1 MNNKIKKGLGYFSF
15 FILALG
21 MLPLGN
27 ILANEK
33 VEPTKFVIEQNNL
46 EANGFKIA
54 NDQVLTSED
63 VVKLS
68 NVKSVDNLVDVNTL
82 SVSNDQLANVNQANP
97 DGGLYNLTLTNGQ
110 KANITVP
117 VVKEG
122 SLTTTNSKGA
132 LIFKNLALS
141 QEANNKEKVLEET
154 GVYSVAFNNGYKNE
168 DLTVNVKENKVE
180 IKDTKLGL
188 SKELSLVDS
197 TDPSTSED
205 KARAAELVGTAPQ
218 GLHTQDEM
226 QNAAYNGNVQ
236 QATTLGEENYTKT
249 VESAQRIEVTTEQE
263 LTDALNKQA
272 GSNVRV
278 VIMNDITL
286 TGGTKYIKGANTFY
300 TIEGNTPSV
309 TLTLPNSGGYLFTVY
324 ANNVTVSFK
333 NLNIVGSMAD
343 GAALNNGWRN
353 ASRNQSIITSSNQ
366 GTTFNFYD
374 GFNVKNIRS
383 DSNAIVGV
391 ISSGTKANKSYL
403 NVFGGN
409 YSNLANNSYGEFG
422 LTSSNNSRMN
432 MFGGRIEAN
441 YCNSIMLFN
450 YVQNQNEQAIYG
462 TVITNNKFGLG
473 LDVGYRGVS
482 EPAAFTQDALTN
494 PKFFVTGQAQVY
506 DNWAV
511 DNQGNKIC
519 PANLGSLE
527 LNDVVNS
534 NLDKALQYAQ
544 RSPIIN
550 PMPGGKV
557 SAGVMKWTLTGANFD
572 TYFDRNMTN
581 ASYGWSKLGGM
592 PLAEIK
598 YTNPALIEKYQN
610 NGVVEGF
617 DTDFTFTP
625 AKDQSYVLTQRGKYR
640 LVEREYQGRYYA
652 VIVKDYTNLTVK
664 SYLDTDL
671 NNPFDTTSNV
681 VQNNAESTI
690 PTAVKEG
697 FKAIEAEV
705 VSNSDPNGIQ
715 AGTKL
720 NPIYGTEGDQA
731 GKIIGFQ
738 LNPNNSIAGI
748 YDIEIKVI
756 YHQDVPA
763 YTVTFDKNKGSG
775 SSEVTEDMTSQ
786 EIPVDETVALTPNKF
801 RREGY
806 TFSGWNTKPD
816 GSGTSYTDGQE
827 VNNIT
832 SKGENIVLYAQWTPI
847 TYKVIFKSTPATVT
861 NTMEPQTLTYDKAEK
876 LSKNT
881 LINPGYHFTGW
892 STVSSDEIDTDYA
905 DEASVINLASTQ
917 GAEVELYPLW
927 EANTYIVVF
936 EPNPGEGSTNVTGS
950 TASKGMTYS
959 VTTKLTKNGF
969 NREGYTFKNW
979 NTSPDGTG
987 TSHNDEARVRNLTT
1001 ENDVDIHLYA
1011 QWEPITYQIK
1021 FNANTGSGSMENQ
1034 VLTFDKA
1041 ANLASNGFTK
1051 ENYTFKGW
1059 STTQDGTVE
1068 YQNEQEVKNLTAQN
1082 GKIINLYA
1090 VWEEDPNYN
1099 VVYNDN
1105 YGDKEDSDPEKAYVN
1120 KPYQIKQEE
1129 PTRDGYTLL
1138 GYNTD
1143 KSANEALYKAGQTI
1157 PAGIGQEGQTIK
1169 LYAIWQANK
1178 YEVIFDKN
1186 AANATGSM
1194 ENQEF
1199 TYDQS
1204 QALTTNS
1211 YTNAGYTFKGWATS
1225 QNGEVVY
1232 TDGQEV
1238 SNLTTQANGQVTL
1251 YAVWEANKYQVVFDS
1266 NTGSGN
1272 MDNQEF
1278 TYGQEQQINENQ
1290 FTKEGY
1296 TFKGWNTQA
1305 NGEGQAYANQ
1315 ASVSNLAT
1323 EGQVTLYAQWQ
1334 ANNYTVKFDANGGQG
1349 NMQDQQFEYD
1359 QAKKLSANVFTKEN
1373 YTFAGWATSQNGS
1386 VVYTDAQEVKN
1397 LTTVNGGEVTLYAV
1411 WTENDSYNVVYD
1423 NNYDSQVPSEP
1434 QKVYLGVNYTIKSE
1448 TPSREGYTFV
1458 GWNTNKSATEAQYS
1472 PNQEVEGGIGQSKD
1486 QTVTLYAIW
1495 QANKYEVIFDKN
1507 ATSATGSM
1515 KNQEFAYD
1523 QQQALTT
1530 NSYTNAGH
1538 TFKGWA
1544 TSQTGP
1550 VVYTDGQDVSNLT
1563 TQANGQV
1570 TLYAVWEANK
1580 YQVVFDSNTGSGNME
1595 NQEFTYGQE
1604 QQLKENQFTKEG
1616 YTFKG
1621 WNTQANGEGQAYAD
1635 QASVSNLAT
1644 QGQVTLYAQWQANK
1658 YVVIFDKN
1666 AASAT
1671 GNMPNQEWTYDS
1683 EFALNKNTYTNA
1695 GYTFKGWAKEPEGE
1709 VVYQDGATI
1718 SNNFENRARIAGNIT
1733 LYAVWETNKY
1743 QVVFDSNTGSGN
1755 MENQEFTYGQE
1766 QQLKEN
1772 QFTKEGYTFK
1782 GWNTQANGEG
1792 QAYAD
1797 QASVSNL
1804 ATQGQVTLYAQWQAN
1819 NYTVKFDANGG
1830 QGNMQDQQ
1838 FEYDQAKKLS
1848 ANVFTKENY
1857 TFAGWATSQNG
1868 SVVYTDAQEVKNL
1881 TTVNGGEVTLYAV
1894 WTENDS
1900 YNVVYD
1906 NNYDSQVPSEPQ
1918 KVYLGVNYTIKSETP
1933 SREGYTFVGWNTNKS
1948 ATEAQYSPN
1957 QEVEGGIGQTKD
1969 QTVTLYAIWQANNYG
1984 VIFDKNAASATGSM
1998 ENQEFTY
2005 DQQQALTTNS
2015 YINAGYTFKG
2025 WATSPDGEVVY
2036 TDGQEV
2042 SNLTTQ
2048 ANGQVTLYAKWEKQT
2063 SVVLPGPDG
2072 NLGTKDDVTVK
2083 GDPVISNPDNGSVT
2097 LPNGGTVTPGEDGKP
2112 IPVPPGTVIA
2122 PDGTITLPDKNPEA
2136 GFENDNTVQ
2145 IKPNPDGSI
2154 VIPGKDHQLG
2164 TDKDVTVKPGEGS
2177 SIDSNGN
2184 INLPNG
2190 GVVTTPEGEIQ
2201 APPGSTVLP
2210 DGTVID
2216 KDGNI
2221 LNPDGSITLPGAD
2234 GEVKPPHE
2242 DDNIVVKPGE
2252 GGNLTTNGNGSVVIP
2267 GQGGTV
2273 IPDNG
2278 TGKPIKLPGG
2288 STVDKDGTITLPNK
2302 NPEAG
2307 FENDNSVQI
2316 KPGPN
2321 GSIIIPGKDHQLGT
2335 DKDVT
2340 VKPGEGSSIDS
2351 NGNINLPNGGVVTTP
2366 EGEIQAPPGSTVL
2379 PDGTVID
2386 KDGNILNPDGS
2397 ITLPGADG
2405 EVKPPHEDDNI
2416 VVKPGEGGN
2425 LTTNGN
2431 GSVVIPGQGGTVIPD
2446 NGTGKPIKLPGG
2458 STVDKDGTITLPD
2471 KNPEAGFDKDNT
2483 VQIKP
2488 GPNGSIIIP
2497 GKDHQLGTDKDVTV
2511 KPGEGSSIDS
2521 NGNINLPN
2529 GGVVTTPEGEIQA
2542 PPGSTVLPDGTVIDK
2557 NGNIL
2562 NPDGSITV
2570 PGKDDKPGTSDD
2582 VTIKPG
2588 ADGSKPT
2595 TNPDGS
2601 VNIPNNG
2608 GTVDKDG
2615 TITLPGE
2622 DKKPGTKDDIIVKP
2636 ENGATVNPDG
2646 SVTLPNGGTLIPD
2659 NGTGKP
2665 IKLPGG
2671 TVVGPDG
2678 TITLPDKNPEAGF
2691 DKDNTVQ
2698 IKPGP
2703 NGSIIIPGKDHQLGT
2718 DKDVTVKPGEGSSID
2733 SNGNINLPNGGVV
2746 TTPEGEI
2753 QAPPGSTVLPDG
2765 TVIDKDG
2772 NILNPDGSIIH
2783 PGADGKPGTG
2793 DDIIIKPGADG
2804 SKPTTNP
2811 DGSVNIPNGGIVNG
2825 DGTITLPGK
2834 DGETGTDDDVNIV
2847 PNGPAIVN
2855 PDGSVTLPNGGTV
2868 NIGKD
2873 CQIKVEANGV
2883 VTPEGIVIN
2892 PGKNGVVDTKPYNA
2906 YTRTISAENDDI
2918 VLDPAIVCSTSVPSV
2933 REDNVSNVKPGNG
2946 TNTGTKSIISVLL
2959 LVIITSFATLIIRK
2973 RQ

>member
-82 SVSNDQLANVNQANP
+82 TVSDDQLANVNQANP

-110 KANITVP
+110 QANITVP

-154 GVYSVAFNNGYKNE
+154 GVYSVAFNNGYVNS
-168 DLTVNVKENKVE
+168 DLTVDINKNSTVV
-180 IKDTKLGL
+180 KDTNLGL
-188 SKELSLVDS
+188 SKELRLVDS

-205 KARAAELVGTAPQ
+205 KTRAAESVGTTPQ

-226 QNAAYNGNVQ
+226 ENAAYNGNVQ

-249 VESAQRIEVTTEQE
+249 VGSAQRIEVTNEKE

-272 GSNVRV
+272 GSNVRI

-309 TLTLPNSGGYLFTVY
+309 TLTLSNSGYLFTVY

-333 NLNIVGSMAD
+333 NINIVGSMAD

-353 ASRNQSIITSSNQ
+353 ASKQQGIITSSNQ

-374 GFNVKNIRS
+374 GFNVKNIRL
-383 DSNAIVGV
+383 DGKGVVAAIT
-391 ISSGTKANKSYL
+391 SGTNANKSYL

-409 YSNLANNSYGEFG
+409 YSNLANDTHGVFG
-422 LTSSNNSRMN
+422 LSSIGYCRMN
-432 MFGGRIEAN
+432 MFGGRIEAT
-441 YCNSIMLFN
+441 YSNSVLLLN
-450 YVQNQNEQAIYG
+450 DYQNQNEQAIYG
-462 TVITNNKFGLG
+462 TVITNNRTGLG
-473 LDVGYRGVS
+473 FDSGYRGIS

-511 DNQGNKIC
+511 DRQGNKIC
-519 PANLGSLE
+519 PANLGSLN
-527 LNDVVNS
+527 LNTVVNS
-534 NLDKALQYAQ
+534 NLDDSLKYAQ

-557 SAGVMKWTLTGANFD
+557 SAGAMQWGRNGKTFD
-572 TYFDRNMTN
+572 DCFDRNMTN

-652 VIVKDYTNLTVK
+652 VVVKDYTNLTVK

-705 VSNSDPNGIQ
+705 VSNSDPNEIKAGI
-715 AGTKL
+715 KL

-756 YHQDVPA
+756 YHQDVPE
-763 YTVTFDKNKGSG
+763 YTVTFDKNKGTG
-775 SSEVTEDMTSQ
+775 STEVTGEMDPQ
-786 EIPVDETVALTPNKF
+786 QIPVDETVALTPKKF
-801 RREGY
+801 DREGY
-806 TFSGWNTKPD
+806 TFSGWNTQAD

-827 VNNIT
+827 VTNIA
-832 SKGENIVLYAQWTPI
+832 SKGENVVLYAQWTPI
-847 TYKVIFKSTPATVT
+847 TYKVIFKSTPQTVT
-861 NTMEPQTLTYDKAEK
+861 NTMEPQTLTYDKAET

-881 LINPGYHFTGW
+881 LTNPGYHFTGW
-892 STVSSDEIDTDYA
+892 STVSSNEIDTDYA
-905 DEASVINLASTQ
+905 DEQSVINLASTQ
-917 GAEVELYPLW
+917 GAEVALYPLW
-927 EANTYIVVF
+927 EANTYTVVF
-936 EPNPGEGSTNVTGS
+936 EPNPGEGSTAVTGS
-950 TASKGMTYS
+950 TASKNMTYS
-959 VTTKLTKNGF
+959 VITTLTPIGF
-969 NREGYTFKNW
+969 KREGYTFKNW

-987 TSHNDEARVRNLTT
+987 TSYGNGVRVRNLTT
-1001 ENDVDIHLYA
+1001 ENEVDVHLYA
-1011 QWEPITYQIK
+1011 QWEPITYQVK

-1034 VLTFDKA
+1034 DLTFDKA
-1041 ANLASNGFTK
+1041 ANLKSNGFTK

-1068 YQNEQEVKNLTAQN
+1068 YQNDQEVKNLTSQD

-1105 YGDKEDSDPEKAYVN
+1105 YGDKEDSVPEKAYVN
-1120 KPYQIKQEE
+1120 KPYQIKQQE

-1169 LYAIWQANK
+1169 LYAIWQANN

-1186 AANATGSM
+1186 ATSATGSM
-1194 ENQEF
+1194 KNQEF
-1199 TYDQS
+1199 AYDQS

-1225 QNGEVVY
+1225 QDGEVVY

-1251 YAVWEANKYQVVFDS
+1251 YAVWEANKYQV
-1266 NTGSGN
+1266 
-1272 MDNQEF
+1272 
-1278 TYGQEQQINENQ
+1278 
-1290 FTKEGY
+1290 
-1296 TFKGWNTQA
+1296 A
-1305 NGEGQAYANQ
+1305 
-1315 ASVSNLAT
+1315 
-1323 EGQVTLYAQWQ
+1323 
-1334 ANNYTVKFDANGGQG
+1334 FDA
-1349 NMQDQQFEYD
+1349 
-1359 QAKKLSANVFTKEN
+1359 
-1373 YTFAGWATSQNGS
+1373 
-1386 VVYTDAQEVKN
+1386 
-1397 LTTVNGGEVTLYAV
+1397 
-1411 WTENDSYNVVYD
+1411 
-1423 NNYDSQVPSEP
+1423 
-1434 QKVYLGVNYTIKSE
+1434 
-1448 TPSREGYTFV
+1448 
-1458 GWNTNKSATEAQYS
+1458 
-1472 PNQEVEGGIGQSKD
+1472 
-1486 QTVTLYAIW
+1486 
-1495 QANKYEVIFDKN
+1495 
-1507 ATSATGSM
+1507 
-1515 KNQEFAYD
+1515 
-1523 QQQALTT
+1523 
-1530 NSYTNAGH
+1530 
-1538 TFKGWA
+1538 
-1544 TSQTGP
+1544 
-1550 VVYTDGQDVSNLT
+1550 
-1563 TQANGQV
+1563 
-1570 TLYAVWEANK
+1570 
-1580 YQVVFDSNTGSGNME
+1580 NTGSGNME

-1644 QGQVTLYAQWQANK
+1644 EGQVTLYAQWQANN
-1658 YVVIFDKN
+1658 YEVIFDKN
-1666 AASAT
+1666 ATSAT
-1671 GNMPNQEWTYDS
+1671 GSMKNQEFAYDQS
-1683 EFALNKNTYTNA
+1683 QALTTNSYTNA
-1695 GYTFKGWAKEPEGE
+1695 GYTFKGWATSQDGE
-1709 VVYQDGATI
+1709 VVYTDGQEV
-1718 SNNFENRARIAGNIT
+1718 SNLTTQANGQVT
-1733 LYAVWETNKY
+1733 LYAVWEANKY
-1743 QVVFDSNTGSGN
+1743 QVAFDANTGSGN

-1804 ATQGQVTLYAQWQAN
+1804 ATEGQVTLYAQWQAN

-1830 QGNMQDQQ
+1830 QGKMQDQQ
-1838 FEYDQAKKLS
+1838 FEYDKAQKLS
-1848 ANVFTKENY
+1848 ANAFTKENY

-1868 SVVYTDAQEVKNL
+1868 EVVYTDAKEVKNL
-1881 TTVNGGEVTLYAV
+1881 TTVNNGEVTLYAI

-1906 NNYDSQVPSEPQ
+1906 NNYDSQAPSDPQ

-1933 SREGYTFVGWNTNKS
+1933 TREGYTFVGWNTNKS

-1984 VIFDKNAASATGSM
+1984 VVFDKNATSATGSM
-1998 ENQEFTY
+1998 QNQEFTY
-2005 DQQQALTTNS
+2005 DQQQALTTNG
-2015 YINAGYTFKG
+2015 YTNAGYIFKG

-2083 GDPVISNPDNGSVT
+2083 GDPVISNPDNGSVQ

-2112 IPVPPGTVIA
+2112 ILVPSGTVIA
-2122 PDGTITLPDKNPEA
+2122 PDGTITLPDKNPDA
-2136 GFENDNTVQ
+2136 GFDKDNTVQ

-2184 INLPNG
+2184 IHLPNG

-2242 DDNIVVKPGE
+2242 DDNIVVKPE
-2252 GGNLTTNGNGSVVIP
+2252 AGGNLTTNGNGSVVIP

-2288 STVDKDGTITLPNK
+2288 STVDKDGTITLPDK

-2307 FENDNSVQI
+2307 FENDNTVQI

-2351 NGNINLPNGGVVTTP
+2351 NGNIHLPNGGVVTTP

-2416 VVKPGEGGN
+2416 VVKPEAGGN

-2471 KNPEAGFDKDNT
+2471 KNPEAGFENDNT

-2521 NGNINLPN
+2521 NGNIHLPN

-2588 ADGSKPT
+2588 TDGSKPT

-2608 GTVDKDG
+2608 GTVDKNG

-2622 DKKPGTKDDIIVKP
+2622 DKKPGTNDDIIVKP

-2646 SVTLPNGGTLIPD
+2646 SVTLPEGGTVIPD

-2665 IKLPGG
+2665 IKLPGV

-2703 NGSIIIPGKDHQLGT
+2703 NGSIVIPGKDHQLGT
-2718 DKDVTVKPGEGSSID
+2718 DDDVTVKPGEGSSID
-2733 SNGNINLPNGGVV
+2733 SNGNIHLPNGGVV

-2765 TVIDKDG
+2765 TVIDKNG
-2772 NILNPDGSIIH
+2772 NILNPDGSITH

-2793 DDIIIKPGADG
+2793 DDIIIKPGTDG

-2825 DGTITLPGK
+2825 NGTITLPGK
-2834 DGETGTDDDVNIV
+2834 DGETGTEDDVNIV

-2906 YTRTISAENDDI
+2906 NTRTISAENDDQ
-2918 VLDPAIVCSTSVPSV
+2918 VLDPAVVCSTSVPSV
-2933 REDNVSNVKPGNG
+2933 REDKVSNVKPGNG

-2959 LVIITSFATLIIRK
+2959 LVIIASFTTLIIRK
-2973 RQ
+2973 RK

>member
-21 MLPLGN
+21 VLPLGN

-33 VEPTKFVIEQNNL
+33 VEPTKFVIEQNSL

-68 NVKSVDNLVDVNTL
+68 NVKSVDKLVDVNTL
-82 SVSNDQLANVNQANP
+82 TVSDDQLANVNQANP

-110 KANITVP
+110 QATITIP

-122 SLTTTNSKGA
+122 NLVTANSKGA

-154 GVYSVAFNNGYKNE
+154 GVYSVAFNNGYENK
-168 DLTVNVKENKVE
+168 DLTVNVKDNKVE
-180 IKDTKLGL
+180 IKDTTLGL
-188 SKELSLVDS
+188 SKELNLVDS

-249 VESAQRIEVTTEQE
+249 VGSAQRIEVTTEQE
-263 LTDALNKQA
+263 LTDALNKQT

-309 TLTLPNSGGYLFTVY
+309 TLTLSKNSGYLFTVW
-324 ANNVTVSFK
+324 ANNITVSFK

-353 ASRNQSIITSSNQ
+353 ASGNQSIITSGYQ

-383 DSNAIVGV
+383 DGSGIVGRV
-391 ISSGTKANKSYL
+391 TTSNSYL

-409 YSNLANNSYGEFG
+409 YSNLANNTHGVFG
-422 LTSSNNSRMN
+422 MTGNNSRMN
-432 MFGGRIEAN
+432 MFGGKIEAT
-441 YCNSIMLFN
+441 YSNSVVLLN
-450 YVQNQNEQAIYG
+450 DYQHQNEQAIYG
-462 TVITNNKFGLG
+462 TVITNNRTGLG
-473 LDVGYRGVS
+473 FDSGYRGVS

-511 DNQGNKIC
+511 DDKGIKIL

-527 LNDVVNS
+527 LNDVVDS

-557 SAGVMKWTLTGANFD
+557 SAGAMKWTSNGTTFD
-572 TYFDRNMTN
+572 TKFDKNMAD
-581 ASYGWSKLGGM
+581 ASKGWSKLGGM

-625 AKDQSYVLTQRGKYR
+625 DQDKTYVLTKRGKYR

-652 VIVKDYTNLTVK
+652 VVVKDYTNLTVK

-681 VQNNAESTI
+681 VQNNAGSTI

-697 FKAIEAEV
+697 YKAIEAEV
-705 VSNSDPNGIQ
+705 VSNSDTNGIQ

-738 LNPNNSIAGI
+738 LNPNNSTAGI

-756 YHQDVPA
+756 YHQDVPE
-763 YTVTFDKNKGSG
+763 YTVTFDKNKGNG
-775 SSEVTEDMTSQ
+775 STEVTEEMDPQ
-786 EIPVDETVALTPNKF
+786 KIPVGETTGLTPNKF
-801 RREGY
+801 AREGY
-806 TFSGWNTKPD
+806 TFSGWNTQAD

-827 VNNIT
+827 VTNIAA
-832 SKGENIVLYAQWTPI
+832 KGENVVLYAQWTPI
-847 TYKVIFKSTPATVT
+847 TYKVIFKSTTATGAGTVT
-861 NTMEPQTLTYDKAEK
+861 NTMEPQTLTYDKAEN
-876 LSKNT
+876 LSQNT

-892 STVSSDEIDTDYA
+892 STKSSEEVDTDYA

-917 GAEVELYPLW
+917 GAEVVLYPLW
-927 EANTYIVVF
+927 EANTYRVVF
-936 EPNPGEGSTNVTGS
+936 EPNPGEGSTAVTGS
-950 TASKGMTYS
+950 TASKNMVYS
-959 VTTKLTKNGF
+959 VVTTLTPKGF
-969 NREGYTFKNW
+969 QREGYTFKNW

-987 TSHNDEARVRNLTT
+987 TNYGDGQRVRNLTT
-1001 ENDVDIHLYA
+1001 ENNVDVHLYA

-1021 FNANTGSGSMENQ
+1021 FNANTGSGSMDNQ
-1034 VLTFDKA
+1034 VLTFDKK
-1041 ANLASNGFTK
+1041 ANLKTNGFTK

-1068 YQNEQEVKNLTAQN
+1068 YQNEQEVKNLTSQN
-1082 GKIINLYA
+1082 DQIINLYA

-1120 KPYQIKQEE
+1120 KPYQIKQEQ

-1143 KSANEALYKAGQTI
+1143 KSANEALYTVGQTI
-1157 PAGIGQEGQTIK
+1157 PAGIGQKGQTIK

-1178 YEVIFDKN
+1178 YEVVFDKN
-1186 AANATGSM
+1186 AASATGSM

-1199 TYDQS
+1199 TYDQQ
-1204 QALTTNS
+1204 QALTTNG

-1232 TDGQEV
+1232 TNGQEV

-1251 YAVWEANKYQVVFDS
+1251 YAKWEANKYQVVFDP

-1272 MDNQEF
+1272 MENQEF
-1278 TYGQEQQINENQ
+1278 TYGQEQQLKANQ

-1296 TFKGWNTQA
+1296 TFNGWNTQA
-1305 NGEGQAYANQ
+1305 NGAGQAYADLASVSNLATEGQVTLYAQWQANNYAVIFDKNAASATGSMENQ
-1315 ASVSNLAT
+1315 EFTYDQQQALTTNGYTNAGYTFKGWATSQNGEVVYTNGQEVSNLTTQANGQVTLYAKWEANKYQVVFDPNTGSGNMENQEFTYGQEQQLKANQFTKEGYTFNGWNTQANGAGQAYADLASVSNLAT

-1349 NMQDQQFEYD
+1349 KMQDQQFEYD
-1359 QAKKLSANVFTKEN
+1359 KAQKLSENAFTKEN
-1373 YTFAGWATSQNGS
+1373 YTFAGWATSQNGD
-1386 VVYTDAQEVKN
+1386 VVYTDAKEVKN
-1397 LTTVNGGEVTLYAV
+1397 LTTANNGEVTLYAV

-1423 NNYDSQVPSEP
+1423 NNYDSQVPSDP

-1458 GWNTNKSATEAQYS
+1458 GWNT
-1472 PNQEVEGGIGQSKD
+1472 
-1486 QTVTLYAIW
+1486 
-1495 QANKYEVIFDKN
+1495 DK
-1507 ATSATGSM
+1507 A
-1515 KNQEFAYD
+1515 
-1523 QQQALTT
+1523 
-1530 NSYTNAGH
+1530 
-1538 TFKGWA
+1538 
-1544 TSQTGP
+1544 
-1550 VVYTDGQDVSNLT
+1550 
-1563 TQANGQV
+1563 
-1570 TLYAVWEANK
+1570 
-1580 YQVVFDSNTGSGNME
+1580 
-1595 NQEFTYGQE
+1595 
-1604 QQLKENQFTKEG
+1604 
-1616 YTFKG
+1616 
-1621 WNTQANGEGQAYAD
+1621 
-1635 QASVSNLAT
+1635 
-1644 QGQVTLYAQWQANK
+1644 
-1658 YVVIFDKN
+1658 
-1666 AASAT
+1666 
-1671 GNMPNQEWTYDS
+1671 
-1683 EFALNKNTYTNA
+1683 
-1695 GYTFKGWAKEPEGE
+1695 
-1709 VVYQDGATI
+1709 
-1718 SNNFENRARIAGNIT
+1718 
-1733 LYAVWETNKY
+1733 
-1743 QVVFDSNTGSGN
+1743 
-1755 MENQEFTYGQE
+1755 
-1766 QQLKEN
+1766 
-1772 QFTKEGYTFK
+1772 
-1782 GWNTQANGEG
+1782 
-1792 QAYAD
+1792 
-1797 QASVSNL
+1797 
-1804 ATQGQVTLYAQWQAN
+1804 
-1819 NYTVKFDANGG
+1819 
-1830 QGNMQDQQ
+1830 
-1838 FEYDQAKKLS
+1838 
-1848 ANVFTKENY
+1848 
-1857 TFAGWATSQNG
+1857 
-1868 SVVYTDAQEVKNL
+1868 
-1881 TTVNGGEVTLYAV
+1881 
-1894 WTENDS
+1894 
-1900 YNVVYD
+1900 
-1906 NNYDSQVPSEPQ
+1906 
-1918 KVYLGVNYTIKSETP
+1918 
-1933 SREGYTFVGWNTNKS
+1933 

-1969 QTVTLYAIWQANNYG
+1969 QTVTLYAIWQANKYV
-1984 VIFDKNAASATGSM
+1984 VIFDKNAANATGSM
-1998 ENQEFTY
+1998 PNQEWTY
-2005 DQQQALTTNS
+2005 DSEFALNKNTYT
-2015 YINAGYTFKG
+2015 NAGYTFKG

-2042 SNLTTQ
+2042 TNLTTQ

-2083 GDPVISNPDNGSVT
+2083 GDPVISNPDNGSVQ
-2097 LPNGGTVTPGEDGKP
+2097 LPNGGTVTPGENGKP
-2112 IPVPPGTVIA
+2112 IPVPPGTVVD
-2122 PDGTITLPDKNPEA
+2122 PDGTITLPDKNPDA

-2154 VIPGKDHQLG
+2154 TIPGKDHQLG

-2184 INLPNG
+2184 IHLPNG

-2201 APPGSTVLP
+2201 APPGSTVLPDGTVIDKDGNILNPDGSITSPGADGEVKPPHEDDNIVVKPEAGGNLTTNGNGSVVIPDQGGTVIPDNGTGTPIKLPGGSTVDKDGTITLPDKNPEAGFENDNTVQIKPGPNGSIIIPGKDHQLGTDKDVTVKPGEGSSIDSNGNIHLPNGGVVTTPEGEIQAPAGSTVLP

-2242 DDNIVVKPGE
+2242 DDNIVVKPE
-2252 GGNLTTNGNGSVVIP
+2252 AGGNLTTNGNGSVVIP
-2267 GQGGTV
+2267 DQGGTV

-2278 TGKPIKLPGG
+2278 TG
-2288 STVDKDGTITLPNK
+2288 T
-2302 NPEAG
+2302 
-2307 FENDNSVQI
+2307 
-2316 KPGPN
+2316 
-2321 GSIIIPGKDHQLGT
+2321 
-2335 DKDVT
+2335 
-2340 VKPGEGSSIDS
+2340 
-2351 NGNINLPNGGVVTTP
+2351 
-2366 EGEIQAPPGSTVL
+2366 
-2379 PDGTVID
+2379 
-2386 KDGNILNPDGS
+2386 
-2397 ITLPGADG
+2397 
-2405 EVKPPHEDDNI
+2405 
-2416 VVKPGEGGN
+2416 
-2425 LTTNGN
+2425 
-2431 GSVVIPGQGGTVIPD
+2431 
-2446 NGTGKPIKLPGG
+2446 PIKLPGG

-2471 KNPEAGFDKDNT
+2471 KNLEAGFENDNT

-2521 NGNINLPN
+2521 NGNIHLPN

-2646 SVTLPNGGTLIPD
+2646 SVTLPNGGTVIPD

-2665 IKLPGG
+2665 IKLPGVS
-2671 TVVGPDG
+2671 VVDPDG

-2703 NGSIIIPGKDHQLGT
+2703 NGSIIIPGKDYQLGT
-2718 DKDVTVKPGEGSSID
+2718 GDDVTVKPGEGSSID
-2733 SNGNINLPNGGVV
+2733 SNGNIHLPNGGVV

-2753 QAPPGSTVLPDG
+2753 QAPAGSTVLPDG

-2772 NILNPDGSIIH
+2772 NILNPDGSITH

-2793 DDIIIKPGADG
+2793 DDIIIKPGTDG
-2804 SKPTTNP
+2804 TKPTTNP

-2906 YTRTISAENDDI
+2906 NTRTISAENDDQ
-2918 VLDPAIVCSTSVPSV
+2918 VLDPAVVCSTSAPSV
-2933 REDNVSNVKPGNG
+2933 REDKVSNVKPGKG
-2946 TNTGTKSIISVLL
+2946 TNTGTKSIISVLF
-2959 LVIITSFATLIIRK
+2959 LVIIASFATLIIRK
-2973 RQ
+2973 RK

>member
-21 MLPLGN
+21 VLPLGN

-33 VEPTKFVIEQNNL
+33 VEPTKFVIEQNSL

-68 NVKSVDNLVDVNTL
+68 NVKSVDKLVDVNTL
-82 SVSNDQLANVNQANP
+82 TVSDDQLANVNQANP

-110 KANITVP
+110 QATITIP

-122 SLTTTNSKGA
+122 NLVTANSKGA

-154 GVYSVAFNNGYKNE
+154 GVYSVAFNNGYENK
-168 DLTVNVKENKVE
+168 DLTVNVKDNKVE
-180 IKDTKLGL
+180 IKDTTLGL
-188 SKELSLVDS
+188 SKELNLVDS

-249 VESAQRIEVTTEQE
+249 VGSAQRIEVTTEQE
-263 LTDALNKQA
+263 LTDALNKQT

-309 TLTLPNSGGYLFTVY
+309 TLTLSKNSGYLFTVW
-324 ANNVTVSFK
+324 ANNITVSFK

-353 ASRNQSIITSSNQ
+353 ASGNQSIITSGYQ

-383 DSNAIVGV
+383 DGSGIVGRV
-391 ISSGTKANKSYL
+391 TTSNSYL

-409 YSNLANNSYGEFG
+409 YSNLANNTHGVFG
-422 LTSSNNSRMN
+422 MTGNNSRMN
-432 MFGGRIEAN
+432 MFGGKIEAT
-441 YCNSIMLFN
+441 YSNSVVLLN
-450 YVQNQNEQAIYG
+450 DYQHQNEQAIYG
-462 TVITNNKFGLG
+462 TVITNNRTGLG
-473 LDVGYRGVS
+473 FDSGYRGVS

-511 DNQGNKIC
+511 DDKGIKIL

-527 LNDVVNS
+527 LNDVVDS

-557 SAGVMKWTLTGANFD
+557 SAGAMKWTSNGTTFD
-572 TYFDRNMTN
+572 TKFDKNMAD
-581 ASYGWSKLGGM
+581 ASKGWSKLGGM

-625 AKDQSYVLTQRGKYR
+625 DQDKTYVLTKRGKYR

-652 VIVKDYTNLTVK
+652 VVVKDYTNLTVK

-681 VQNNAESTI
+681 VQNNAGSTI

-697 FKAIEAEV
+697 YKAIEAEV
-705 VSNSDPNGIQ
+705 VSNSDTNGIQ

-738 LNPNNSIAGI
+738 LNPNNSTAGI

-756 YHQDVPA
+756 YHQDVPE
-763 YTVTFDKNKGSG
+763 YTVTFDKNKGNG
-775 SSEVTEDMTSQ
+775 STEVTEEMDPQ
-786 EIPVDETVALTPNKF
+786 KIPVGETTGLTPNKF
-801 RREGY
+801 AREGY
-806 TFSGWNTKPD
+806 TFSGWNTQAD

-827 VNNIT
+827 VTNIAA
-832 SKGENIVLYAQWTPI
+832 KGENVVLYAQWTPI
-847 TYKVIFKSTPATVT
+847 TYKVIFKSTTATGAGTVT
-861 NTMEPQTLTYDKAEK
+861 NTMEPQTLTYDKAEN
-876 LSKNT
+876 LSQNT

-892 STVSSDEIDTDYA
+892 STKSSEDVDTDYA

-917 GAEVELYPLW
+917 GAEVVLYPLW
-927 EANTYIVVF
+927 EANTYRVVF
-936 EPNPGEGSTNVTGS
+936 EPNPGEGSTAVTGS
-950 TASKGMTYS
+950 TASKNMVYS
-959 VTTKLTKNGF
+959 VVTTLTPKGF
-969 NREGYTFKNW
+969 QREGYTFKNW

-987 TSHNDEARVRNLTT
+987 TNYGDGQRVRNLTT
-1001 ENDVDIHLYA
+1001 ENNVDVHLYA

-1021 FNANTGSGSMENQ
+1021 FNANTGSGSMDNQ
-1034 VLTFDKA
+1034 VLTFDKK
-1041 ANLASNGFTK
+1041 ANLKTNGFTK

-1068 YQNEQEVKNLTAQN
+1068 YQNEQEVKNLTSQN
-1082 GKIINLYA
+1082 DQIINLYA

-1120 KPYQIKQEE
+1120 KPYQIKQEQ

-1143 KSANEALYKAGQTI
+1143 KSANEALYTVGQTI
-1157 PAGIGQEGQTIK
+1157 PAGIGQKGQTIK

-1178 YEVIFDKN
+1178 YEVVFDKN
-1186 AANATGSM
+1186 AASATGSM

-1199 TYDQS
+1199 TYDQQ
-1204 QALTTNS
+1204 QALTTNG

-1225 QNGEVVY
+1225 QNGDVVY
-1232 TDGQEV
+1232 TDGQQV

-1251 YAVWEANKYQVVFDS
+1251 YAVWQANKYQVVFDP

-1272 MDNQEF
+1272 MENQEF
-1278 TYGQEQQINENQ
+1278 TYGQEQKLNANQ

-1305 NGEGQAYANQ
+1305 NGAGQAYADLASVSNLATEGQVTLYAQWQANNYAVIFDKNAASATGSMENQ
-1315 ASVSNLAT
+1315 EFTYDQQQALTTNGYTNAGYTFKGWATSQNGDVVYTDGQQVSNLTTQANGQVTLYAVWQANKYQVVFDPNTGSGNMENQEFTYGQEQKLNANQFTKEGYTFKGWNTQANGAGQAYADLASVSNLAT

-1349 NMQDQQFEYD
+1349 KMQDQQFEYD
-1359 QAKKLSANVFTKEN
+1359 KAQKLSENAFTKEN
-1373 YTFAGWATSQNGS
+1373 YTFAGWATSQNGD
-1386 VVYTDAQEVKN
+1386 VVYTDAKEVKN
-1397 LTTVNGGEVTLYAV
+1397 LTTANNGEVTLYAV

-1423 NNYDSQVPSEP
+1423 NNYDSQVPSDP

-1458 GWNTNKSATEAQYS
+1458 GWNT
-1472 PNQEVEGGIGQSKD
+1472 
-1486 QTVTLYAIW
+1486 
-1495 QANKYEVIFDKN
+1495 DK
-1507 ATSATGSM
+1507 A
-1515 KNQEFAYD
+1515 
-1523 QQQALTT
+1523 
-1530 NSYTNAGH
+1530 
-1538 TFKGWA
+1538 
-1544 TSQTGP
+1544 
-1550 VVYTDGQDVSNLT
+1550 
-1563 TQANGQV
+1563 
-1570 TLYAVWEANK
+1570 
-1580 YQVVFDSNTGSGNME
+1580 
-1595 NQEFTYGQE
+1595 
-1604 QQLKENQFTKEG
+1604 
-1616 YTFKG
+1616 
-1621 WNTQANGEGQAYAD
+1621 
-1635 QASVSNLAT
+1635 
-1644 QGQVTLYAQWQANK
+1644 
-1658 YVVIFDKN
+1658 
-1666 AASAT
+1666 
-1671 GNMPNQEWTYDS
+1671 
-1683 EFALNKNTYTNA
+1683 
-1695 GYTFKGWAKEPEGE
+1695 
-1709 VVYQDGATI
+1709 
-1718 SNNFENRARIAGNIT
+1718 
-1733 LYAVWETNKY
+1733 
-1743 QVVFDSNTGSGN
+1743 
-1755 MENQEFTYGQE
+1755 
-1766 QQLKEN
+1766 
-1772 QFTKEGYTFK
+1772 
-1782 GWNTQANGEG
+1782 
-1792 QAYAD
+1792 
-1797 QASVSNL
+1797 
-1804 ATQGQVTLYAQWQAN
+1804 
-1819 NYTVKFDANGG
+1819 
-1830 QGNMQDQQ
+1830 
-1838 FEYDQAKKLS
+1838 
-1848 ANVFTKENY
+1848 
-1857 TFAGWATSQNG
+1857 
-1868 SVVYTDAQEVKNL
+1868 
-1881 TTVNGGEVTLYAV
+1881 
-1894 WTENDS
+1894 
-1900 YNVVYD
+1900 
-1906 NNYDSQVPSEPQ
+1906 
-1918 KVYLGVNYTIKSETP
+1918 
-1933 SREGYTFVGWNTNKS
+1933 

-1969 QTVTLYAIWQANNYG
+1969 QTVTLYAIWQANKYV
-1984 VIFDKNAASATGSM
+1984 VIFDKNAANATGSM
-1998 ENQEFTY
+1998 PNQEWTY
-2005 DQQQALTTNS
+2005 DSEFALNKNTYT
-2015 YINAGYTFKG
+2015 NAGYTFKG

-2042 SNLTTQ
+2042 TNLTTQ

-2083 GDPVISNPDNGSVT
+2083 GDPVISNPDNGSVQ
-2097 LPNGGTVTPGEDGKP
+2097 LPNGGTVTPGENGKP
-2112 IPVPPGTVIA
+2112 IPVPPGTVVD
-2122 PDGTITLPDKNPEA
+2122 PDGTITLPDKNPDA

-2154 VIPGKDHQLG
+2154 TIPGKDHQLG

-2184 INLPNG
+2184 IHLPNG

-2242 DDNIVVKPGE
+2242 DDNIVVKPE
-2252 GGNLTTNGNGSVVIP
+2252 AGGNLTTNGNGSVVIP
-2267 GQGGTV
+2267 DQGGTV

-2278 TGKPIKLPGG
+2278 TGTPIKLPGG
-2288 STVDKDGTITLPNK
+2288 STVDKDGTITLPDK

-2307 FENDNSVQI
+2307 FENDNTVQI

-2351 NGNINLPNGGVVTTP
+2351 NGNIHLPNGGVVTTP
-2366 EGEIQAPPGSTVL
+2366 EGEIQAPAGSTVL

-2416 VVKPGEGGN
+2416 VVKPEAGGN

-2431 GSVVIPGQGGTVIPD
+2431 GSVVIPDQGGTVIPD
-2446 NGTGKPIKLPGG
+2446 NGTGTPIKLPGG

-2471 KNPEAGFDKDNT
+2471 KNLEAGFENDNT

-2521 NGNINLPN
+2521 NGNIHLPN

-2646 SVTLPNGGTLIPD
+2646 SVTLPNGGTVIPD

-2665 IKLPGG
+2665 IKLPGVS
-2671 TVVGPDG
+2671 VVDPDG

-2703 NGSIIIPGKDHQLGT
+2703 NGSIIIPGKDYQLGT
-2718 DKDVTVKPGEGSSID
+2718 GDDVTVKPGEGSSID
-2733 SNGNINLPNGGVV
+2733 SNGNIHLPNGGVV

-2753 QAPPGSTVLPDG
+2753 QAPAGSTVLPDG

-2772 NILNPDGSIIH
+2772 NILNPDGSITH

-2793 DDIIIKPGADG
+2793 DDIIIKPGTDG
-2804 SKPTTNP
+2804 TKPTTNP

-2906 YTRTISAENDDI
+2906 NTRTISAENDDQ
-2918 VLDPAIVCSTSVPSV
+2918 VLDPAVVCSTSAPSV
-2933 REDNVSNVKPGNG
+2933 REDKVSNVKPGKG
-2946 TNTGTKSIISVLL
+2946 TNTGTKSIISVLF
-2959 LVIITSFATLIIRK
+2959 LVIIASFATLIIRK
-2973 RQ
+2973 RK

>member
-21 MLPLGN
+21 VLPLGN

-33 VEPTKFVIEQNNL
+33 VEPTKFVIEQNSL

-68 NVKSVDNLVDVNTL
+68 NVKSVDNLVDVNKL
-82 SVSNDQLANVNQANP
+82 KVSDDQLANVNQVNP
-97 DGGLYNLTLTNGQ
+97 NGGLYNLTLTNGEQ
-110 KANITVP
+110 ATITIP

-122 SLTTTNSKGA
+122 NLVTANSKGA

-154 GVYSVAFNNGYKNE
+154 GVYSVAFNNGYENK
-168 DLTVNVKENKVE
+168 DLTVNVKDNKVE
-180 IKDTKLGL
+180 IKDTTLGL
-188 SKELSLVDS
+188 SKELNLVDS

-249 VESAQRIEVTTEQE
+249 VGSAQRIEVTTEQE
-263 LTDALNKQA
+263 LTDALNKQT

-309 TLTLPNSGGYLFTVY
+309 TLTLSKNSGYLFTVW
-324 ANNVTVSFK
+324 ANNITVSFK

-353 ASRNQSIITSSNQ
+353 ASGNQSIITSGYQ

-383 DSNAIVGV
+383 DGSGIVGRV
-391 ISSGTKANKSYL
+391 TTSNSYL

-409 YSNLANNSYGEFG
+409 YSNLANNTHGVFG
-422 LTSSNNSRMN
+422 MTGNNSRMN
-432 MFGGRIEAN
+432 MFGGKIEAT
-441 YCNSIMLFN
+441 YSNSVVLLN
-450 YVQNQNEQAIYG
+450 DYQHQNEQAIYG
-462 TVITNNKFGLG
+462 TVITNNRTGLG
-473 LDVGYRGVS
+473 FDSGYRGVS

-511 DNQGNKIC
+511 DDKGIKIL

-527 LNDVVNS
+527 LNDVVDS

-557 SAGVMKWTLTGANFD
+557 SAGAMKWTSNGTTFD
-572 TYFDRNMTN
+572 TKFDKNMAD
-581 ASYGWSKLGGM
+581 ASKGWSKLGGM

-625 AKDQSYVLTQRGKYR
+625 DQDKTYVLTKRGKYR

-652 VIVKDYTNLTVK
+652 VVVKDYTNLTVK

-681 VQNNAESTI
+681 VQNNAGSTI

-697 FKAIEAEV
+697 YKAIEAEV
-705 VSNSDPNGIQ
+705 VSNSDTNGIQ

-738 LNPNNSIAGI
+738 LNPNNSTAGI

-756 YHQDVPA
+756 YHQDVPE
-763 YTVTFDKNKGSG
+763 YTVTFDKNKGNG
-775 SSEVTEDMTSQ
+775 STEVTEEMDPQ
-786 EIPVDETVALTPNKF
+786 KIPVGETTGLTPNKF
-801 RREGY
+801 AREGY
-806 TFSGWNTKPD
+806 TFSGWNTQAD

-827 VNNIT
+827 VTNIAA
-832 SKGENIVLYAQWTPI
+832 KGENVVLYAQWTPI
-847 TYKVIFKSTPATVT
+847 TYKVIFKSTTATGAGTVT
-861 NTMEPQTLTYDKAEK
+861 NTMEPQTLTYDKAEN
-876 LSKNT
+876 LSQNT

-892 STVSSDEIDTDYA
+892 STKSSEEVDTDYA

-917 GAEVELYPLW
+917 GAEVVLYPLW
-927 EANTYIVVF
+927 EANTYRVVF
-936 EPNPGEGSTNVTGS
+936 EPNPGEGSTAVTGS
-950 TASKGMTYS
+950 TASKNMVYS
-959 VTTKLTKNGF
+959 VVTTLTPKGF
-969 NREGYTFKNW
+969 QREGYTFKNW

-987 TSHNDEARVRNLTT
+987 TNYGDGQRVRNLTT
-1001 ENDVDIHLYA
+1001 ENNVDVHLYA

-1021 FNANTGSGSMENQ
+1021 FNANTGSGSMDNQ
-1034 VLTFDKA
+1034 VLTFDKK
-1041 ANLASNGFTK
+1041 ANLKTNGFTK

-1068 YQNEQEVKNLTAQN
+1068 YQNEQEVKNLTSQN
-1082 GKIINLYA
+1082 DQIINLYA

-1120 KPYQIKQEE
+1120 KPYQIKQEQ

-1143 KSANEALYKAGQTI
+1143 KSANEALYTVGQTI
-1157 PAGIGQEGQTIK
+1157 PAGIGQKGQTIK

-1178 YEVIFDKN
+1178 YEVVFDKN
-1186 AANATGSM
+1186 AASATGSM

-1199 TYDQS
+1199 TYDQQ
-1204 QALTTNS
+1204 QALTTNG

-1225 QNGEVVY
+1225 QNGDVVY
-1232 TDGQEV
+1232 TDGQQV

-1251 YAVWEANKYQVVFDS
+1251 YAVWQANKYQVVFDP

-1272 MDNQEF
+1272 MENQEF
-1278 TYGQEQQINENQ
+1278 TYGQEQKLNANQ

-1296 TFKGWNTQA
+1296 TSKGWNTQA
-1305 NGEGQAYANQ
+1305 NGAGQAYADLASVSNLATEGQVTLYAQWQANNYAVIFDKNAASATGSMENQ
-1315 ASVSNLAT
+1315 EFTYDQQQALTTNGYTNAGYTFKGWATSQNGDVVYTDGQQVSNLTTQANGQVTLYAVWQANKYQVVFDPNTGSGNMENQEFTYGQEQKLNANQFTKEGYTSKGWNTQANGAGQAYADLASVSNLAT

-1349 NMQDQQFEYD
+1349 KMQDQQFEYD
-1359 QAKKLSANVFTKEN
+1359 KAQKLSENAFTKEN
-1373 YTFAGWATSQNGS
+1373 YTFAGWATSQNGD
-1386 VVYTDAQEVKN
+1386 VVYTDAKEVKN
-1397 LTTVNGGEVTLYAV
+1397 LTTANNGEVTLYAV

-1423 NNYDSQVPSEP
+1423 NNYDSQVPSDP

-1458 GWNTNKSATEAQYS
+1458 GWNT
-1472 PNQEVEGGIGQSKD
+1472 
-1486 QTVTLYAIW
+1486 
-1495 QANKYEVIFDKN
+1495 DK
-1507 ATSATGSM
+1507 A
-1515 KNQEFAYD
+1515 
-1523 QQQALTT
+1523 
-1530 NSYTNAGH
+1530 
-1538 TFKGWA
+1538 
-1544 TSQTGP
+1544 
-1550 VVYTDGQDVSNLT
+1550 
-1563 TQANGQV
+1563 
-1570 TLYAVWEANK
+1570 
-1580 YQVVFDSNTGSGNME
+1580 
-1595 NQEFTYGQE
+1595 
-1604 QQLKENQFTKEG
+1604 
-1616 YTFKG
+1616 
-1621 WNTQANGEGQAYAD
+1621 
-1635 QASVSNLAT
+1635 
-1644 QGQVTLYAQWQANK
+1644 
-1658 YVVIFDKN
+1658 
-1666 AASAT
+1666 
-1671 GNMPNQEWTYDS
+1671 
-1683 EFALNKNTYTNA
+1683 
-1695 GYTFKGWAKEPEGE
+1695 
-1709 VVYQDGATI
+1709 
-1718 SNNFENRARIAGNIT
+1718 
-1733 LYAVWETNKY
+1733 
-1743 QVVFDSNTGSGN
+1743 
-1755 MENQEFTYGQE
+1755 
-1766 QQLKEN
+1766 
-1772 QFTKEGYTFK
+1772 
-1782 GWNTQANGEG
+1782 
-1792 QAYAD
+1792 
-1797 QASVSNL
+1797 
-1804 ATQGQVTLYAQWQAN
+1804 
-1819 NYTVKFDANGG
+1819 
-1830 QGNMQDQQ
+1830 
-1838 FEYDQAKKLS
+1838 
-1848 ANVFTKENY
+1848 
-1857 TFAGWATSQNG
+1857 
-1868 SVVYTDAQEVKNL
+1868 
-1881 TTVNGGEVTLYAV
+1881 
-1894 WTENDS
+1894 
-1900 YNVVYD
+1900 
-1906 NNYDSQVPSEPQ
+1906 
-1918 KVYLGVNYTIKSETP
+1918 
-1933 SREGYTFVGWNTNKS
+1933 

-1969 QTVTLYAIWQANNYG
+1969 QTVTLYAIWQANKYV
-1984 VIFDKNAASATGSM
+1984 VIFDKNAANATGSM
-1998 ENQEFTY
+1998 PNQEWTY
-2005 DQQQALTTNS
+2005 DSEFALNKNTYT
-2015 YINAGYTFKG
+2015 NAGYTFKG

-2042 SNLTTQ
+2042 TNLTTQ

-2083 GDPVISNPDNGSVT
+2083 GDPVISNPDNGSVQ
-2097 LPNGGTVTPGEDGKP
+2097 LPNGGTVTPGENGKP
-2112 IPVPPGTVIA
+2112 IPVPPGTVVD
-2122 PDGTITLPDKNPEA
+2122 PDGTITLPDKNPDA

-2154 VIPGKDHQLG
+2154 TIPGKDHQLG

-2184 INLPNG
+2184 IHLPNG

-2242 DDNIVVKPGE
+2242 DDNIVVKPE
-2252 GGNLTTNGNGSVVIP
+2252 AGGNLTTNGNGSVVIP
-2267 GQGGTV
+2267 DQGGTV

-2278 TGKPIKLPGG
+2278 TGTPIKLPGG
-2288 STVDKDGTITLPNK
+2288 STVDKDGTITLPDK

-2307 FENDNSVQI
+2307 FENDNTVQI

-2351 NGNINLPNGGVVTTP
+2351 NGNIHLPNGGVVTTP
-2366 EGEIQAPPGSTVL
+2366 EGEIQAPAGSTVL

-2416 VVKPGEGGN
+2416 VVKPEAGGN

-2431 GSVVIPGQGGTVIPD
+2431 GSVVIPDQGGTVIPD
-2446 NGTGKPIKLPGG
+2446 NGTGTPIKLPGG

-2471 KNPEAGFDKDNT
+2471 KNLEAGFENDNT

-2521 NGNINLPN
+2521 NGNIHLPN

-2646 SVTLPNGGTLIPD
+2646 SVTLPNGGTVIPD

-2665 IKLPGG
+2665 IKLPGVS
-2671 TVVGPDG
+2671 VVDPDG

-2703 NGSIIIPGKDHQLGT
+2703 NGSIIIPGKDYQLGT
-2718 DKDVTVKPGEGSSID
+2718 GDDVTVKPGEGSSID
-2733 SNGNINLPNGGVV
+2733 SNGNIHLPNGGVV

-2753 QAPPGSTVLPDG
+2753 QAPAGSTVLPDG

-2772 NILNPDGSIIH
+2772 NILNPDGSITH

-2793 DDIIIKPGADG
+2793 DDIIIKPGTDG
-2804 SKPTTNP
+2804 TKPTTNP

-2906 YTRTISAENDDI
+2906 NTRTISAENDDQ
-2918 VLDPAIVCSTSVPSV
+2918 VLDPAVVCSTSAPSV
-2933 REDNVSNVKPGNG
+2933 REDKVSNVKPGKG
-2946 TNTGTKSIISVLL
+2946 TNTGTKSIISVLF
-2959 LVIITSFATLIIRK
+2959 LVIIASFATLIIRK
-2973 RQ
+2973 RK

>member
-82 SVSNDQLANVNQANP
+82 TVSDDQLANVNQANP

-110 KANITVP
+110 QANITVP

-154 GVYSVAFNNGYKNE
+154 GVYSVAFNNGYVNS
-168 DLTVNVKENKVE
+168 DLTVDINKNSTVV
-180 IKDTKLGL
+180 KDTNLGL
-188 SKELSLVDS
+188 SKELRLVDS

-205 KARAAELVGTAPQ
+205 KTRAAESVGTTPQ

-226 QNAAYNGNVQ
+226 ENAAYNGNVQ

-249 VESAQRIEVTTEQE
+249 VGSAQRIEVTNEKE

-272 GSNVRV
+272 GSNVRI

-309 TLTLPNSGGYLFTVY
+309 TLTLSNSGYLFTVY

-333 NLNIVGSMAD
+333 NINIVGSMAD

-353 ASRNQSIITSSNQ
+353 ASKQQGIITSSNQ

-374 GFNVKNIRS
+374 GFNVKNIRL
-383 DSNAIVGV
+383 DGKGVVAAIT
-391 ISSGTKANKSYL
+391 SGTNANKSYL

-409 YSNLANNSYGEFG
+409 YSNLANDTHGVFG
-422 LTSSNNSRMN
+422 LSSIGYCRMN
-432 MFGGRIEAN
+432 MFGGRIEAT
-441 YCNSIMLFN
+441 YSNSVLLLN
-450 YVQNQNEQAIYG
+450 DYQNQNEQAIYG
-462 TVITNNKFGLG
+462 TVITNNRTGLG
-473 LDVGYRGVS
+473 FDSGYRGIS

-511 DNQGNKIC
+511 DRQGNKIC
-519 PANLGSLE
+519 PANLGSLN
-527 LNDVVNS
+527 LNTVVNS
-534 NLDKALQYAQ
+534 NLDDSLKYAQ

-557 SAGVMKWTLTGANFD
+557 SAGAMQWGRNGKTFD
-572 TYFDRNMTN
+572 DCFDRNMTN

-652 VIVKDYTNLTVK
+652 VVVKDYTNLTVK

-705 VSNSDPNGIQ
+705 VSNSDPNEIKAGI
-715 AGTKL
+715 KL

-756 YHQDVPA
+756 YHQDVPE
-763 YTVTFDKNKGSG
+763 YTVTFDKNKGTG
-775 SSEVTEDMTSQ
+775 STEVTGEMDPQ
-786 EIPVDETVALTPNKF
+786 QIPVDETVALTPKKF
-801 RREGY
+801 DREGY
-806 TFSGWNTKPD
+806 TFSGWNTQAD

-827 VNNIT
+827 VTNIA
-832 SKGENIVLYAQWTPI
+832 SKGENVVLYAQWTPI
-847 TYKVIFKSTPATVT
+847 TYKVIFKSTPQTVT
-861 NTMEPQTLTYDKAEK
+861 NTMEPQTLTYDKAET

-881 LINPGYHFTGW
+881 LTNPGYHFTGW
-892 STVSSDEIDTDYA
+892 STVSSNEIDTDYA
-905 DEASVINLASTQ
+905 DEQSVINLASTQ
-917 GAEVELYPLW
+917 GAEVALYPLW
-927 EANTYIVVF
+927 EANTYTVVF
-936 EPNPGEGSTNVTGS
+936 EPNPGEGSTAVTGS
-950 TASKGMTYS
+950 TASKNMTYS
-959 VTTKLTKNGF
+959 VITTLTPIGF
-969 NREGYTFKNW
+969 KREGYTFKNW

-987 TSHNDEARVRNLTT
+987 TSYGNGVRVRNLTT
-1001 ENDVDIHLYA
+1001 ENEVDVHLYA
-1011 QWEPITYQIK
+1011 QWEPITYQVK

-1034 VLTFDKA
+1034 DLTFDKA
-1041 ANLASNGFTK
+1041 ANLKSNGFTK

-1068 YQNEQEVKNLTAQN
+1068 YQNDQEVKNLTSQD

-1105 YGDKEDSDPEKAYVN
+1105 YGDKEDSVPEKAYVN
-1120 KPYQIKQEE
+1120 KPYQIKQQE

-1169 LYAIWQANK
+1169 LYAIWQANN

-1186 AANATGSM
+1186 ATSATGSM
-1194 ENQEF
+1194 KNQEF
-1199 TYDQS
+1199 AYDQS

-1225 QNGEVVY
+1225 QNGDVVY

-1251 YAVWEANKYQVVFDS
+1251 YAVWEANKYQV
-1266 NTGSGN
+1266 
-1272 MDNQEF
+1272 
-1278 TYGQEQQINENQ
+1278 
-1290 FTKEGY
+1290 
-1296 TFKGWNTQA
+1296 A
-1305 NGEGQAYANQ
+1305 
-1315 ASVSNLAT
+1315 
-1323 EGQVTLYAQWQ
+1323 
-1334 ANNYTVKFDANGGQG
+1334 FDA
-1349 NMQDQQFEYD
+1349 
-1359 QAKKLSANVFTKEN
+1359 
-1373 YTFAGWATSQNGS
+1373 
-1386 VVYTDAQEVKN
+1386 
-1397 LTTVNGGEVTLYAV
+1397 
-1411 WTENDSYNVVYD
+1411 
-1423 NNYDSQVPSEP
+1423 
-1434 QKVYLGVNYTIKSE
+1434 
-1448 TPSREGYTFV
+1448 
-1458 GWNTNKSATEAQYS
+1458 
-1472 PNQEVEGGIGQSKD
+1472 
-1486 QTVTLYAIW
+1486 
-1495 QANKYEVIFDKN
+1495 
-1507 ATSATGSM
+1507 
-1515 KNQEFAYD
+1515 
-1523 QQQALTT
+1523 
-1530 NSYTNAGH
+1530 
-1538 TFKGWA
+1538 
-1544 TSQTGP
+1544 
-1550 VVYTDGQDVSNLT
+1550 
-1563 TQANGQV
+1563 
-1570 TLYAVWEANK
+1570 
-1580 YQVVFDSNTGSGNME
+1580 NTGSGNME

-1644 QGQVTLYAQWQANK
+1644 
-1658 YVVIFDKN
+1658 
-1666 AASAT
+1666 
-1671 GNMPNQEWTYDS
+1671 E
-1683 EFALNKNTYTNA
+1683 
-1695 GYTFKGWAKEPEGE
+1695 
-1709 VVYQDGATI
+1709 
-1718 SNNFENRARIAGNIT
+1718 
-1733 LYAVWETNKY
+1733 
-1743 QVVFDSNTGSGN
+1743 
-1755 MENQEFTYGQE
+1755 
-1766 QQLKEN
+1766 
-1772 QFTKEGYTFK
+1772 
-1782 GWNTQANGEG
+1782 
-1792 QAYAD
+1792 
-1797 QASVSNL
+1797 
-1804 ATQGQVTLYAQWQAN
+1804 GQVTLYAQWQAN

-1830 QGNMQDQQ
+1830 QGKMQDQQ
-1838 FEYDQAKKLS
+1838 FEYDKAQKLS
-1848 ANVFTKENY
+1848 ANAFTKENY

-1868 SVVYTDAQEVKNL
+1868 EVVYTDAKEVKNL
-1881 TTVNGGEVTLYAV
+1881 TTVNNGEVTLYAI

-1906 NNYDSQVPSEPQ
+1906 NNYDSQAPSDPQ

-1933 SREGYTFVGWNTNKS
+1933 TREGYTFVGWNTNKS

-1984 VIFDKNAASATGSM
+1984 VVFDKNATSATGSM
-1998 ENQEFTY
+1998 QNQEFTY
-2005 DQQQALTTNS
+2005 DQQQALTTNG
-2015 YINAGYTFKG
+2015 YTNAGYIFKG

-2083 GDPVISNPDNGSVT
+2083 GDPVISNPDNGSVQ

-2112 IPVPPGTVIA
+2112 ILVPSGTVIA
-2122 PDGTITLPDKNPEA
+2122 PDGTITLPDKNPDA
-2136 GFENDNTVQ
+2136 GFDKDNTVQ

-2184 INLPNG
+2184 IHLPNG

-2201 APPGSTVLP
+2201 APSGSTVLP

-2242 DDNIVVKPGE
+2242 DDNIVVKP
-2252 GGNLTTNGNGSVVIP
+2252 
-2267 GQGGTV
+2267 
-2273 IPDNG
+2273 
-2278 TGKPIKLPGG
+2278 
-2288 STVDKDGTITLPNK
+2288 
-2302 NPEAG
+2302 EA
-2307 FENDNSVQI
+2307 
-2316 KPGPN
+2316 
-2321 GSIIIPGKDHQLGT
+2321 
-2335 DKDVT
+2335 
-2340 VKPGEGSSIDS
+2340 
-2351 NGNINLPNGGVVTTP
+2351 
-2366 EGEIQAPPGSTVL
+2366 
-2379 PDGTVID
+2379 
-2386 KDGNILNPDGS
+2386 
-2397 ITLPGADG
+2397 
-2405 EVKPPHEDDNI
+2405 
-2416 VVKPGEGGN
+2416 GGN

-2471 KNPEAGFDKDNT
+2471 KNPEAGFENDNT

-2521 NGNINLPN
+2521 NGNIHLPN

-2588 ADGSKPT
+2588 TDGSKPT

-2608 GTVDKDG
+2608 GTVDKNG

-2622 DKKPGTKDDIIVKP
+2622 DKKPGTNDDIIVKP

-2646 SVTLPNGGTLIPD
+2646 SVTLPEGGTVIPD

-2665 IKLPGG
+2665 IKLPGV

-2703 NGSIIIPGKDHQLGT
+2703 NGSIVIPGKDHQLGT
-2718 DKDVTVKPGEGSSID
+2718 DDDVTVKPGEGSSID
-2733 SNGNINLPNGGVV
+2733 SNGNIHLPNGGVV

-2765 TVIDKDG
+2765 TVIDKNG
-2772 NILNPDGSIIH
+2772 NILNPDGSITH

-2793 DDIIIKPGADG
+2793 DDIIIKPGTDG

-2825 DGTITLPGK
+2825 NGTITLPGK
-2834 DGETGTDDDVNIV
+2834 DGETGTEDDVNIV

-2906 YTRTISAENDDI
+2906 NTRTISAENDDQ
-2918 VLDPAIVCSTSVPSV
+2918 VLDPAVVCSTSVPSV
-2933 REDNVSNVKPGNG
+2933 REDKVSNVKPGNG

-2959 LVIITSFATLIIRK
+2959 LVIIASFTTLIIRK
-2973 RQ
+2973 RK

>member
-21 MLPLGN
+21 VLPLGN

-33 VEPTKFVIEQNNL
+33 VEPTKFVIEQNSL

-68 NVKSVDNLVDVNTL
+68 NVKSVDKLVDVNTL
-82 SVSNDQLANVNQANP
+82 TVSDDQLANVNQANP

-110 KANITVP
+110 QATITIP

-122 SLTTTNSKGA
+122 NLVTANSKGA

-154 GVYSVAFNNGYKNE
+154 GVYSVAFNNGYENK
-168 DLTVNVKENKVE
+168 DLTVNVKDNKVE
-180 IKDTKLGL
+180 IKDTTLGL
-188 SKELSLVDS
+188 SKELNLVDS

-249 VESAQRIEVTTEQE
+249 VGSAQRIEVTTEQE
-263 LTDALNKQA
+263 LTDALNKQT

-309 TLTLPNSGGYLFTVY
+309 TLTLSKNSGCLFTVW
-324 ANNVTVSFK
+324 ANNITVSFK

-353 ASRNQSIITSSNQ
+353 ASGNQSIITSGYQ

-383 DSNAIVGV
+383 DGSGIVGRV
-391 ISSGTKANKSYL
+391 TTSNSYL

-409 YSNLANNSYGEFG
+409 YSNLANNTHGVFG
-422 LTSSNNSRMN
+422 MTGNNSRMN
-432 MFGGRIEAN
+432 MFGGKIEAT
-441 YCNSIMLFN
+441 YSNSVVLLN
-450 YVQNQNEQAIYG
+450 DYQHQNEQAIYG
-462 TVITNNKFGLG
+462 TVITNNRTGLG
-473 LDVGYRGVS
+473 FDSGYRGVS

-511 DNQGNKIC
+511 DDKGIKIL

-527 LNDVVNS
+527 LNDVVDS

-557 SAGVMKWTLTGANFD
+557 SAGAMKWTSNGTTFD
-572 TYFDRNMTN
+572 TKFDKNMAD
-581 ASYGWSKLGGM
+581 ASKGWSKLGGM

-625 AKDQSYVLTQRGKYR
+625 DQDKTYVLTKRGKYR

-652 VIVKDYTNLTVK
+652 VVVKDYTNLTVK

-681 VQNNAESTI
+681 VQNNAGSTI

-697 FKAIEAEV
+697 YKAIEAEV
-705 VSNSDPNGIQ
+705 VSNSDTNGIQ

-738 LNPNNSIAGI
+738 LNPNNSTAGI

-756 YHQDVPA
+756 YHQDVPE
-763 YTVTFDKNKGSG
+763 YTVTFDKNKGNG
-775 SSEVTEDMTSQ
+775 STEVTEEMDPQ
-786 EIPVDETVALTPNKF
+786 KIPVGETTGLTPNKF
-801 RREGY
+801 AREGY
-806 TFSGWNTKPD
+806 TFSGWNTQAD

-827 VNNIT
+827 VTNIAA
-832 SKGENIVLYAQWTPI
+832 KGENVVLYAQWTPI
-847 TYKVIFKSTPATVT
+847 TYKVIFKSTTATGAGTVT
-861 NTMEPQTLTYDKAEK
+861 NTMEPQTLTYDKAEN
-876 LSKNT
+876 LSQNT

-892 STVSSDEIDTDYA
+892 STKSSEEVDTDYA

-917 GAEVELYPLW
+917 GAEVVLYPLW
-927 EANTYIVVF
+927 EANTYRVVF
-936 EPNPGEGSTNVTGS
+936 EPNPGEGSTAVTGS
-950 TASKGMTYS
+950 TASKNMVYS
-959 VTTKLTKNGF
+959 VVTTLTPKGF
-969 NREGYTFKNW
+969 QREGYTFKNW

-987 TSHNDEARVRNLTT
+987 TNYGDGQRVRNLTT
-1001 ENDVDIHLYA
+1001 ENNVDVHLYA

-1021 FNANTGSGSMENQ
+1021 FNANTGSGSMDNQ
-1034 VLTFDKA
+1034 VLTFDKK
-1041 ANLASNGFTK
+1041 ANLKTNGFTK

-1068 YQNEQEVKNLTAQN
+1068 YQNEQEVKNLTSQN
-1082 GKIINLYA
+1082 DQIINLYA

-1120 KPYQIKQEE
+1120 KPYQIKQEQ

-1143 KSANEALYKAGQTI
+1143 KSANEALYTVGQTI
-1157 PAGIGQEGQTIK
+1157 PAGIGQKGQTIK

-1178 YEVIFDKN
+1178 YEVVFDKN
-1186 AANATGSM
+1186 AASATGSM

-1199 TYDQS
+1199 TYDQQ
-1204 QALTTNS
+1204 QALTTNG

-1232 TDGQEV
+1232 TNGQEV

-1251 YAVWEANKYQVVFDS
+1251 YAKWEANKYQVVFDP

-1272 MDNQEF
+1272 MENQEF
-1278 TYGQEQQINENQ
+1278 TYGQEQQLKANQ

-1296 TFKGWNTQA
+1296 TFNGWNTQA
-1305 NGEGQAYANQ
+1305 NGAGQAYADLASVSNLATEGQVTLYAQWQANNYAVIFDKNAASATGSMENQ
-1315 ASVSNLAT
+1315 EFTYDQQQALTTNGYTNAGYTFKGWATSQNGEVVYTNGQEVSNLTTQANGQVTLYAKWEANKYQVVFDPNTGSGNMENQEFTYGQEQQLKANQFTKEGYTFNGWNTQANGAGQAYADLASVSNLAT

-1349 NMQDQQFEYD
+1349 KMQDQQFEYD
-1359 QAKKLSANVFTKEN
+1359 KAQKLSENAFTKEN
-1373 YTFAGWATSQNGS
+1373 YTFAGWATSQNGD
-1386 VVYTDAQEVKN
+1386 VVYTDAKEVKN
-1397 LTTVNGGEVTLYAV
+1397 LTTANNGEVTLYAV

-1423 NNYDSQVPSEP
+1423 NNYDSQVPSDP

-1458 GWNTNKSATEAQYS
+1458 GWNT
-1472 PNQEVEGGIGQSKD
+1472 
-1486 QTVTLYAIW
+1486 
-1495 QANKYEVIFDKN
+1495 DK
-1507 ATSATGSM
+1507 A
-1515 KNQEFAYD
+1515 
-1523 QQQALTT
+1523 
-1530 NSYTNAGH
+1530 
-1538 TFKGWA
+1538 
-1544 TSQTGP
+1544 
-1550 VVYTDGQDVSNLT
+1550 
-1563 TQANGQV
+1563 
-1570 TLYAVWEANK
+1570 
-1580 YQVVFDSNTGSGNME
+1580 
-1595 NQEFTYGQE
+1595 
-1604 QQLKENQFTKEG
+1604 
-1616 YTFKG
+1616 
-1621 WNTQANGEGQAYAD
+1621 
-1635 QASVSNLAT
+1635 
-1644 QGQVTLYAQWQANK
+1644 
-1658 YVVIFDKN
+1658 
-1666 AASAT
+1666 
-1671 GNMPNQEWTYDS
+1671 
-1683 EFALNKNTYTNA
+1683 
-1695 GYTFKGWAKEPEGE
+1695 
-1709 VVYQDGATI
+1709 
-1718 SNNFENRARIAGNIT
+1718 
-1733 LYAVWETNKY
+1733 
-1743 QVVFDSNTGSGN
+1743 
-1755 MENQEFTYGQE
+1755 
-1766 QQLKEN
+1766 
-1772 QFTKEGYTFK
+1772 
-1782 GWNTQANGEG
+1782 
-1792 QAYAD
+1792 
-1797 QASVSNL
+1797 
-1804 ATQGQVTLYAQWQAN
+1804 
-1819 NYTVKFDANGG
+1819 
-1830 QGNMQDQQ
+1830 
-1838 FEYDQAKKLS
+1838 
-1848 ANVFTKENY
+1848 
-1857 TFAGWATSQNG
+1857 
-1868 SVVYTDAQEVKNL
+1868 
-1881 TTVNGGEVTLYAV
+1881 
-1894 WTENDS
+1894 
-1900 YNVVYD
+1900 
-1906 NNYDSQVPSEPQ
+1906 
-1918 KVYLGVNYTIKSETP
+1918 
-1933 SREGYTFVGWNTNKS
+1933 

-1969 QTVTLYAIWQANNYG
+1969 QTVTLYAIWQANKYV
-1984 VIFDKNAASATGSM
+1984 VIFDKNAANATGSM
-1998 ENQEFTY
+1998 PNQEWTY
-2005 DQQQALTTNS
+2005 DSEFALNKNTYT
-2015 YINAGYTFKG
+2015 NAGYTFKG

-2042 SNLTTQ
+2042 TNLTTQ

-2083 GDPVISNPDNGSVT
+2083 GDPVISNPDNGSVQ
-2097 LPNGGTVTPGEDGKP
+2097 LPNGGTVTPGENGKP
-2112 IPVPPGTVIA
+2112 IPAPPGTVVD
-2122 PDGTITLPDKNPEA
+2122 PDGTITLPDKNPDA

-2154 VIPGKDHQLG
+2154 TIPGKDHQLG

-2184 INLPNG
+2184 IHLPNG

-2242 DDNIVVKPGE
+2242 DDNIVVKPE
-2252 GGNLTTNGNGSVVIP
+2252 AGGNLTTNGNGSVVIP
-2267 GQGGTV
+2267 DQGGTV

-2278 TGKPIKLPGG
+2278 TGTPIKLPGG
-2288 STVDKDGTITLPNK
+2288 STVDKDGTITLPDK

-2307 FENDNSVQI
+2307 FENDNTVQI

-2351 NGNINLPNGGVVTTP
+2351 NGNIHLPNGGVVTTP
-2366 EGEIQAPPGSTVL
+2366 EGEIQAPAGSTVL

-2416 VVKPGEGGN
+2416 VVKPEAGGN

-2431 GSVVIPGQGGTVIPD
+2431 GSVVIPDQGGTVIPD
-2446 NGTGKPIKLPGG
+2446 NGTGTPIKLPGG

-2471 KNPEAGFDKDNT
+2471 KNLEAGFENDNT

-2521 NGNINLPN
+2521 NGNIHLPN

-2646 SVTLPNGGTLIPD
+2646 SVTLPNGGTVIPD

-2665 IKLPGG
+2665 IKLPGVS
-2671 TVVGPDG
+2671 VVDPDG

-2703 NGSIIIPGKDHQLGT
+2703 NGSIIIPGKDYQLGT
-2718 DKDVTVKPGEGSSID
+2718 GDDVTVKPGEGSSID
-2733 SNGNINLPNGGVV
+2733 SNGNIHLPNGGVV

-2753 QAPPGSTVLPDG
+2753 QAPAGSTVLPDG

-2772 NILNPDGSIIH
+2772 NILNPDGSITH

-2793 DDIIIKPGADG
+2793 DDIIIKPGTDG
-2804 SKPTTNP
+2804 TKPTTNP

-2906 YTRTISAENDDI
+2906 NTRTISAENDDQ
-2918 VLDPAIVCSTSVPSV
+2918 VLDPAVVCSTSAPSV
-2933 REDNVSNVKPGNG
+2933 REDKVSNVKPGKG
-2946 TNTGTKSIISVLL
+2946 TNTGTKSIISVLF
-2959 LVIITSFATLIIRK
+2959 LVIIASFATLIIRK
-2973 RQ
+2973 RK

>member
-21 MLPLGN
+21 VLPLGN

-33 VEPTKFVIEQNNL
+33 VEPTKFVIEQNSL

-68 NVKSVDNLVDVNTL
+68 NVKSVDKLVDVNTL
-82 SVSNDQLANVNQANP
+82 TVSDDQLANVNQANP

-110 KANITVP
+110 QATITIP

-122 SLTTTNSKGA
+122 NLVTANSKGA

-154 GVYSVAFNNGYKNE
+154 GVYSVAFNNGYENK
-168 DLTVNVKENKVE
+168 DLTVNVKDNKVE
-180 IKDTKLGL
+180 IKDTTLGL
-188 SKELSLVDS
+188 SKELNLVDS

-249 VESAQRIEVTTEQE
+249 VGSAQRIEVTTEQE
-263 LTDALNKQA
+263 LTDALNKQT

-309 TLTLPNSGGYLFTVY
+309 TLTLSKNSGYLFTVW
-324 ANNVTVSFK
+324 ANNITVSFK

-353 ASRNQSIITSSNQ
+353 ASGNQSIITSGYQ

-383 DSNAIVGV
+383 DGSGIVGRV
-391 ISSGTKANKSYL
+391 TTSNSYL

-409 YSNLANNSYGEFG
+409 YSNLANNTHGVFG
-422 LTSSNNSRMN
+422 MTGNNSRMN
-432 MFGGRIEAN
+432 MFGGKIEAT
-441 YCNSIMLFN
+441 YSNSVVLLN
-450 YVQNQNEQAIYG
+450 DYQHQNEQAIYG
-462 TVITNNKFGLG
+462 TVITNNRTGLG
-473 LDVGYRGVS
+473 FDSGYRGVS

-511 DNQGNKIC
+511 DDKGIKIL

-527 LNDVVNS
+527 LNDVVDS

-557 SAGVMKWTLTGANFD
+557 SAGAMKWTSNGTTFD
-572 TYFDRNMTN
+572 TKFDKNMAD
-581 ASYGWSKLGGM
+581 ASKGWSKLGGM

-625 AKDQSYVLTQRGKYR
+625 DQDKTYVLTKRGKYR

-652 VIVKDYTNLTVK
+652 VVVKDYTNLTVK

-681 VQNNAESTI
+681 VQNNAGSTI

-697 FKAIEAEV
+697 YKAIEAEV
-705 VSNSDPNGIQ
+705 VSNSDTNGIQ

-738 LNPNNSIAGI
+738 LNPNNSTAGI

-756 YHQDVPA
+756 YHQDVPE
-763 YTVTFDKNKGSG
+763 YTVTFDKNKGNG
-775 SSEVTEDMTSQ
+775 STEVTEEMDPQ
-786 EIPVDETVALTPNKF
+786 KIPVGETTGLTPNKF
-801 RREGY
+801 AREGY
-806 TFSGWNTKPD
+806 TFSGWNTQAD

-827 VNNIT
+827 VTNIAA
-832 SKGENIVLYAQWTPI
+832 KGENVFLYAQWTPI
-847 TYKVIFKSTPATVT
+847 TYKVIFKSTTATGAGTVT
-861 NTMEPQTLTYDKAEK
+861 NTMEPQTLTYDKAEN
-876 LSKNT
+876 LSQNT

-892 STVSSDEIDTDYA
+892 STKSSEEVDTDYA

-917 GAEVELYPLW
+917 GAEVVLYPLW
-927 EANTYIVVF
+927 EANTYRVVF
-936 EPNPGEGSTNVTGS
+936 EPNPGEGSTAVTGS
-950 TASKGMTYS
+950 TASKNMVYS
-959 VTTKLTKNGF
+959 VVTTLTPKGF
-969 NREGYTFKNW
+969 QREGYTFKNW

-987 TSHNDEARVRNLTT
+987 TNYGDGQRVRNLTT
-1001 ENDVDIHLYA
+1001 ENNVDVHLYA

-1021 FNANTGSGSMENQ
+1021 FNANTGSGSMDNQ
-1034 VLTFDKA
+1034 VLTFDKK
-1041 ANLASNGFTK
+1041 ANLKTNGFTK

-1068 YQNEQEVKNLTAQN
+1068 YQNEQEVKNLTSQN
-1082 GKIINLYA
+1082 DQIINLYA

-1120 KPYQIKQEE
+1120 KPYQIKQEQ

-1143 KSANEALYKAGQTI
+1143 KSANEALYTVGQTI
-1157 PAGIGQEGQTIK
+1157 PAGIGQKGQTIK

-1178 YEVIFDKN
+1178 YEVVFDKN
-1186 AANATGSM
+1186 AASATGSM

-1199 TYDQS
+1199 TYDQQ
-1204 QALTTNS
+1204 QALTTNG

-1225 QNGEVVY
+1225 QNGDVVY
-1232 TDGQEV
+1232 TDGQQV

-1251 YAVWEANKYQVVFDS
+1251 YAVWQANKYQVVFDP

-1272 MDNQEF
+1272 MENQEF
-1278 TYGQEQQINENQ
+1278 TYGQEQKLNANQ

-1296 TFKGWNTQA
+1296 TSKGWNTQA
-1305 NGEGQAYANQ
+1305 NGAGQAYADLASVSNLATEGQVTLYAQWQANNYAVIFDKNAASATGSMENQ
-1315 ASVSNLAT
+1315 EFTYDQQQALTTNGYTNAGYTFKGWATSQNGDVVYTDGQQVSNLTTQANGQVTLYAVWQANKYQVVFDPNTGSGNMENQEFTYGQEQKLNANQFTKEGYTSKGWNTQANGAGQAYADLASVSNLAT

-1349 NMQDQQFEYD
+1349 KMQDQQFEYD
-1359 QAKKLSANVFTKEN
+1359 KAQKLSENAFTKEN
-1373 YTFAGWATSQNGS
+1373 YTFAGWATSQNGD
-1386 VVYTDAQEVKN
+1386 VVYTDAKEVKN
-1397 LTTVNGGEVTLYAV
+1397 LTTANNGEVTLYAV

-1423 NNYDSQVPSEP
+1423 NNYDSQVPSDP

-1458 GWNTNKSATEAQYS
+1458 GWNT
-1472 PNQEVEGGIGQSKD
+1472 
-1486 QTVTLYAIW
+1486 
-1495 QANKYEVIFDKN
+1495 DK
-1507 ATSATGSM
+1507 A
-1515 KNQEFAYD
+1515 
-1523 QQQALTT
+1523 
-1530 NSYTNAGH
+1530 
-1538 TFKGWA
+1538 
-1544 TSQTGP
+1544 
-1550 VVYTDGQDVSNLT
+1550 
-1563 TQANGQV
+1563 
-1570 TLYAVWEANK
+1570 
-1580 YQVVFDSNTGSGNME
+1580 
-1595 NQEFTYGQE
+1595 
-1604 QQLKENQFTKEG
+1604 
-1616 YTFKG
+1616 
-1621 WNTQANGEGQAYAD
+1621 
-1635 QASVSNLAT
+1635 
-1644 QGQVTLYAQWQANK
+1644 
-1658 YVVIFDKN
+1658 
-1666 AASAT
+1666 
-1671 GNMPNQEWTYDS
+1671 
-1683 EFALNKNTYTNA
+1683 
-1695 GYTFKGWAKEPEGE
+1695 
-1709 VVYQDGATI
+1709 
-1718 SNNFENRARIAGNIT
+1718 
-1733 LYAVWETNKY
+1733 
-1743 QVVFDSNTGSGN
+1743 
-1755 MENQEFTYGQE
+1755 
-1766 QQLKEN
+1766 
-1772 QFTKEGYTFK
+1772 
-1782 GWNTQANGEG
+1782 
-1792 QAYAD
+1792 
-1797 QASVSNL
+1797 
-1804 ATQGQVTLYAQWQAN
+1804 
-1819 NYTVKFDANGG
+1819 
-1830 QGNMQDQQ
+1830 
-1838 FEYDQAKKLS
+1838 
-1848 ANVFTKENY
+1848 
-1857 TFAGWATSQNG
+1857 
-1868 SVVYTDAQEVKNL
+1868 
-1881 TTVNGGEVTLYAV
+1881 
-1894 WTENDS
+1894 
-1900 YNVVYD
+1900 
-1906 NNYDSQVPSEPQ
+1906 
-1918 KVYLGVNYTIKSETP
+1918 
-1933 SREGYTFVGWNTNKS
+1933 

-1969 QTVTLYAIWQANNYG
+1969 QTVTLYAIWQANKYV
-1984 VIFDKNAASATGSM
+1984 VIFDKNAANATGSM
-1998 ENQEFTY
+1998 PNQEWTY
-2005 DQQQALTTNS
+2005 DSEFALNKNTYT
-2015 YINAGYTFKG
+2015 NAGYTFKG

-2042 SNLTTQ
+2042 TNLTTQ

-2083 GDPVISNPDNGSVT
+2083 GDPVISNPDNGSVQ
-2097 LPNGGTVTPGEDGKP
+2097 LPNGGTVTPGENGKP
-2112 IPVPPGTVIA
+2112 IPVPPGTVVD
-2122 PDGTITLPDKNPEA
+2122 PDGTITLPDKNPDA

-2154 VIPGKDHQLG
+2154 TIPGKDHQLG

-2184 INLPNG
+2184 IHLPNG

-2242 DDNIVVKPGE
+2242 DDNIVVKPE
-2252 GGNLTTNGNGSVVIP
+2252 AGGNLTTNGNGSVVIP
-2267 GQGGTV
+2267 DQGGTV

-2278 TGKPIKLPGG
+2278 TGTPIKLPGG
-2288 STVDKDGTITLPNK
+2288 STVDKDGTITLPDK

-2307 FENDNSVQI
+2307 FENDNTVQI

-2351 NGNINLPNGGVVTTP
+2351 NGNIHLPNGGVVTTP
-2366 EGEIQAPPGSTVL
+2366 EGEIQAPAGSTVL

-2416 VVKPGEGGN
+2416 VVKPEAGGN

-2431 GSVVIPGQGGTVIPD
+2431 GSVVIPDQGGTVIPD
-2446 NGTGKPIKLPGG
+2446 NGTGTPIKLPGG

-2471 KNPEAGFDKDNT
+2471 KNLEAGFENDNT

-2521 NGNINLPN
+2521 NGNIHLPN

-2646 SVTLPNGGTLIPD
+2646 SVTLPNGGTVIPD

-2665 IKLPGG
+2665 IKLPGVS
-2671 TVVGPDG
+2671 VVDPDG

-2703 NGSIIIPGKDHQLGT
+2703 NGSIIIPGKDYQLGT
-2718 DKDVTVKPGEGSSID
+2718 GDDVTVKPGEGSSID
-2733 SNGNINLPNGGVV
+2733 SNGNIHLPNGGVV

-2753 QAPPGSTVLPDG
+2753 QAPAGSTVLPDG

-2772 NILNPDGSIIH
+2772 NILNPDGSITH

-2793 DDIIIKPGADG
+2793 DDIIIKPGTDG
-2804 SKPTTNP
+2804 TKPTTNP

-2906 YTRTISAENDDI
+2906 NTRTISAENDDQ
-2918 VLDPAIVCSTSVPSV
+2918 VLDPAVVCSTSAPSV
-2933 REDNVSNVKPGNG
+2933 LEDKVSNVKPGKG
-2946 TNTGTKSIISVLL
+2946 TNTGTKSIISVLF
-2959 LVIITSFATLIIRK
+2959 LVIIASFATLIIRK
-2973 RQ
+2973 RK

>member
-21 MLPLGN
+21 VLPLGN

-33 VEPTKFVIEQNNL
+33 VEPTKFVIEQNSL

-68 NVKSVDNLVDVNTL
+68 NVKSVDKLVDVNTL
-82 SVSNDQLANVNQANP
+82 TVSDDQLANVNQANP

-110 KANITVP
+110 QATITIP

-122 SLTTTNSKGA
+122 NLVTANSKGA

-154 GVYSVAFNNGYKNE
+154 GVYSVAFNNGYENK
-168 DLTVNVKENKVE
+168 DLTVNVKDNKVE
-180 IKDTKLGL
+180 IKDTTLGL
-188 SKELSLVDS
+188 SKELNLVDS

-249 VESAQRIEVTTEQE
+249 VGSAQRIEVTTEQE
-263 LTDALNKQA
+263 LTDALNKQT

-309 TLTLPNSGGYLFTVY
+309 TLTLSKNSGYLFTVW
-324 ANNVTVSFK
+324 ANNITVSFK

-353 ASRNQSIITSSNQ
+353 ASGNQSIITSGYQ

-383 DSNAIVGV
+383 DGSGIVGRV
-391 ISSGTKANKSYL
+391 TTSNSYL

-409 YSNLANNSYGEFG
+409 YSNLANNTHGVFG
-422 LTSSNNSRMN
+422 MTGNNSRMN
-432 MFGGRIEAN
+432 MFGGKIEAT
-441 YCNSIMLFN
+441 YSNSVVLLN
-450 YVQNQNEQAIYG
+450 DYQHQNEQAIYG
-462 TVITNNKFGLG
+462 TVITNNRTGLG
-473 LDVGYRGVS
+473 FDSGYRGVS

-511 DNQGNKIC
+511 DDKGIKIL

-527 LNDVVNS
+527 LNDVVDS

-557 SAGVMKWTLTGANFD
+557 SAGAMKWTSNGTTFD
-572 TYFDRNMTN
+572 TKFDKNMAD
-581 ASYGWSKLGGM
+581 ASKGWSKLGGM

-625 AKDQSYVLTQRGKYR
+625 DQDKTYVLTKRGKYR

-652 VIVKDYTNLTVK
+652 VVVKDYTNLTVK

-681 VQNNAESTI
+681 VQNNAGSTI

-697 FKAIEAEV
+697 YKAIEAEV
-705 VSNSDPNGIQ
+705 VSNSDTNGIQ

-738 LNPNNSIAGI
+738 LNPNNSTAGI

-756 YHQDVPA
+756 YHQDVPE
-763 YTVTFDKNKGSG
+763 YTVTFDKNKGNG
-775 SSEVTEDMTSQ
+775 STEVTEEMDPQ
-786 EIPVDETVALTPNKF
+786 KIPVGETTGLTPNKF
-801 RREGY
+801 AREGY
-806 TFSGWNTKPD
+806 TFSGWNTQAD

-827 VNNIT
+827 VTNIAA
-832 SKGENIVLYAQWTPI
+832 KGENVVLYAQWTPI
-847 TYKVIFKSTPATVT
+847 TYKVIFKSTTATGAGTVT
-861 NTMEPQTLTYDKAEK
+861 NTMEPQTLTYDKAEN
-876 LSKNT
+876 LSQNT

-892 STVSSDEIDTDYA
+892 STKSSEEVDTDYA

-917 GAEVELYPLW
+917 GAEVVLYPLW
-927 EANTYIVVF
+927 EANTYRVVF
-936 EPNPGEGSTNVTGS
+936 EPNPGEGSTAVTGS
-950 TASKGMTYS
+950 TASKNMVYS
-959 VTTKLTKNGF
+959 VVTTLTPKGF
-969 NREGYTFKNW
+969 QREGYTFKNW

-987 TSHNDEARVRNLTT
+987 TNYGDGQRVRNLTT
-1001 ENDVDIHLYA
+1001 ENNVDVHLYA

-1021 FNANTGSGSMENQ
+1021 FNANTGSGSMDNQ
-1034 VLTFDKA
+1034 VLTFDKK
-1041 ANLASNGFTK
+1041 ANLKTNGFTK

-1068 YQNEQEVKNLTAQN
+1068 YQNEQEVKNLTSQN
-1082 GKIINLYA
+1082 DQIINLYA

-1120 KPYQIKQEE
+1120 KPYQIKQEQ

-1143 KSANEALYKAGQTI
+1143 KSANEALYTVGQTI
-1157 PAGIGQEGQTIK
+1157 PAGIGQKGQTIK

-1178 YEVIFDKN
+1178 YEVVFDKN
-1186 AANATGSM
+1186 AASATGSM

-1199 TYDQS
+1199 TYDQQ

-1225 QNGEVVY
+1225 QNGDVVYTDGQQVSNLTTQANGQVTLYAVWQANKYQVVFDPNTGSGNMENQEFTYGQEQKLNANQFTKEGYTSKGWNTQANGAGQAYADLASVSNLATEGQVTLYAQWQANNYAVIFDKNAASATGSMENQEFTYDQQQALTTNGYTNAGYTFKGWATSQNGEVVY
-1232 TDGQEV
+1232 TNGQEV

-1251 YAVWEANKYQVVFDS
+1251 YAKWEANKYQVVFDP

-1272 MDNQEF
+1272 MENQEF
-1278 TYGQEQQINENQ
+1278 TYGQEQQLKANQ

-1296 TFKGWNTQA
+1296 TFNGWNTQA
-1305 NGEGQAYANQ
+1305 NGAGQAYADL

-1349 NMQDQQFEYD
+1349 KMQDQQFEYD
-1359 QAKKLSANVFTKEN
+1359 KAQKLSENAFTKEN
-1373 YTFAGWATSQNGS
+1373 YTFAGWATSQNGD
-1386 VVYTDAQEVKN
+1386 VVYTDAKEVKN
-1397 LTTVNGGEVTLYAV
+1397 LTTANNGEVTLYAV

-1423 NNYDSQVPSEP
+1423 NNYDSQVPSDP

-1458 GWNTNKSATEAQYS
+1458 GWNT
-1472 PNQEVEGGIGQSKD
+1472 
-1486 QTVTLYAIW
+1486 
-1495 QANKYEVIFDKN
+1495 DK
-1507 ATSATGSM
+1507 A
-1515 KNQEFAYD
+1515 
-1523 QQQALTT
+1523 
-1530 NSYTNAGH
+1530 
-1538 TFKGWA
+1538 
-1544 TSQTGP
+1544 
-1550 VVYTDGQDVSNLT
+1550 
-1563 TQANGQV
+1563 
-1570 TLYAVWEANK
+1570 
-1580 YQVVFDSNTGSGNME
+1580 
-1595 NQEFTYGQE
+1595 
-1604 QQLKENQFTKEG
+1604 
-1616 YTFKG
+1616 
-1621 WNTQANGEGQAYAD
+1621 
-1635 QASVSNLAT
+1635 
-1644 QGQVTLYAQWQANK
+1644 
-1658 YVVIFDKN
+1658 
-1666 AASAT
+1666 
-1671 GNMPNQEWTYDS
+1671 
-1683 EFALNKNTYTNA
+1683 
-1695 GYTFKGWAKEPEGE
+1695 
-1709 VVYQDGATI
+1709 
-1718 SNNFENRARIAGNIT
+1718 
-1733 LYAVWETNKY
+1733 
-1743 QVVFDSNTGSGN
+1743 
-1755 MENQEFTYGQE
+1755 
-1766 QQLKEN
+1766 
-1772 QFTKEGYTFK
+1772 
-1782 GWNTQANGEG
+1782 
-1792 QAYAD
+1792 
-1797 QASVSNL
+1797 
-1804 ATQGQVTLYAQWQAN
+1804 
-1819 NYTVKFDANGG
+1819 
-1830 QGNMQDQQ
+1830 
-1838 FEYDQAKKLS
+1838 
-1848 ANVFTKENY
+1848 
-1857 TFAGWATSQNG
+1857 
-1868 SVVYTDAQEVKNL
+1868 
-1881 TTVNGGEVTLYAV
+1881 
-1894 WTENDS
+1894 
-1900 YNVVYD
+1900 
-1906 NNYDSQVPSEPQ
+1906 
-1918 KVYLGVNYTIKSETP
+1918 
-1933 SREGYTFVGWNTNKS
+1933 

-1969 QTVTLYAIWQANNYG
+1969 QTVTLYAIWQANKYV
-1984 VIFDKNAASATGSM
+1984 VIFDKNAANATGSM
-1998 ENQEFTY
+1998 PNQEWTY
-2005 DQQQALTTNS
+2005 DSEFALNKNTYT
-2015 YINAGYTFKG
+2015 NAGYTFKG

-2042 SNLTTQ
+2042 TNLTTQ

-2083 GDPVISNPDNGSVT
+2083 GDPVISNPDNGSVQ
-2097 LPNGGTVTPGEDGKP
+2097 LPNGGTVTPGENGKP
-2112 IPVPPGTVIA
+2112 IPVPPGTVVD
-2122 PDGTITLPDKNPEA
+2122 PDGTITLPDKNPDA

-2154 VIPGKDHQLG
+2154 TIPGKDHQLG

-2184 INLPNG
+2184 IHLPNG

-2221 LNPDGSITLPGAD
+2221 LNPDGSITSPGAD

-2242 DDNIVVKPGE
+2242 DDNIVVKPE
-2252 GGNLTTNGNGSVVIP
+2252 AGGNLTTNGNGSVVIP
-2267 GQGGTV
+2267 DQGGTV

-2278 TGKPIKLPGG
+2278 TG
-2288 STVDKDGTITLPNK
+2288 T
-2302 NPEAG
+2302 
-2307 FENDNSVQI
+2307 
-2316 KPGPN
+2316 
-2321 GSIIIPGKDHQLGT
+2321 
-2335 DKDVT
+2335 
-2340 VKPGEGSSIDS
+2340 
-2351 NGNINLPNGGVVTTP
+2351 
-2366 EGEIQAPPGSTVL
+2366 
-2379 PDGTVID
+2379 
-2386 KDGNILNPDGS
+2386 
-2397 ITLPGADG
+2397 
-2405 EVKPPHEDDNI
+2405 
-2416 VVKPGEGGN
+2416 
-2425 LTTNGN
+2425 
-2431 GSVVIPGQGGTVIPD
+2431 
-2446 NGTGKPIKLPGG
+2446 PIKLPGG

-2471 KNPEAGFDKDNT
+2471 KNLEAGFENDNT

-2521 NGNINLPN
+2521 NGNIHLPN

-2646 SVTLPNGGTLIPD
+2646 SVTLPNGGTVIPD

-2665 IKLPGG
+2665 IKLPGVS
-2671 TVVGPDG
+2671 VVDPDG

-2703 NGSIIIPGKDHQLGT
+2703 NGSIIIPGKDYQLGT
-2718 DKDVTVKPGEGSSID
+2718 GDDVTVKPGEGSSID
-2733 SNGNINLPNGGVV
+2733 SNGNIHLPNGGVV

-2753 QAPPGSTVLPDG
+2753 QAPAGSTVLPDG

-2772 NILNPDGSIIH
+2772 NILNPDGSITH

-2793 DDIIIKPGADG
+2793 DDIIIKPGTDG
-2804 SKPTTNP
+2804 TKPTTNP

-2906 YTRTISAENDDI
+2906 NTRTISAENDDQ
-2918 VLDPAIVCSTSVPSV
+2918 VLDPAVVCSTSAPSV
-2933 REDNVSNVKPGNG
+2933 REDKVSNVKPGKG
-2946 TNTGTKSIISVLL
+2946 TNTGTKSIISVLF
-2959 LVIITSFATLIIRK
+2959 LVIIASFATLIIRK
-2973 RQ
+2973 RK

>member
-21 MLPLGN
+21 VLPLGN

-33 VEPTKFVIEQNNL
+33 VEPTKFVIEQNSL

-68 NVKSVDNLVDVNTL
+68 NVKSVDKLVDVNTL
-82 SVSNDQLANVNQANP
+82 TVSDDQLANVNQANP

-110 KANITVP
+110 QATITIP

-122 SLTTTNSKGA
+122 NLVTANSKGA

-154 GVYSVAFNNGYKNE
+154 GVYSVAFNNGYENK
-168 DLTVNVKENKVE
+168 DLTVNVKDNKVE
-180 IKDTKLGL
+180 IKDTTLGL
-188 SKELSLVDS
+188 SKELNLVDS

-249 VESAQRIEVTTEQE
+249 VGSAQRIEVTTEQE
-263 LTDALNKQA
+263 LTDALNKQT

-309 TLTLPNSGGYLFTVY
+309 TLTLSKNSGCLFTVW
-324 ANNVTVSFK
+324 ANNITVSFK

-353 ASRNQSIITSSNQ
+353 ASGNQSIITSGYQ

-383 DSNAIVGV
+383 DGSGIVGRV
-391 ISSGTKANKSYL
+391 TTSNSYL

-409 YSNLANNSYGEFG
+409 YSNLANNTHGVFG
-422 LTSSNNSRMN
+422 MTGNNSRMN
-432 MFGGRIEAN
+432 MFGGKIEAT
-441 YCNSIMLFN
+441 YSNSVVLLN
-450 YVQNQNEQAIYG
+450 DYQHQNEQAIYG
-462 TVITNNKFGLG
+462 TVITNNRTGLG
-473 LDVGYRGVS
+473 FDSGYRGVS

-511 DNQGNKIC
+511 DDKGIKIL

-527 LNDVVNS
+527 LNDVVDS

-557 SAGVMKWTLTGANFD
+557 SAGAMKWTSNGTTFD
-572 TYFDRNMTN
+572 TKFDKNMAD
-581 ASYGWSKLGGM
+581 ASKGWSKLGGM

-625 AKDQSYVLTQRGKYR
+625 DQDKTYVLTKRGKYR

-652 VIVKDYTNLTVK
+652 VVVKDYTNLTVK

-681 VQNNAESTI
+681 VQNNAGSTI

-697 FKAIEAEV
+697 YKAIEAEV
-705 VSNSDPNGIQ
+705 VSNSDTNGIQ

-738 LNPNNSIAGI
+738 LNPNNSTAGI

-756 YHQDVPA
+756 YHQDVPE
-763 YTVTFDKNKGSG
+763 YTVTFDKNKGNG
-775 SSEVTEDMTSQ
+775 STEVTEEMDPQ
-786 EIPVDETVALTPNKF
+786 KIPVGETTGLTPNKF
-801 RREGY
+801 AREGY
-806 TFSGWNTKPD
+806 TFSGWNTQAD

-827 VNNIT
+827 VTNIAA
-832 SKGENIVLYAQWTPI
+832 KGENVVLYAQWTPI
-847 TYKVIFKSTPATVT
+847 TYKVIFKSTTATGAGTVT
-861 NTMEPQTLTYDKAEK
+861 NTMEPQTLTYDKAEN
-876 LSKNT
+876 LSQNT

-892 STVSSDEIDTDYA
+892 STKSSEEVDTDYA

-917 GAEVELYPLW
+917 GAEVVLYPLW
-927 EANTYIVVF
+927 EANTYRVVF
-936 EPNPGEGSTNVTGS
+936 EPNPGEGSTAVTGS
-950 TASKGMTYS
+950 TASKNMVYS
-959 VTTKLTKNGF
+959 VVTTLTPKGF
-969 NREGYTFKNW
+969 QREGYTFKNW

-987 TSHNDEARVRNLTT
+987 TNYGDGQRVRNLTT
-1001 ENDVDIHLYA
+1001 ENNVDVHLYA

-1021 FNANTGSGSMENQ
+1021 FNANTGSGSMDNQ
-1034 VLTFDKA
+1034 VLTFDKK
-1041 ANLASNGFTK
+1041 ANLKTNGFTK

-1068 YQNEQEVKNLTAQN
+1068 YQNEQEVKNLTSQN
-1082 GKIINLYA
+1082 DQIINLYA

-1120 KPYQIKQEE
+1120 KPYQIKQEQ

-1143 KSANEALYKAGQTI
+1143 KSANEALYTVGQTI
-1157 PAGIGQEGQTIK
+1157 PAGIGQKGQTIK

-1178 YEVIFDKN
+1178 YEVVFDKN
-1186 AANATGSM
+1186 AASATGSM

-1199 TYDQS
+1199 TYDQQ

-1225 QNGEVVY
+1225 QNGDVVYTDGQQVSNLTTQANGQVTLYAVWQANKYQVVFDPNTGSGNMENQEFTYGQEQKLNANQFTKEGYTFKGWNTQANGAGQAYADLASVSNLATEGQVTLYAQWQANNYAVIFDKNAASATGSMENQEFTYDQQQALTTNGYTNAGYTFKGWATSQNGEVVY
-1232 TDGQEV
+1232 TNGQEV

-1251 YAVWEANKYQVVFDS
+1251 YAKWEANKYQVVFDP

-1272 MDNQEF
+1272 MENQEF
-1278 TYGQEQQINENQ
+1278 TYGQEQQLKANQ

-1296 TFKGWNTQA
+1296 TFNGWNTQA
-1305 NGEGQAYANQ
+1305 NGAGQAYADL

-1349 NMQDQQFEYD
+1349 KMQDQQFEYD
-1359 QAKKLSANVFTKEN
+1359 KAQKLSENAFTKEN
-1373 YTFAGWATSQNGS
+1373 YTFAGWATSQNGD
-1386 VVYTDAQEVKN
+1386 VVYTDAKEVKN
-1397 LTTVNGGEVTLYAV
+1397 LTTANNGEVTLYAV

-1423 NNYDSQVPSEP
+1423 NNYDSQVPSDP

-1458 GWNTNKSATEAQYS
+1458 GWNT
-1472 PNQEVEGGIGQSKD
+1472 
-1486 QTVTLYAIW
+1486 
-1495 QANKYEVIFDKN
+1495 DK
-1507 ATSATGSM
+1507 A
-1515 KNQEFAYD
+1515 
-1523 QQQALTT
+1523 
-1530 NSYTNAGH
+1530 
-1538 TFKGWA
+1538 
-1544 TSQTGP
+1544 
-1550 VVYTDGQDVSNLT
+1550 
-1563 TQANGQV
+1563 
-1570 TLYAVWEANK
+1570 
-1580 YQVVFDSNTGSGNME
+1580 
-1595 NQEFTYGQE
+1595 
-1604 QQLKENQFTKEG
+1604 
-1616 YTFKG
+1616 
-1621 WNTQANGEGQAYAD
+1621 
-1635 QASVSNLAT
+1635 
-1644 QGQVTLYAQWQANK
+1644 
-1658 YVVIFDKN
+1658 
-1666 AASAT
+1666 
-1671 GNMPNQEWTYDS
+1671 
-1683 EFALNKNTYTNA
+1683 
-1695 GYTFKGWAKEPEGE
+1695 
-1709 VVYQDGATI
+1709 
-1718 SNNFENRARIAGNIT
+1718 
-1733 LYAVWETNKY
+1733 
-1743 QVVFDSNTGSGN
+1743 
-1755 MENQEFTYGQE
+1755 
-1766 QQLKEN
+1766 
-1772 QFTKEGYTFK
+1772 
-1782 GWNTQANGEG
+1782 
-1792 QAYAD
+1792 
-1797 QASVSNL
+1797 
-1804 ATQGQVTLYAQWQAN
+1804 
-1819 NYTVKFDANGG
+1819 
-1830 QGNMQDQQ
+1830 
-1838 FEYDQAKKLS
+1838 
-1848 ANVFTKENY
+1848 
-1857 TFAGWATSQNG
+1857 
-1868 SVVYTDAQEVKNL
+1868 
-1881 TTVNGGEVTLYAV
+1881 
-1894 WTENDS
+1894 
-1900 YNVVYD
+1900 
-1906 NNYDSQVPSEPQ
+1906 
-1918 KVYLGVNYTIKSETP
+1918 
-1933 SREGYTFVGWNTNKS
+1933 

-1969 QTVTLYAIWQANNYG
+1969 QTVTLYAIWQANKYV
-1984 VIFDKNAASATGSM
+1984 VIFDKNAANATGSM
-1998 ENQEFTY
+1998 PNQEWTY
-2005 DQQQALTTNS
+2005 DSEFALNKNTYT
-2015 YINAGYTFKG
+2015 NAGYTFKG

-2042 SNLTTQ
+2042 TNLTTQ

-2083 GDPVISNPDNGSVT
+2083 GDPVISNPDNGSVQ
-2097 LPNGGTVTPGEDGKP
+2097 LPNGGTVTPGENGKP
-2112 IPVPPGTVIA
+2112 IPVPPGTVVD
-2122 PDGTITLPDKNPEA
+2122 PDGTITLPDKNPDA

-2154 VIPGKDHQLG
+2154 TIPGKDHQLG

-2184 INLPNG
+2184 IHLPNG

-2242 DDNIVVKPGE
+2242 DDNIVVKPE
-2252 GGNLTTNGNGSVVIP
+2252 AGGNLTTNGNGSVVIP
-2267 GQGGTV
+2267 DQGGTV

-2278 TGKPIKLPGG
+2278 TG
-2288 STVDKDGTITLPNK
+2288 T
-2302 NPEAG
+2302 
-2307 FENDNSVQI
+2307 
-2316 KPGPN
+2316 
-2321 GSIIIPGKDHQLGT
+2321 
-2335 DKDVT
+2335 
-2340 VKPGEGSSIDS
+2340 
-2351 NGNINLPNGGVVTTP
+2351 
-2366 EGEIQAPPGSTVL
+2366 
-2379 PDGTVID
+2379 
-2386 KDGNILNPDGS
+2386 
-2397 ITLPGADG
+2397 
-2405 EVKPPHEDDNI
+2405 
-2416 VVKPGEGGN
+2416 
-2425 LTTNGN
+2425 
-2431 GSVVIPGQGGTVIPD
+2431 
-2446 NGTGKPIKLPGG
+2446 PIKLPGG

-2471 KNPEAGFDKDNT
+2471 KNLEAGFENDNT

-2521 NGNINLPN
+2521 NGNIHLPN

-2646 SVTLPNGGTLIPD
+2646 SVTLPNGGTVIPD

-2665 IKLPGG
+2665 IKLPGVS
-2671 TVVGPDG
+2671 VVDPDG

-2703 NGSIIIPGKDHQLGT
+2703 NGSIIIPGKDYQLGT
-2718 DKDVTVKPGEGSSID
+2718 GDDVTVKPGEGSSID
-2733 SNGNINLPNGGVV
+2733 SNGNIHLPNGGVV

-2753 QAPPGSTVLPDG
+2753 QAPAGSTVLPDG

-2772 NILNPDGSIIH
+2772 NILNPDGSITH

-2793 DDIIIKPGADG
+2793 DDIIIKPGTDG
-2804 SKPTTNP
+2804 TKPTTNP

-2906 YTRTISAENDDI
+2906 NTRTISAENDDQ
-2918 VLDPAIVCSTSVPSV
+2918 VLDPAVVCSTSAPSV
-2933 REDNVSNVKPGNG
+2933 REDKVSNVKPGKG
-2946 TNTGTKSIISVLL
+2946 TNTGTKSIISVLF
-2959 LVIITSFATLIIRK
+2959 LVIIASFATLIIRK
-2973 RQ
+2973 RK

>member
-21 MLPLGN
+21 VLPLGN

-33 VEPTKFVIEQNNL
+33 VEPTKFVIEQNSL

-82 SVSNDQLANVNQANP
+82 TVSDDQLANVNQANP
-97 DGGLYNLTLTNGQ
+97 NGGLYNLTLTNGQ
-110 KANITVP
+110 QANITVP

-122 SLTTTNSKGA
+122 NLVTANSKGA

-154 GVYSVAFNNGYKNE
+154 GVYSVAFNNGYENK
-168 DLTVNVKENKVE
+168 DLTVNVKDNKVE
-180 IKDTKLGL
+180 IKDTTLGL
-188 SKELSLVDS
+188 SKELNLVDS

-249 VESAQRIEVTTEQE
+249 VGSAQRIEVTTEQE
-263 LTDALNKQA
+263 LTDALNKQT

-309 TLTLPNSGGYLFTVY
+309 TLTLSKNSGYLFTVW
-324 ANNVTVSFK
+324 ANNITVSFK

-353 ASRNQSIITSSNQ
+353 ASGNQSIITSGYQ

-383 DSNAIVGV
+383 DGSGIVGRV
-391 ISSGTKANKSYL
+391 TTSNSYL

-409 YSNLANNSYGEFG
+409 YSNLANNTHGVFG
-422 LTSSNNSRMN
+422 MTGNNSRMN
-432 MFGGRIEAN
+432 MFGGKIEAT
-441 YCNSIMLFN
+441 YSNSVVLLN
-450 YVQNQNEQAIYG
+450 DYQHQNEQAIYG
-462 TVITNNKFGLG
+462 TVITNNRTGLG
-473 LDVGYRGVS
+473 FDSGYRGVS

-511 DNQGNKIC
+511 DDKGIKIL

-527 LNDVVNS
+527 LNDVVDS

-557 SAGVMKWTLTGANFD
+557 SAGAMKWTSNGTTFD
-572 TYFDRNMTN
+572 TKFDKNMAD
-581 ASYGWSKLGGM
+581 ASKGWSKLGGM

-625 AKDQSYVLTQRGKYR
+625 DQDKTYVLTKRGKYR

-652 VIVKDYTNLTVK
+652 VVVKDYTNLTVK

-681 VQNNAESTI
+681 VQNNAGSTI

-697 FKAIEAEV
+697 YKAIEAEV
-705 VSNSDPNGIQ
+705 VSNSDTNGIQ

-738 LNPNNSIAGI
+738 LNPNNSTAGI

-756 YHQDVPA
+756 YHQDVPE
-763 YTVTFDKNKGSG
+763 YTVTFDKNKGNG
-775 SSEVTEDMTSQ
+775 STEVTEEMDPQ
-786 EIPVDETVALTPNKF
+786 KIPVGETTGLTPNKF
-801 RREGY
+801 AREGY
-806 TFSGWNTKPD
+806 TFSGWNTQAD

-827 VNNIT
+827 VTNIAA
-832 SKGENIVLYAQWTPI
+832 KGENVVLYAQWTPI
-847 TYKVIFKSTPATVT
+847 TYKVIFKSTTATGAGTVT
-861 NTMEPQTLTYDKAEK
+861 NTMEPQTLTYDKAEN
-876 LSKNT
+876 LSQNT

-892 STVSSDEIDTDYA
+892 STKSSEEVDTDYA

-917 GAEVELYPLW
+917 GAEVVLYPLW
-927 EANTYIVVF
+927 EANTYRVVF
-936 EPNPGEGSTNVTGS
+936 EPNPGEGSTAVTGS
-950 TASKGMTYS
+950 TASKNMVYS
-959 VTTKLTKNGF
+959 VVTTLTPKGF
-969 NREGYTFKNW
+969 QREGYTFKNW

-987 TSHNDEARVRNLTT
+987 TNYGDGQRVRNLTT
-1001 ENDVDIHLYA
+1001 ENNVDVHLYA

-1021 FNANTGSGSMENQ
+1021 FNANTGSGSMDNQ
-1034 VLTFDKA
+1034 VLTFDKK
-1041 ANLASNGFTK
+1041 ANLKTNGFTK

-1068 YQNEQEVKNLTAQN
+1068 YQNEQEVKNLTSQN
-1082 GKIINLYA
+1082 DQIINLYA

-1120 KPYQIKQEE
+1120 KPYQIKQEQ

-1143 KSANEALYKAGQTI
+1143 KSANEALYTVGQTI
-1157 PAGIGQEGQTIK
+1157 PAGIGQKGQTIK

-1178 YEVIFDKN
+1178 YEVVFDKN
-1186 AANATGSM
+1186 AASATGSM

-1199 TYDQS
+1199 TYDQQ

-1225 QNGEVVY
+1225 QNGDVVY
-1232 TDGQEV
+1232 TDGQQV

-1251 YAVWEANKYQVVFDS
+1251 YAVWQANKYQVVFDP

-1272 MDNQEF
+1272 MENQEF
-1278 TYGQEQQINENQ
+1278 TYGQEQKLNANQ

-1305 NGEGQAYANQ
+1305 NGAGQAYADLASVSNLATEGQVTLYAQWQANNYAVIFDKNAASATGSMENQ
-1315 ASVSNLAT
+1315 EFTYDQQQALTTNSYTNAGYTFKGWATSQNGDVVYTDGQQVSNLTTQANGQVTLYAVWQANKYQVVFDPNTGSGNMENQEFTYGQEQKLNANQFTKEGYTFKGWNTQANGAGQAYADLASVSNLAT

-1349 NMQDQQFEYD
+1349 KMQDQQFEYD
-1359 QAKKLSANVFTKEN
+1359 KAQKLSENAFTKEN
-1373 YTFAGWATSQNGS
+1373 YTFAGWATSQNGD
-1386 VVYTDAQEVKN
+1386 VVYTDAKEVKN
-1397 LTTVNGGEVTLYAV
+1397 LTTANNGEVTLYAV

-1423 NNYDSQVPSEP
+1423 NNYDSQVPSDP

-1458 GWNTNKSATEAQYS
+1458 GWNT
-1472 PNQEVEGGIGQSKD
+1472 
-1486 QTVTLYAIW
+1486 
-1495 QANKYEVIFDKN
+1495 DK
-1507 ATSATGSM
+1507 A
-1515 KNQEFAYD
+1515 
-1523 QQQALTT
+1523 
-1530 NSYTNAGH
+1530 
-1538 TFKGWA
+1538 
-1544 TSQTGP
+1544 
-1550 VVYTDGQDVSNLT
+1550 
-1563 TQANGQV
+1563 
-1570 TLYAVWEANK
+1570 
-1580 YQVVFDSNTGSGNME
+1580 
-1595 NQEFTYGQE
+1595 
-1604 QQLKENQFTKEG
+1604 
-1616 YTFKG
+1616 
-1621 WNTQANGEGQAYAD
+1621 
-1635 QASVSNLAT
+1635 
-1644 QGQVTLYAQWQANK
+1644 
-1658 YVVIFDKN
+1658 
-1666 AASAT
+1666 
-1671 GNMPNQEWTYDS
+1671 
-1683 EFALNKNTYTNA
+1683 
-1695 GYTFKGWAKEPEGE
+1695 
-1709 VVYQDGATI
+1709 
-1718 SNNFENRARIAGNIT
+1718 
-1733 LYAVWETNKY
+1733 
-1743 QVVFDSNTGSGN
+1743 
-1755 MENQEFTYGQE
+1755 
-1766 QQLKEN
+1766 
-1772 QFTKEGYTFK
+1772 
-1782 GWNTQANGEG
+1782 
-1792 QAYAD
+1792 
-1797 QASVSNL
+1797 
-1804 ATQGQVTLYAQWQAN
+1804 
-1819 NYTVKFDANGG
+1819 
-1830 QGNMQDQQ
+1830 
-1838 FEYDQAKKLS
+1838 
-1848 ANVFTKENY
+1848 
-1857 TFAGWATSQNG
+1857 
-1868 SVVYTDAQEVKNL
+1868 
-1881 TTVNGGEVTLYAV
+1881 
-1894 WTENDS
+1894 
-1900 YNVVYD
+1900 
-1906 NNYDSQVPSEPQ
+1906 
-1918 KVYLGVNYTIKSETP
+1918 
-1933 SREGYTFVGWNTNKS
+1933 

-1969 QTVTLYAIWQANNYG
+1969 QTVTLYAIWQANKYV
-1984 VIFDKNAASATGSM
+1984 VIFDKNAANATGSM
-1998 ENQEFTY
+1998 PNQEWTY
-2005 DQQQALTTNS
+2005 DSEFALNKNTYT
-2015 YINAGYTFKG
+2015 NAGYTFKG

-2042 SNLTTQ
+2042 TNLTTQ

-2083 GDPVISNPDNGSVT
+2083 GDPVISNPDNGSVQ
-2097 LPNGGTVTPGEDGKP
+2097 LPNGGTVTPGENGKP
-2112 IPVPPGTVIA
+2112 IPVPPGTVVD
-2122 PDGTITLPDKNPEA
+2122 PDGTITLPDKNPDA

-2154 VIPGKDHQLG
+2154 TIPGKDHQLG

-2184 INLPNG
+2184 IHLPNG

-2242 DDNIVVKPGE
+2242 DDNIVVKPE
-2252 GGNLTTNGNGSVVIP
+2252 AGGNLTTNGNGSVVIP
-2267 GQGGTV
+2267 DQGGTV

-2278 TGKPIKLPGG
+2278 TGTPIKLPGG
-2288 STVDKDGTITLPNK
+2288 STVDKDGTITLPDK

-2307 FENDNSVQI
+2307 FENDNTVQI

-2351 NGNINLPNGGVVTTP
+2351 NGNIHLPNGGVVTTP
-2366 EGEIQAPPGSTVL
+2366 EGEIQAPAGSTVL

-2416 VVKPGEGGN
+2416 VVKPEAGGN

-2431 GSVVIPGQGGTVIPD
+2431 GSVVIPDQGGTVIPD
-2446 NGTGKPIKLPGG
+2446 NGTGTPIKLPGG

-2471 KNPEAGFDKDNT
+2471 KNLEAGFENDNT

-2521 NGNINLPN
+2521 NGNIHLPN

-2646 SVTLPNGGTLIPD
+2646 SVTLPNGGTVIPD

-2665 IKLPGG
+2665 IKLPGVS
-2671 TVVGPDG
+2671 VVDPDG

-2703 NGSIIIPGKDHQLGT
+2703 NGSIIIPGKDYQLGT
-2718 DKDVTVKPGEGSSID
+2718 GDDVTVKPGEGSSID
-2733 SNGNINLPNGGVV
+2733 SNGNIHLPNGGVV

-2753 QAPPGSTVLPDG
+2753 QAPAGSTVLPDG

-2772 NILNPDGSIIH
+2772 NILNPDGSITH

-2793 DDIIIKPGADG
+2793 DDIIIKPGTDG
-2804 SKPTTNP
+2804 TKPTTNP

-2906 YTRTISAENDDI
+2906 NTRTISAENDDQ
-2918 VLDPAIVCSTSVPSV
+2918 VLDPAVVCSTSAPSV
-2933 REDNVSNVKPGNG
+2933 REDKVSNVKPGKG
-2946 TNTGTKSIISVLL
+2946 TNTGTKSIISVLF
-2959 LVIITSFATLIIRK
+2959 LVIIASFATLIIRK
-2973 RQ
+2973 RK

>member
-21 MLPLGN
+21 VLPLGN

-33 VEPTKFVIEQNNL
+33 VEPTKFVIEQNSL

-68 NVKSVDNLVDVNTL
+68 NVKSVDNLVDVNKL
-82 SVSNDQLANVNQANP
+82 KVSDDQLANVNQVNP
-97 DGGLYNLTLTNGQ
+97 NGGLYNLTLTNGQ
-110 KANITVP
+110 QATITIP

-122 SLTTTNSKGA
+122 NLVTANSKGA

-154 GVYSVAFNNGYKNE
+154 GVYSVAFNNGYENK
-168 DLTVNVKENKVE
+168 DLTVNVKDNKVE
-180 IKDTKLGL
+180 IKDTTLGL
-188 SKELSLVDS
+188 SKELNLVDS

-249 VESAQRIEVTTEQE
+249 VGSAQRIEVTTEQE
-263 LTDALNKQA
+263 LTDALNKQT

-309 TLTLPNSGGYLFTVY
+309 TLTLSKNSGYLFTVW
-324 ANNVTVSFK
+324 ANNITVSFK

-353 ASRNQSIITSSNQ
+353 ASGNQSIITSGYQ

-383 DSNAIVGV
+383 DGSGIVGRV
-391 ISSGTKANKSYL
+391 TTSNSYL

-409 YSNLANNSYGEFG
+409 YSNLANNTHGVFG
-422 LTSSNNSRMN
+422 MTGNNSRMN
-432 MFGGRIEAN
+432 MFGGKIEAT
-441 YCNSIMLFN
+441 YSNSVVLLN
-450 YVQNQNEQAIYG
+450 DYQHQNEQAIYG
-462 TVITNNKFGLG
+462 TVITNNRTGLG
-473 LDVGYRGVS
+473 FDSGYRGVS

-511 DNQGNKIC
+511 DDKGIKIL

-527 LNDVVNS
+527 LNDVVDS

-557 SAGVMKWTLTGANFD
+557 SAGAMKWTSNGTTFD
-572 TYFDRNMTN
+572 TKFDKNMAD
-581 ASYGWSKLGGM
+581 ASKGWSKLGGM

-625 AKDQSYVLTQRGKYR
+625 DQDKTYVLTKRGKYR

-652 VIVKDYTNLTVK
+652 VVVKDYTNLTVK

-681 VQNNAESTI
+681 VQNNAGSTI

-697 FKAIEAEV
+697 YKAIEAEV
-705 VSNSDPNGIQ
+705 VSNSDTNGIQ

-738 LNPNNSIAGI
+738 LNPNNSTAGI

-756 YHQDVPA
+756 YHQDVPE
-763 YTVTFDKNKGSG
+763 YTVTFDKNKGNG
-775 SSEVTEDMTSQ
+775 STEVTEEMDPQ
-786 EIPVDETVALTPNKF
+786 KIPVGETTGLTPNKF
-801 RREGY
+801 AREGY
-806 TFSGWNTKPD
+806 TFSGWNTQAD

-827 VNNIT
+827 VTNIAA
-832 SKGENIVLYAQWTPI
+832 KGENVVLYAQWTPI
-847 TYKVIFKSTPATVT
+847 TYKVIFKSTTATGAGTVT
-861 NTMEPQTLTYDKAEK
+861 NTMEPQTLTYDKAEN
-876 LSKNT
+876 LSQNT

-892 STVSSDEIDTDYA
+892 STKSSEEVDTDYA

-917 GAEVELYPLW
+917 GAEVVLYPLW
-927 EANTYIVVF
+927 EANTYRVVF
-936 EPNPGEGSTNVTGS
+936 EPNPGEGSTAVTGS
-950 TASKGMTYS
+950 TASKNMVYS
-959 VTTKLTKNGF
+959 VVTTLTPKGF
-969 NREGYTFKNW
+969 QREGYTFKNW

-987 TSHNDEARVRNLTT
+987 TNYGDGQRVRNLTT
-1001 ENDVDIHLYA
+1001 ENNVDVHLYA

-1021 FNANTGSGSMENQ
+1021 FNANTGSGSMDNQ
-1034 VLTFDKA
+1034 VLTFDKK
-1041 ANLASNGFTK
+1041 ANLKTNGFTK

-1068 YQNEQEVKNLTAQN
+1068 YQNEQEVKNLTSQN
-1082 GKIINLYA
+1082 DQIINLYA

-1120 KPYQIKQEE
+1120 KPYQIKQEQ

-1143 KSANEALYKAGQTI
+1143 KSANEALYTVGQTI
-1157 PAGIGQEGQTIK
+1157 PAGIGQKGQTIK

-1178 YEVIFDKN
+1178 YEVVFDKN
-1186 AANATGSM
+1186 AASATGSM

-1199 TYDQS
+1199 TYDQQ
-1204 QALTTNS
+1204 QALTTNG

-1232 TDGQEV
+1232 TNGQEV

-1251 YAVWEANKYQVVFDS
+1251 YAKWEANKYQVVFDP

-1272 MDNQEF
+1272 MENQEF
-1278 TYGQEQQINENQ
+1278 TYGQEQQLKANQ

-1296 TFKGWNTQA
+1296 TFNGWNTQA
-1305 NGEGQAYANQ
+1305 NGAGQAYADLASVSNLATEGQVTLYAQWQANNYAVIFDKNAASATGSMENQ
-1315 ASVSNLAT
+1315 EFTYDQQQALTTNGYTNAGYTFKGWATSQNGEVVYTNGQEVSNLTTQANGQVTLYAKWEANKYQVVFDPNTGSGNMENQEFTYGQEQQLKANQFTKEGYTFNGWNTQANGAGQAYADLASVSNLAT

-1349 NMQDQQFEYD
+1349 KMQDQQFEYD
-1359 QAKKLSANVFTKEN
+1359 KAQKLSENAFTKEN
-1373 YTFAGWATSQNGS
+1373 YTFAGWATSQNGD
-1386 VVYTDAQEVKN
+1386 VVYTDAKEVKN
-1397 LTTVNGGEVTLYAV
+1397 LTTANNGEVTLYAV

-1423 NNYDSQVPSEP
+1423 NNYDSQVPSDP

-1458 GWNTNKSATEAQYS
+1458 GWNT
-1472 PNQEVEGGIGQSKD
+1472 
-1486 QTVTLYAIW
+1486 
-1495 QANKYEVIFDKN
+1495 DK
-1507 ATSATGSM
+1507 A
-1515 KNQEFAYD
+1515 
-1523 QQQALTT
+1523 
-1530 NSYTNAGH
+1530 
-1538 TFKGWA
+1538 
-1544 TSQTGP
+1544 
-1550 VVYTDGQDVSNLT
+1550 
-1563 TQANGQV
+1563 
-1570 TLYAVWEANK
+1570 
-1580 YQVVFDSNTGSGNME
+1580 
-1595 NQEFTYGQE
+1595 
-1604 QQLKENQFTKEG
+1604 
-1616 YTFKG
+1616 
-1621 WNTQANGEGQAYAD
+1621 
-1635 QASVSNLAT
+1635 
-1644 QGQVTLYAQWQANK
+1644 
-1658 YVVIFDKN
+1658 
-1666 AASAT
+1666 
-1671 GNMPNQEWTYDS
+1671 
-1683 EFALNKNTYTNA
+1683 
-1695 GYTFKGWAKEPEGE
+1695 
-1709 VVYQDGATI
+1709 
-1718 SNNFENRARIAGNIT
+1718 
-1733 LYAVWETNKY
+1733 
-1743 QVVFDSNTGSGN
+1743 
-1755 MENQEFTYGQE
+1755 
-1766 QQLKEN
+1766 
-1772 QFTKEGYTFK
+1772 
-1782 GWNTQANGEG
+1782 
-1792 QAYAD
+1792 
-1797 QASVSNL
+1797 
-1804 ATQGQVTLYAQWQAN
+1804 
-1819 NYTVKFDANGG
+1819 
-1830 QGNMQDQQ
+1830 
-1838 FEYDQAKKLS
+1838 
-1848 ANVFTKENY
+1848 
-1857 TFAGWATSQNG
+1857 
-1868 SVVYTDAQEVKNL
+1868 
-1881 TTVNGGEVTLYAV
+1881 
-1894 WTENDS
+1894 
-1900 YNVVYD
+1900 
-1906 NNYDSQVPSEPQ
+1906 
-1918 KVYLGVNYTIKSETP
+1918 
-1933 SREGYTFVGWNTNKS
+1933 

-1969 QTVTLYAIWQANNYG
+1969 QTVTLYAIWQANKYV
-1984 VIFDKNAASATGSM
+1984 VIFDKNAANATGSM
-1998 ENQEFTY
+1998 PNQEWTY
-2005 DQQQALTTNS
+2005 DSEFALNKNTYT
-2015 YINAGYTFKG
+2015 NAGYTFKG

-2042 SNLTTQ
+2042 TNLTTQ

-2083 GDPVISNPDNGSVT
+2083 GDPVISNPDNGSVQ
-2097 LPNGGTVTPGEDGKP
+2097 LPNGGTVTPGENGKP
-2112 IPVPPGTVIA
+2112 IPVPPGTVVD
-2122 PDGTITLPDKNPEA
+2122 PDGTITLPDKNPDA

-2154 VIPGKDHQLG
+2154 TIPGKDHQLG

-2184 INLPNG
+2184 IHLPNG

-2242 DDNIVVKPGE
+2242 DDNIVVKPE
-2252 GGNLTTNGNGSVVIP
+2252 AGGNLTTNGNGSVVIP
-2267 GQGGTV
+2267 DQGGTV

-2278 TGKPIKLPGG
+2278 TGTPIKLPGG
-2288 STVDKDGTITLPNK
+2288 STVDKDGTITLPDK

-2307 FENDNSVQI
+2307 FENDNTVQI

-2351 NGNINLPNGGVVTTP
+2351 NGNIHLPNGGVVTTP
-2366 EGEIQAPPGSTVL
+2366 EGEIQAPAGSTVL

-2416 VVKPGEGGN
+2416 VVKPEAGGN

-2431 GSVVIPGQGGTVIPD
+2431 GSVVIPDQGGTVIPD
-2446 NGTGKPIKLPGG
+2446 NGTGTPIKLPGG

-2471 KNPEAGFDKDNT
+2471 KNLEAGFENDNT

-2521 NGNINLPN
+2521 NGNIHLPN

-2646 SVTLPNGGTLIPD
+2646 SVTLPNGGTVIPD

-2665 IKLPGG
+2665 IKLPGVS
-2671 TVVGPDG
+2671 VVDPDG

-2703 NGSIIIPGKDHQLGT
+2703 NGSIIIPGKDYQLGT
-2718 DKDVTVKPGEGSSID
+2718 GDDVTVKPGEGSSID
-2733 SNGNINLPNGGVV
+2733 SNGNIHLPNGGVV

-2753 QAPPGSTVLPDG
+2753 QAPAGSTVLPDG

-2772 NILNPDGSIIH
+2772 NILNPDGSITH

-2793 DDIIIKPGADG
+2793 DDIIIKPGTDG
-2804 SKPTTNP
+2804 TKPTTNP

-2906 YTRTISAENDDI
+2906 NTRTISAENDDQ
-2918 VLDPAIVCSTSVPSV
+2918 VLDPAVVCSTSAPSV
-2933 REDNVSNVKPGNG
+2933 REDKVSNVKPGKG
-2946 TNTGTKSIISVLL
+2946 TNTGTKSIISVLF
-2959 LVIITSFATLIIRK
+2959 LVIIASFATLIIRK
-2973 RQ
+2973 RK

>member
-68 NVKSVDNLVDVNTL
+68 NVKSVDNLVDVNELT
-82 SVSNDQLANVNQANP
+82 VSDDQLANVNQVNP
-97 DGGLYNLTLTNGQ
+97 NGGLYNLTLTNGQ
-110 KANITVP
+110 QANITVP

-122 SLTTTNSKGA
+122 SLVTANSKGA

-154 GVYSVAFNNGYKNE
+154 GVYSVAFNNGYVNS
-168 DLTVNVKENKVE
+168 DLTVDINKNSTV
-180 IKDTKLGL
+180 IKDTNLGL
-188 SKELSLVDS
+188 SKELKLVDS
-197 TDPSTSED
+197 TDSSTSED
-205 KARAAELVGTAPQ
+205 KARASELVGTTPQ

-249 VESAQRIEVTTEQE
+249 VGSAQRIKVTTEQE
-263 LTDALNKQA
+263 LIDALNKQT
-272 GSNVRV
+272 GSNVHV
-278 VIMNDITL
+278 VIMNNITL

-300 TIEGNTPSV
+300 TIEGKDPSV
-309 TLTLPNSGGYLFTVY
+309 TLTLPNRVDYLFTVY
-324 ANNVTVSFK
+324 AKNITVSFK

-343 GAALNNGWRN
+343 GAALNNEWRK
-353 ASRNQSIITSSNQ
+353 ASSNQSIITSGYQ

-374 GFNVKNIRS
+374 GFNVKNIHS
-383 DSNAIVGV
+383 DSYGIVGRV
-391 ISSGTKANKSYL
+391 TTSNSYL

-409 YSNLANNSYGEFG
+409 FSNLANNTHGVFG
-422 LTSSNNSRMN
+422 MTNNNSRMN
-432 MFGGRIEAN
+432 MFGGRIEATYSKSVVLLN
-441 YCNSIMLFN
+441 DY
-450 YVQNQNEQAIYG
+450 QNQNEQAIYG
-462 TVITNNKFGLG
+462 TVITNNRTGLG
-473 LDVGYRGVS
+473 FDSGYRGVS

-511 DNQGNKIC
+511 DTEGNKIL

-557 SAGVMKWTLTGANFD
+557 SAGAMKWTGNGTTFD
-572 TYFDRNMTN
+572 TKFDSNMAN
-581 ASYGWSKLGGM
+581 ASKGWSKLGGM

-625 AKDQSYVLTQRGKYR
+625 TKDQSYVLTQRGKYR

-652 VIVKDYTNLTVK
+652 VVVKDYTNLTVK

-681 VQNNAESTI
+681 VQNNTGSTI

-697 FKAIEAEV
+697 YKAIEAEV
-705 VSNSDPNGIQ
+705 VSNSDPNGIKP
-715 AGTKL
+715 GTKL
-720 NPIYGTEGDQA
+720 NPIYGKEGDQA

-738 LNPNNSIAGI
+738 LNPNNSVAGI

-756 YHQDVPA
+756 YHQDVPE
-763 YTVTFDKNKGSG
+763 YTVTFDKNKGNG
-775 SSEVTEDMTSQ
+775 STEVTEGMDPQ
-786 EIPVDETVALTPNKF
+786 KIPVGETTGLTPNAF
-801 RREGY
+801 ARVGY
-806 TFSGWNTKPD
+806 TFSGWNTHAD

-827 VNNIT
+827 VTDIAA
-832 SKGENIVLYAQWTPI
+832 KGKNVVLYAQWTPI
-847 TYKVIFKSTPATVT
+847 TYKVVFKSTTETGTKQDPVT

-876 LSKNT
+876 LSQNT
-881 LINPGYHFTGW
+881 LIRPGYHFAGW
-892 STVSSDEIDTDYA
+892 NTTSSDQQNTDYD
-905 DEASVINLASTQ
+905 DEEEVINLASTQ
-917 GAEVELYPLW
+917 GAEVVLYPLW
-927 EANTYIVVF
+927 EANEYKIIF
-936 EPNPGEGSTNVTGS
+936 KENPGEGSTQVTGS
-950 TASKGMTYS
+950 TEFMSMQYPLRKT
-959 VTTKLTKNGF
+959 LTPVGF
-969 NREGYTFKNW
+969 NREGYSFENW

-987 TSHNDEARVRNLTT
+987 TSYDNKARVDRLTT
-1001 ENDVDIHLYA
+1001 EDKAVIYLYA
-1011 QWEPITYQIK
+1011 QWKPITYEIK
-1021 FNANTGSGSMENQ
+1021 FNANTGSGSMDDQ
-1034 VLTFDKA
+1034 LLTFDKA
-1041 ANLASNGFTK
+1041 ANLTSNGFTK
-1051 ENYTFKGW
+1051 ANYTFKGW

-1068 YQNEQEVKNLTAQN
+1068 YQNGQEVKNLTSVN
-1082 GKIINLYA
+1082 KKIINLYA

-1129 PTRDGYTLL
+1129 PTREGYTLL

-1143 KSANEALYKAGQTI
+1143 KSASEALYKVGQTI
-1157 PAGIGQEGQTIK
+1157 PAGIGKEGQTIK

-1178 YEVIFDKN
+1178 YEVVFDKN
-1186 AANATGSM
+1186 ATSATGSM
-1194 ENQEF
+1194 ANQEF
-1199 TYDQS
+1199 TYDQQ

-1225 QNGEVVY
+1225 QNGDVVY
-1232 TDGQEV
+1232 TDGQQV

-1251 YAVWEANKYQVVFDS
+1251 YAKWEANKYQVVFDA

-1272 MDNQEF
+1272 MANQEF
-1278 TYGQEQQINENQ
+1278 TYGQEQQLNANQ

-1296 TFKGWNTQA
+1296 TFNGWNTQEDGA
-1305 NGEGQAYANQ
+1305 GQAYTDQASVSNLATEGQVTLYAQWQVNNYTVIFDKNATSATGSMDNQEFTYDQQQALTTNGYTNAGYTFKGWATSQNGDVVYTDGQQVSNLTTQANGQVTLYAKWEANKYQVVFDANTGSGNMANQEFTYGQEQQLNANQFTKEGYTFNGWNTQEDGAGQAYTDQ

-1349 NMQDQQFEYD
+1349 KMQDQQFAYD
-1359 QAKKLSANVFTKEN
+1359 QAQKLSANVFTKEN
-1373 YTFAGWATSQNGS
+1373 YTFAGWATSQNGE
-1386 VVYTDAQEVKN
+1386 VVYTDAKEVKN
-1397 LTTVNGGEVTLYAV
+1397 LTTANNGEVTLYAV

-1423 NNYDSQVPSEP
+1423 NNYDSQVPS
-1434 QKVYLGVNYTIKSE
+1434 
-1448 TPSREGYTFV
+1448 
-1458 GWNTNKSATEAQYS
+1458 
-1472 PNQEVEGGIGQSKD
+1472 D
-1486 QTVTLYAIW
+1486 
-1495 QANKYEVIFDKN
+1495 
-1507 ATSATGSM
+1507 
-1515 KNQEFAYD
+1515 
-1523 QQQALTT
+1523 
-1530 NSYTNAGH
+1530 
-1538 TFKGWA
+1538 
-1544 TSQTGP
+1544 
-1550 VVYTDGQDVSNLT
+1550 
-1563 TQANGQV
+1563 
-1570 TLYAVWEANK
+1570 
-1580 YQVVFDSNTGSGNME
+1580 
-1595 NQEFTYGQE
+1595 
-1604 QQLKENQFTKEG
+1604 
-1616 YTFKG
+1616 
-1621 WNTQANGEGQAYAD
+1621 
-1635 QASVSNLAT
+1635 
-1644 QGQVTLYAQWQANK
+1644 
-1658 YVVIFDKN
+1658 
-1666 AASAT
+1666 
-1671 GNMPNQEWTYDS
+1671 
-1683 EFALNKNTYTNA
+1683 
-1695 GYTFKGWAKEPEGE
+1695 
-1709 VVYQDGATI
+1709 
-1718 SNNFENRARIAGNIT
+1718 
-1733 LYAVWETNKY
+1733 
-1743 QVVFDSNTGSGN
+1743 
-1755 MENQEFTYGQE
+1755 
-1766 QQLKEN
+1766 
-1772 QFTKEGYTFK
+1772 
-1782 GWNTQANGEG
+1782 
-1792 QAYAD
+1792 
-1797 QASVSNL
+1797 
-1804 ATQGQVTLYAQWQAN
+1804 
-1819 NYTVKFDANGG
+1819 
-1830 QGNMQDQQ
+1830 
-1838 FEYDQAKKLS
+1838 
-1848 ANVFTKENY
+1848 
-1857 TFAGWATSQNG
+1857 
-1868 SVVYTDAQEVKNL
+1868 
-1881 TTVNGGEVTLYAV
+1881 
-1894 WTENDS
+1894 
-1900 YNVVYD
+1900 
-1906 NNYDSQVPSEPQ
+1906 PQ

-1969 QTVTLYAIWQANNYG
+1969 QTVTLYAIWQTNKYV

-1998 ENQEFTY
+1998 PNQEWTY
-2005 DQQQALTTNS
+2005 DSQFALNKNS
-2015 YINAGYTFKG
+2015 YTNPGYIFKG
-2025 WATSPDGEVVY
+2025 WAKEPEGEVVY
-2036 TDGQEV
+2036 QDGATI
-2042 SNLTTQ
+2042 SDNFGNR
-2048 ANGQVTLYAKWEKQT
+2048 ARIAGNVTLYAKWEKQT

-2083 GDPVISNPDNGSVT
+2083 GDPVVSNPDNGSVQ

-2122 PDGTITLPDKNPEA
+2122 PDGTITLPDKNPDA

-2184 INLPNG
+2184 IHLPNG

-2201 APPGSTVLP
+2201 APAGSTVLP

-2242 DDNIVVKPGE
+2242 DDNIVVKPE
-2252 GGNLTTNGNGSVVIP
+2252 AGGNLTTNGNGSVVIP
-2267 GQGGTV
+2267 DQGGTV

-2278 TGKPIKLPGG
+2278 TG
-2288 STVDKDGTITLPNK
+2288 T
-2302 NPEAG
+2302 
-2307 FENDNSVQI
+2307 
-2316 KPGPN
+2316 
-2321 GSIIIPGKDHQLGT
+2321 
-2335 DKDVT
+2335 
-2340 VKPGEGSSIDS
+2340 
-2351 NGNINLPNGGVVTTP
+2351 
-2366 EGEIQAPPGSTVL
+2366 
-2379 PDGTVID
+2379 
-2386 KDGNILNPDGS
+2386 
-2397 ITLPGADG
+2397 
-2405 EVKPPHEDDNI
+2405 
-2416 VVKPGEGGN
+2416 
-2425 LTTNGN
+2425 
-2431 GSVVIPGQGGTVIPD
+2431 
-2446 NGTGKPIKLPGG
+2446 PIKLPGG

-2471 KNPEAGFDKDNT
+2471 KNPEAGFENDNT

-2521 NGNINLPN
+2521 NGNIHLPN

-2622 DKKPGTKDDIIVKP
+2622 DKNPGTKDDIIVKP

-2646 SVTLPNGGTLIPD
+2646 SVTLPNGGTVIPD
-2659 NGTGKP
+2659 NGAGKP
-2665 IKLPGG
+2665 IKLPGVS
-2671 TVVGPDG
+2671 VVGPDG

-2718 DKDVTVKPGEGSSID
+2718 SDDVTVKPGEGSSID
-2733 SNGNINLPNGGVV
+2733 SNGNIHLPNGGVV

-2765 TVIDKDG
+2765 TVIDKNG
-2772 NILNPDGSIIH
+2772 NILNPDGSITH
-2783 PGADGKPGTG
+2783 PGADGKPGTD
-2793 DDIIIKPGADG
+2793 DDIIIKPGTDG
-2804 SKPTTNP
+2804 TKPTTNP

-2825 DGTITLPGK
+2825 NGTITLPGK

-2906 YTRTISAENDDI
+2906 NTRTISAENDDQ
-2918 VLDPAIVCSTSVPSV
+2918 VLDPAVVCSTSL
-2933 REDNVSNVKPGNG
+2933 REDNVSNNISNVKPGNG
-2946 TNTGTKSIISVLL
+2946 TNTGAKSIISVLL
-2959 LVIITSFATLIIRK
+2959 LVIIASFTTLIIRK
-2973 RQ
+2973 RK

>member
-21 MLPLGN
+21 VLPLGN

-33 VEPTKFVIEQNNL
+33 VEPTKFVIEQNSL

-68 NVKSVDNLVDVNTL
+68 NVKSVDNLVDVNKL
-82 SVSNDQLANVNQANP
+82 KVSDDQLANVNQVNP
-97 DGGLYNLTLTNGQ
+97 NGGLYNLTLTNGEQ
-110 KANITVP
+110 ATITIP

-122 SLTTTNSKGA
+122 NLVTANSKGA

-154 GVYSVAFNNGYKNE
+154 GVYSVAFNNGYENK
-168 DLTVNVKENKVE
+168 DLTVNVKDNKVE
-180 IKDTKLGL
+180 IKDTTLGL
-188 SKELSLVDS
+188 SKELNLVDS

-249 VESAQRIEVTTEQE
+249 VGSAQRIEVTTEQE
-263 LTDALNKQA
+263 LTDALNKQT

-309 TLTLPNSGGYLFTVY
+309 TLTLSKNSGYLFTVW
-324 ANNVTVSFK
+324 ANNITVSFK

-353 ASRNQSIITSSNQ
+353 ASGNQSIITSGYQ

-383 DSNAIVGV
+383 DGSGIVGRV
-391 ISSGTKANKSYL
+391 TTSNSYL

-409 YSNLANNSYGEFG
+409 YSNLANNTHGVFG
-422 LTSSNNSRMN
+422 MTGNNSRMN
-432 MFGGRIEAN
+432 MFGGKIEAT
-441 YCNSIMLFN
+441 YSNSVVLLN
-450 YVQNQNEQAIYG
+450 DYQHQNEQAIYG
-462 TVITNNKFGLG
+462 TVITNNRTGLG
-473 LDVGYRGVS
+473 FDSGYRGVS

-511 DNQGNKIC
+511 DDKGIKIL

-527 LNDVVNS
+527 LNDVVDS

-557 SAGVMKWTLTGANFD
+557 SAGAMKWTSNGTTFD
-572 TYFDRNMTN
+572 TKFDKNMAD
-581 ASYGWSKLGGM
+581 ASKGWSKLGGM

-625 AKDQSYVLTQRGKYR
+625 DQDKTYVLTKRGKYR

-652 VIVKDYTNLTVK
+652 VVVKDYTNLTVK

-681 VQNNAESTI
+681 VQNNAGSTI

-697 FKAIEAEV
+697 YKAIEAEV
-705 VSNSDPNGIQ
+705 VSNSDTNGIQ

-738 LNPNNSIAGI
+738 LNPNNSTAGI

-756 YHQDVPA
+756 YHQDVPE
-763 YTVTFDKNKGSG
+763 YTVTFDKNKGNG
-775 SSEVTEDMTSQ
+775 STEVTEEMDPQ
-786 EIPVDETVALTPNKF
+786 KIPVGETTGLTPNKF
-801 RREGY
+801 AREGY
-806 TFSGWNTKPD
+806 TFSGWNTQAD

-827 VNNIT
+827 VTNIAA
-832 SKGENIVLYAQWTPI
+832 KGENVVLYAQWTPI
-847 TYKVIFKSTPATVT
+847 TYKVIFKSTTATGAGTVT
-861 NTMEPQTLTYDKAEK
+861 NTMEPQTLTYDKAEN
-876 LSKNT
+876 LSQNT

-892 STVSSDEIDTDYA
+892 STKSSEEVDTDYA

-917 GAEVELYPLW
+917 GAEVVLYPLW
-927 EANTYIVVF
+927 EANTYRVVF
-936 EPNPGEGSTNVTGS
+936 EPNPGEGSTAVTGS
-950 TASKGMTYS
+950 TASKNMVYS
-959 VTTKLTKNGF
+959 VVTTLTPKGF
-969 NREGYTFKNW
+969 QREGYTFKNW

-987 TSHNDEARVRNLTT
+987 TNYGDGQRVRNLTT
-1001 ENDVDIHLYA
+1001 ENNVDVHLYA

-1021 FNANTGSGSMENQ
+1021 FNANTGSGSMDNQ
-1034 VLTFDKA
+1034 VLTFDKK
-1041 ANLASNGFTK
+1041 ANLKTNGFTK

-1068 YQNEQEVKNLTAQN
+1068 YQNEQEVKNLTSQN
-1082 GKIINLYA
+1082 DQIINLYA

-1120 KPYQIKQEE
+1120 KPYQIKQEQ

-1143 KSANEALYKAGQTI
+1143 KSANEALYTVGQTI
-1157 PAGIGQEGQTIK
+1157 PAGIGQKGQTIK

-1178 YEVIFDKN
+1178 YEVVFDKN
-1186 AANATGSM
+1186 AASATGSM

-1199 TYDQS
+1199 TYDQQ

-1225 QNGEVVY
+1225 QNGDVVY
-1232 TDGQEV
+1232 TDGQQV

-1251 YAVWEANKYQVVFDS
+1251 YAVWQANKYQVVFDP

-1272 MDNQEF
+1272 MENQEF
-1278 TYGQEQQINENQ
+1278 TYGQEQKLNANQ

-1296 TFKGWNTQA
+1296 TSKGWNTQA
-1305 NGEGQAYANQ
+1305 NGAGQAYADLASVSNLATEGQVTLYAQWQANNYAVIFDKNAASATGSMENQ
-1315 ASVSNLAT
+1315 EFTYDQQQALTTNSYTNAGYTFKGWATSQNGDVVYTDGQQVSNLTTQANGQVTLYAVWQANKYQVVFDPNTGSGNMENQEFTYGQEQKLNANQFTKEGYTSKGWNTQANGAGQAYADLASVSNLAT

-1349 NMQDQQFEYD
+1349 KMQDQQFEYD
-1359 QAKKLSANVFTKEN
+1359 KAQKLSENAFTKEN
-1373 YTFAGWATSQNGS
+1373 YTFAGWATSQNGD
-1386 VVYTDAQEVKN
+1386 VVYTDAKEVKN
-1397 LTTVNGGEVTLYAV
+1397 LTTANNGEVTLYAV

-1423 NNYDSQVPSEP
+1423 NNYDSQVPSDP

-1458 GWNTNKSATEAQYS
+1458 GWNT
-1472 PNQEVEGGIGQSKD
+1472 
-1486 QTVTLYAIW
+1486 
-1495 QANKYEVIFDKN
+1495 DK
-1507 ATSATGSM
+1507 A
-1515 KNQEFAYD
+1515 
-1523 QQQALTT
+1523 
-1530 NSYTNAGH
+1530 
-1538 TFKGWA
+1538 
-1544 TSQTGP
+1544 
-1550 VVYTDGQDVSNLT
+1550 
-1563 TQANGQV
+1563 
-1570 TLYAVWEANK
+1570 
-1580 YQVVFDSNTGSGNME
+1580 
-1595 NQEFTYGQE
+1595 
-1604 QQLKENQFTKEG
+1604 
-1616 YTFKG
+1616 
-1621 WNTQANGEGQAYAD
+1621 
-1635 QASVSNLAT
+1635 
-1644 QGQVTLYAQWQANK
+1644 
-1658 YVVIFDKN
+1658 
-1666 AASAT
+1666 
-1671 GNMPNQEWTYDS
+1671 
-1683 EFALNKNTYTNA
+1683 
-1695 GYTFKGWAKEPEGE
+1695 
-1709 VVYQDGATI
+1709 
-1718 SNNFENRARIAGNIT
+1718 
-1733 LYAVWETNKY
+1733 
-1743 QVVFDSNTGSGN
+1743 
-1755 MENQEFTYGQE
+1755 
-1766 QQLKEN
+1766 
-1772 QFTKEGYTFK
+1772 
-1782 GWNTQANGEG
+1782 
-1792 QAYAD
+1792 
-1797 QASVSNL
+1797 
-1804 ATQGQVTLYAQWQAN
+1804 
-1819 NYTVKFDANGG
+1819 
-1830 QGNMQDQQ
+1830 
-1838 FEYDQAKKLS
+1838 
-1848 ANVFTKENY
+1848 
-1857 TFAGWATSQNG
+1857 
-1868 SVVYTDAQEVKNL
+1868 
-1881 TTVNGGEVTLYAV
+1881 
-1894 WTENDS
+1894 
-1900 YNVVYD
+1900 
-1906 NNYDSQVPSEPQ
+1906 
-1918 KVYLGVNYTIKSETP
+1918 
-1933 SREGYTFVGWNTNKS
+1933 

-1969 QTVTLYAIWQANNYG
+1969 QTVTLYAIWQANKYV
-1984 VIFDKNAASATGSM
+1984 VIFDKNAANATGSM
-1998 ENQEFTY
+1998 PNQEWTY
-2005 DQQQALTTNS
+2005 DSEFALNKNTYT
-2015 YINAGYTFKG
+2015 NAGYTFKG

-2042 SNLTTQ
+2042 TNLTTQ

-2083 GDPVISNPDNGSVT
+2083 GDPVISNPDNGSVQ
-2097 LPNGGTVTPGEDGKP
+2097 LPNGGTVTPGENGKP
-2112 IPVPPGTVIA
+2112 IPVPPGTVVD
-2122 PDGTITLPDKNPEA
+2122 PDGTITLPDKNPDA

-2154 VIPGKDHQLG
+2154 TIPGKDHQLG

-2184 INLPNG
+2184 IHLPNG

-2242 DDNIVVKPGE
+2242 DDNIVVKPE
-2252 GGNLTTNGNGSVVIP
+2252 AGGNLTTNGNGSVVIP
-2267 GQGGTV
+2267 DQGGTV

-2278 TGKPIKLPGG
+2278 TGTPIKLPGG
-2288 STVDKDGTITLPNK
+2288 STVDKDGTITLPDK

-2307 FENDNSVQI
+2307 FENDNTVQI

-2351 NGNINLPNGGVVTTP
+2351 NGNIHLPNGGVVTTP
-2366 EGEIQAPPGSTVL
+2366 EGEIQAPAGSTVL

-2416 VVKPGEGGN
+2416 VVKPEAGGN

-2431 GSVVIPGQGGTVIPD
+2431 GSVVIPDQGGTVIPD
-2446 NGTGKPIKLPGG
+2446 NGTGTPIKLPGG

-2471 KNPEAGFDKDNT
+2471 KNLEAGFENDNT

-2521 NGNINLPN
+2521 NGNIHLPN

-2646 SVTLPNGGTLIPD
+2646 SVTLPNGGTVIPD

-2665 IKLPGG
+2665 IKLPGVS
-2671 TVVGPDG
+2671 VVDPDG

-2703 NGSIIIPGKDHQLGT
+2703 NGSIIIPGKDYQLGT
-2718 DKDVTVKPGEGSSID
+2718 GDDVTVKPGEGSSID
-2733 SNGNINLPNGGVV
+2733 SNGNIHLPNGGVV

-2753 QAPPGSTVLPDG
+2753 QAPAGSTVLPDG

-2772 NILNPDGSIIH
+2772 NILNPDGSITH

-2793 DDIIIKPGADG
+2793 DDIIIKPGTDG
-2804 SKPTTNP
+2804 TKPTTNP

-2906 YTRTISAENDDI
+2906 NTRTISAENDDQ
-2918 VLDPAIVCSTSVPSV
+2918 VLDPAVVCSTSAPSV
-2933 REDNVSNVKPGNG
+2933 REDKVSNVKPGKG
-2946 TNTGTKSIISVLL
+2946 TNTGTKSIISVLF
-2959 LVIITSFATLIIRK
+2959 LVIIASFATLIIRK
-2973 RQ
+2973 RK

>member
-1 MNNKIKKGLGYFSF
+1 MNNKIKKGLSFFSF

-21 MLPLGN
+21 VLPLGN

-33 VEPTKFVIEQNNL
+33 VEPTKLVIEQNNL

-82 SVSNDQLANVNQANP
+82 TVSDDQLANVNQANP
-97 DGGLYNLTLTNGQ
+97 NGGLYNLTLTNGQ
-110 KANITVP
+110 QANITIP

-122 SLTTTNSKGA
+122 NLVTANSKGA

-154 GVYSVAFNNGYKNE
+154 GVYSVAFNNGYVNS
-168 DLTVNVKENKVE
+168 DLTVDINKNSTVV
-180 IKDTKLGL
+180 KDTNLGL
-188 SKELSLVDS
+188 SKELRSVNS

-205 KARAAELVGTAPQ
+205 KARASELVGTTPQ
-218 GLHTQDEM
+218 GLHIQDEM

-263 LTDALNKQA
+263 LTDALNKQR

-286 TGGTKYIKGANTFY
+286 TGGTKTIYGDNTFY

-309 TLTLPNSGGYLFTVY
+309 TLTLPPNSGGYLFNVY
-324 ANNVTVSFK
+324 ANNATVSFK
-333 NLNIVGSMAD
+333 NLNIVGTMVD
-343 GAALNNGWRN
+343 GAALNNGWTN
-353 ASRNQSIITSSNQ
+353 ASVNQSIINSDYQ

-383 DSNAIVGV
+383 DSNGIVGV
-391 ISSGTKANKSYL
+391 VSSGTKDNKSYI

-409 YSNLANNSYGEFG
+409 YSNLANNWYGEFG
-422 LTSSNNSRMN
+422 LTSGRYSRIN

-441 YCNSIMLFN
+441 YCKSIMLFN

-473 LDVGYRGVS
+473 LDAGYRGVS

-511 DNQGNKIC
+511 DDQGNKIC
-519 PANLGSLE
+519 PANLGSLD
-527 LNDVVNS
+527 LNTVVGS
-534 NLDKALQYAQ
+534 NLDDSLKYAQ

-550 PMPGGKV
+550 PTPGGKV
-557 SAGVMKWTLTGANFD
+557 SAGAMIWGNTGKAFD
-572 TYFDRNMTN
+572 DFFDRNMT
-581 ASYGWSKLGGM
+581 SDYYGWSKLGGM

-625 AKDQSYVLTQRGKYR
+625 NKDQSYVLTQRGKYR

-652 VIVKDYTNLTVK
+652 VVVKDYTNLTVK

-681 VQNNAESTI
+681 VQNNADSTI

-697 FKAIEAEV
+697 FKAVEAEV
-705 VSNSDPNGIQ
+705 VSNSDPNGIK

-720 NPIYGTEGDQA
+720 TPIYGTEGDQA

-738 LNPNNSIAGI
+738 LNPNNTIAGI

-756 YHQDVPA
+756 YHQDVPE

-775 SSEVTEDMTSQ
+775 STEVTEEMDPQ
-786 EIPVDETVALTPNKF
+786 QIPVDQAVGLTPNKF
-801 RREGY
+801 ARVGY
-806 TFSGWNTKPD
+806 TFSGWNTQAD
-816 GSGTSYTDGQE
+816 GSGTAYTDGQE
-827 VNNIT
+827 VTNIAA
-832 SKGENIVLYAQWTPI
+832 KGETVVLYAQWTPI
-847 TYKVIFKSTPATVT
+847 TYKVIFKSTTALGAGTVT
-861 NTMEPQTLTYDKAEK
+861 NTMEPQTLTYDKAEN
-876 LSKNT
+876 LSQNT
-881 LINPGYHFTGW
+881 LVNQGYHFTGW
-892 STVSSDEIDTDYA
+892 NRESSGEIETDYA

-927 EANTYIVVF
+927 EANTYTVVF
-936 EPNPGEGSTNVTGS
+936 EPNPGEGSTAVTES

-959 VTTKLTKNGF
+959 VVTTLTKNGF
-969 NREGYTFKNW
+969 KREGYTFKNW
-979 NTSPDGTG
+979 NTSPGGTG
-987 TSHNDEARVRNLTT
+987 TSYGDGVRVRNLTT
-1001 ENDVDIHLYA
+1001 ENNVDVHLYA

-1021 FNANTGSGSMENQ
+1021 FNANTGSGSMDNQ
-1034 VLTFDKA
+1034 VLTFDKK
-1041 ANLASNGFTK
+1041 ANLTSNGFTK

-1068 YQNEQEVKNLTAQN
+1068 YQNGQEVKNLTSEDR
-1082 GKIINLYA
+1082 KIINLYA

-1105 YGDKEDSDPEKAYVN
+1105 YGNKEDSDPEKAYVN
-1120 KPYQIKQEE
+1120 KPYQIKQQE
-1129 PTRDGYTLL
+1129 PTREGYTLL

-1143 KSANEALYKAGQTI
+1143 KSASEPLYTAGQTI

-1178 YEVIFDKN
+1178 YQVVFDKN
-1186 AANATGSM
+1186 ATSATGSM
-1194 ENQEF
+1194 KNQEF
-1199 TYDQS
+1199 TYDQ
-1204 QALTTNS
+1204 QHALTTNS

-1225 QNGEVVY
+1225 QNGDVVY

-1251 YAVWEANKYQVVFDS
+1251 YAVWEANKYQVVFDA

-1272 MDNQEF
+1272 MENQEF
-1278 TYGQEQQINENQ
+1278 TYGQEQQLKANQ

-1296 TFKGWNTQA
+1296 TFNGWNTQA
-1305 NGEGQAYANQ
+1305 NGAGQAYADL

-1349 NMQDQQFEYD
+1349 KMQDQQFAYD
-1359 QAKKLSANVFTKEN
+1359 QAQKLSANVFTKEN
-1373 YTFAGWATSQNGS
+1373 YTFAGWATSQNGE
-1386 VVYTDAQEVKN
+1386 VVYTDAKEVKN
-1397 LTTVNGGEVTLYAV
+1397 LTTANNGEVTLYAV

-1423 NNYDSQVPSEP
+1423 NNYDSQVPSDP

-1458 GWNTNKSATEAQYS
+1458 GWNTDKAATEAQYS
-1472 PNQEVEGGIGQSKD
+1472 PNQEVEGGIGQTKD
-1486 QTVTLYAIW
+1486 QTVTLYAVW
-1495 QANKYEVIFDKN
+1495 QANKYVVIFDKN
-1507 ATSATGSM
+1507 AASATGSM
-1515 KNQEFAYD
+1515 KNQEFTYD

-1530 NSYTNAGH
+1530 NGYTNAGY

-1544 TSQTGP
+1544 TSQNVD
-1550 VVYTDGQDVSNLT
+1550 VVYTDGQEVSNLT

-1580 YQVVFDSNTGSGNME
+1580 YQVVFDANTGSGNME

-1604 QQLKENQFTKEG
+1604 QQLKANQFTKEG
-1616 YTFKG
+1616 YTFNG
-1621 WNTQANGEGQAYAD
+1621 WNTQANGAGQAYAD
-1635 QASVSNLAT
+1635 LASVSNLAT
-1644 QGQVTLYAQWQANK
+1644 
-1658 YVVIFDKN
+1658 
-1666 AASAT
+1666 
-1671 GNMPNQEWTYDS
+1671 E
-1683 EFALNKNTYTNA
+1683 
-1695 GYTFKGWAKEPEGE
+1695 
-1709 VVYQDGATI
+1709 
-1718 SNNFENRARIAGNIT
+1718 
-1733 LYAVWETNKY
+1733 
-1743 QVVFDSNTGSGN
+1743 
-1755 MENQEFTYGQE
+1755 
-1766 QQLKEN
+1766 
-1772 QFTKEGYTFK
+1772 
-1782 GWNTQANGEG
+1782 
-1792 QAYAD
+1792 
-1797 QASVSNL
+1797 
-1804 ATQGQVTLYAQWQAN
+1804 GQVTLYAQWQAN

-1830 QGNMQDQQ
+1830 QGKMQDQQ
-1838 FEYDQAKKLS
+1838 FAYDQAQKLS

-1868 SVVYTDAQEVKNL
+1868 EVVYTDAKEVKNL
-1881 TTVNGGEVTLYAV
+1881 TTANNGEVTLYAV

-1906 NNYDSQVPSEPQ
+1906 NNYDSQVPSDPQ

-1969 QTVTLYAIWQANNYG
+1969 QTVTLYAIWQANKYV

-1998 ENQEFTY
+1998 ENQEWTY
-2005 DQQQALTTNS
+2005 DSEFALNKNTYSNPG
-2015 YINAGYTFKG
+2015 YIFKG
-2025 WATSPDGEVVY
+2025 WAKEPEGEVVY
-2036 TDGQEV
+2036 QDGATI
-2042 SNLTTQ
+2042 SDNFGNR
-2048 ANGQVTLYAKWEKQT
+2048 ARIAGNVTLYAKWEKQT

-2083 GDPVISNPDNGSVT
+2083 GDPVVSNPDNGSVQ
-2097 LPNGGTVTPGEDGKP
+2097 LPNGGTVTPGENGKP
-2112 IPVPPGTVIA
+2112 IPVPPGTVVA
-2122 PDGTITLPDKNPEA
+2122 PDGTITLPDKNPDA
-2136 GFENDNTVQ
+2136 GFDKVNTVQ

-2154 VIPGKDHQLG
+2154 TIPGKDHQLG

-2184 INLPNG
+2184 IHLPNG

-2242 DDNIVVKPGE
+2242 NDNIVVKPE
-2252 GGNLTTNGNGSVVIP
+2252 AGGNLTTNGNGSVVIP
-2267 GQGGTV
+2267 GQGGTI

-2288 STVDKDGTITLPNK
+2288 STVDKDGTITLPDK

-2307 FENDNSVQI
+2307 FENDNTVQI

-2351 NGNINLPNGGVVTTP
+2351 NGNIHLPNGGVVTTP

-2405 EVKPPHEDDNI
+2405 EVKPPHENDNI
-2416 VVKPGEGGN
+2416 VVKPEAGGN

-2431 GSVVIPGQGGTVIPD
+2431 GSVVIPGQGGTIIPD

-2471 KNPEAGFDKDNT
+2471 KNPEAGFENDNT

-2521 NGNINLPN
+2521 NGNIHLPN

-2622 DKKPGTKDDIIVKP
+2622 DKKPGTNDDVVVKP

-2646 SVTLPNGGTLIPD
+2646 SVTLPNGGTVIPD

-2665 IKLPGG
+2665 IILPGVS
-2671 TVVGPDG
+2671 VVGPDG

-2718 DKDVTVKPGEGSSID
+2718 GDDVTVKPGDGSSID
-2733 SNGNINLPNGGVV
+2733 SNGNIHLPNGGVV

-2753 QAPPGSTVLPDG
+2753 QAPPGSIVLPDG

-2772 NILNPDGSIIH
+2772 NILNPDGSITH

-2793 DDIIIKPGADG
+2793 DDIIIKPGTDG

-2825 DGTITLPGK
+2825 NGTITLPGK

-2906 YTRTISAENDDI
+2906 NTRTISAENDDQ
-2918 VLDPAIVCSTSVPSV
+2918 VLDPAVVCATSVPSV
-2933 REDNVSNVKPGNG
+2933 REDNVSNNISNVKPGNG
-2946 TNTGTKSIISVLL
+2946 TNTGAKSIISVLL
-2959 LVIITSFATLIIRK
+2959 LVIIASFTTLIIRK
-2973 RQ
+2973 RK

>member
-21 MLPLGN
+21 VLPLGN

-33 VEPTKFVIEQNNL
+33 VEPTKFVIEQNSL

-68 NVKSVDNLVDVNTL
+68 NVKSVDKLVDVNTL
-82 SVSNDQLANVNQANP
+82 TVSDDQLANVNQANP

-110 KANITVP
+110 QATITIP

-122 SLTTTNSKGA
+122 NLVTANSKGA

-154 GVYSVAFNNGYKNE
+154 GVYSVAFNNGYENK
-168 DLTVNVKENKVE
+168 DLTVNVKDNKVE
-180 IKDTKLGL
+180 IKDTTLGL
-188 SKELSLVDS
+188 SKELNLVDS

-249 VESAQRIEVTTEQE
+249 VGSAQRIEVTTEQE
-263 LTDALNKQA
+263 LTDALNKQT

-309 TLTLPNSGGYLFTVY
+309 TLTLSKNSGYLFTVW
-324 ANNVTVSFK
+324 ANNITVSFK

-353 ASRNQSIITSSNQ
+353 ASGNQSIITSGYQ

-383 DSNAIVGV
+383 DGSGIVGRV
-391 ISSGTKANKSYL
+391 TTSNSYL

-409 YSNLANNSYGEFG
+409 YSNLANNTHGVFG
-422 LTSSNNSRMN
+422 MTGNNSRMN
-432 MFGGRIEAN
+432 MFGGKIEAT
-441 YCNSIMLFN
+441 YSNSVVLLN
-450 YVQNQNEQAIYG
+450 DYQHQNEQAIYG
-462 TVITNNKFGLG
+462 TVITNNRTGLG
-473 LDVGYRGVS
+473 FDSGYRGVS

-511 DNQGNKIC
+511 DDKGIKIL

-527 LNDVVNS
+527 LNDVVDS

-557 SAGVMKWTLTGANFD
+557 SAGAMKWTSNGTTFD
-572 TYFDRNMTN
+572 TKFDKNMAD
-581 ASYGWSKLGGM
+581 ASKGWSKLGGM

-625 AKDQSYVLTQRGKYR
+625 DQDKTYVLTKRGKYR

-652 VIVKDYTNLTVK
+652 VVVKDYTNLTVK

-681 VQNNAESTI
+681 VQNNAGSTI

-697 FKAIEAEV
+697 YKAIEAEV
-705 VSNSDPNGIQ
+705 VSNSDTNGIQ

-738 LNPNNSIAGI
+738 LNPNNSTAGI

-756 YHQDVPA
+756 YHQDVPE
-763 YTVTFDKNKGSG
+763 YTVTFDKNKGNG
-775 SSEVTEDMTSQ
+775 STEVTEEMDPQ
-786 EIPVDETVALTPNKF
+786 KIPVGETTGLTPNKF
-801 RREGY
+801 AREGY
-806 TFSGWNTKPD
+806 TFSGWNTQAD

-827 VNNIT
+827 VTNIAA
-832 SKGENIVLYAQWTPI
+832 KGENVVLYAQWTPI
-847 TYKVIFKSTPATVT
+847 TYKVIFKSTTATGAGTVT
-861 NTMEPQTLTYDKAEK
+861 NTMEPQTLTYDKAEN
-876 LSKNT
+876 LSQNT

-892 STVSSDEIDTDYA
+892 STKSSEEVDTDYA

-917 GAEVELYPLW
+917 GAEVVLYPLW
-927 EANTYIVVF
+927 EANTYRVVF
-936 EPNPGEGSTNVTGS
+936 EPNPGEGSTAVTGS
-950 TASKGMTYS
+950 TASKNMVYS
-959 VTTKLTKNGF
+959 VVTTLTPKGF
-969 NREGYTFKNW
+969 QREGYTFKNW

-987 TSHNDEARVRNLTT
+987 TNYGDGQRVRNLTT
-1001 ENDVDIHLYA
+1001 ENNVDVHLYA

-1021 FNANTGSGSMENQ
+1021 FNANTGSGSMDNQ
-1034 VLTFDKA
+1034 VLTFDKK
-1041 ANLASNGFTK
+1041 ANLKTNGFTK

-1068 YQNEQEVKNLTAQN
+1068 YQNEQEVKNLTSQN
-1082 GKIINLYA
+1082 DQIINLYA

-1120 KPYQIKQEE
+1120 KPYQIKQEQ

-1143 KSANEALYKAGQTI
+1143 KSANEALYTVGQTI
-1157 PAGIGQEGQTIK
+1157 PAGIGQKGQTIK

-1178 YEVIFDKN
+1178 YEVVFDKN
-1186 AANATGSM
+1186 AASATGSM

-1199 TYDQS
+1199 TYDQQ

-1225 QNGEVVY
+1225 QNGDVVY
-1232 TDGQEV
+1232 TDGQQV

-1251 YAVWEANKYQVVFDS
+1251 YAVWQANKYQVVFDP

-1272 MDNQEF
+1272 MENQEF
-1278 TYGQEQQINENQ
+1278 TYGQEQKLNANQ

-1296 TFKGWNTQA
+1296 TSKGWNTQA
-1305 NGEGQAYANQ
+1305 NGAGQAYADLASVSNLATEGQVTLYAQWQANNYAVIFDKNAASATGSMENQ
-1315 ASVSNLAT
+1315 EFTYDQQQALTTNSYTNAGYTFKGWATSQNGDVVYTDGQQVSNLTTQANGQVTLYAVWQANKYQVVFDPNTGSGNMENQEFTYGQEQKLNANQFTKEGYTSKGWNTQANGAGQAYADLASVSNLAT

-1349 NMQDQQFEYD
+1349 KMQDQQFEYD
-1359 QAKKLSANVFTKEN
+1359 KAQKLSENAFTKEN
-1373 YTFAGWATSQNGS
+1373 YTFAGWATSQNGD
-1386 VVYTDAQEVKN
+1386 VVYTDAKEVKN
-1397 LTTVNGGEVTLYAV
+1397 LTTANNGEVTLYAV

-1423 NNYDSQVPSEP
+1423 NNYDSQVPSDP

-1458 GWNTNKSATEAQYS
+1458 GWNT
-1472 PNQEVEGGIGQSKD
+1472 
-1486 QTVTLYAIW
+1486 
-1495 QANKYEVIFDKN
+1495 DK
-1507 ATSATGSM
+1507 A
-1515 KNQEFAYD
+1515 
-1523 QQQALTT
+1523 
-1530 NSYTNAGH
+1530 
-1538 TFKGWA
+1538 
-1544 TSQTGP
+1544 
-1550 VVYTDGQDVSNLT
+1550 
-1563 TQANGQV
+1563 
-1570 TLYAVWEANK
+1570 
-1580 YQVVFDSNTGSGNME
+1580 
-1595 NQEFTYGQE
+1595 
-1604 QQLKENQFTKEG
+1604 
-1616 YTFKG
+1616 
-1621 WNTQANGEGQAYAD
+1621 
-1635 QASVSNLAT
+1635 
-1644 QGQVTLYAQWQANK
+1644 
-1658 YVVIFDKN
+1658 
-1666 AASAT
+1666 
-1671 GNMPNQEWTYDS
+1671 
-1683 EFALNKNTYTNA
+1683 
-1695 GYTFKGWAKEPEGE
+1695 
-1709 VVYQDGATI
+1709 
-1718 SNNFENRARIAGNIT
+1718 
-1733 LYAVWETNKY
+1733 
-1743 QVVFDSNTGSGN
+1743 
-1755 MENQEFTYGQE
+1755 
-1766 QQLKEN
+1766 
-1772 QFTKEGYTFK
+1772 
-1782 GWNTQANGEG
+1782 
-1792 QAYAD
+1792 
-1797 QASVSNL
+1797 
-1804 ATQGQVTLYAQWQAN
+1804 
-1819 NYTVKFDANGG
+1819 
-1830 QGNMQDQQ
+1830 
-1838 FEYDQAKKLS
+1838 
-1848 ANVFTKENY
+1848 
-1857 TFAGWATSQNG
+1857 
-1868 SVVYTDAQEVKNL
+1868 
-1881 TTVNGGEVTLYAV
+1881 
-1894 WTENDS
+1894 
-1900 YNVVYD
+1900 
-1906 NNYDSQVPSEPQ
+1906 
-1918 KVYLGVNYTIKSETP
+1918 
-1933 SREGYTFVGWNTNKS
+1933 

-1969 QTVTLYAIWQANNYG
+1969 QTVTLYAIWQANKYV
-1984 VIFDKNAASATGSM
+1984 VIFDKNAANATGSM
-1998 ENQEFTY
+1998 PNQEWTY
-2005 DQQQALTTNS
+2005 DSEFALNKNTYT
-2015 YINAGYTFKG
+2015 NAGYTFKG

-2042 SNLTTQ
+2042 TNLTTQ

-2083 GDPVISNPDNGSVT
+2083 GDPVISNPDNGSVQ
-2097 LPNGGTVTPGEDGKP
+2097 LPNGGTVTPGENGKP
-2112 IPVPPGTVIA
+2112 IPVPPGTVVD
-2122 PDGTITLPDKNPEA
+2122 PDGTITLPDKNPDA

-2154 VIPGKDHQLG
+2154 TIPGKDHQLG

-2184 INLPNG
+2184 IHLPNG

-2242 DDNIVVKPGE
+2242 DDNIVVKPE
-2252 GGNLTTNGNGSVVIP
+2252 AGGNLTTNGNGSVVIP
-2267 GQGGTV
+2267 DQGGTV

-2278 TGKPIKLPGG
+2278 TGTPIKLPGG
-2288 STVDKDGTITLPNK
+2288 STVDKDGTITLPDK

-2307 FENDNSVQI
+2307 FENDNTVQI

-2351 NGNINLPNGGVVTTP
+2351 NGNIHLPNGGVVTTP
-2366 EGEIQAPPGSTVL
+2366 EGEIQAPAGSTVL

-2416 VVKPGEGGN
+2416 VVKPEAGGN

-2431 GSVVIPGQGGTVIPD
+2431 GSVVIPDQGGTVIPD
-2446 NGTGKPIKLPGG
+2446 NGTGTPIKLPGG

-2471 KNPEAGFDKDNT
+2471 KNLEAGFENDNT

-2521 NGNINLPN
+2521 NGNIHLPN

-2646 SVTLPNGGTLIPD
+2646 SVTLPNGGTVIPD

-2665 IKLPGG
+2665 IKLPGVS
-2671 TVVGPDG
+2671 VVDPDG

-2703 NGSIIIPGKDHQLGT
+2703 NGSIIIPGKDYQLGT
-2718 DKDVTVKPGEGSSID
+2718 GDDVTVKPGEGSSID
-2733 SNGNINLPNGGVV
+2733 SNGNIHLPNGGVV

-2753 QAPPGSTVLPDG
+2753 QAPAGSTVLPDG

-2772 NILNPDGSIIH
+2772 NILNPDGSITH

-2793 DDIIIKPGADG
+2793 DDIIIKPGTDG
-2804 SKPTTNP
+2804 TKPTTNP

-2906 YTRTISAENDDI
+2906 NTRTISAENDDQ
-2918 VLDPAIVCSTSVPSV
+2918 VLDPAVVCSTSAPSV
-2933 REDNVSNVKPGNG
+2933 REDKVSNVKPGKG
-2946 TNTGTKSIISVLL
+2946 TNTGTKSIISVLF
-2959 LVIITSFATLIIRK
+2959 LVIIASFATLIIRK
-2973 RQ
+2973 RK

>member
-21 MLPLGN
+21 VLPLGN

-33 VEPTKFVIEQNNL
+33 VEPTKFVIEQNSL

-82 SVSNDQLANVNQANP
+82 TVSDDQLANVNQANP
-97 DGGLYNLTLTNGQ
+97 NGGLYNLTLTNGQ
-110 KANITVP
+110 QATITIP

-122 SLTTTNSKGA
+122 NLVTANSKGA

-154 GVYSVAFNNGYKNE
+154 GVYSVAFNNGYENK
-168 DLTVNVKENKVE
+168 DLTVNVKDNKVE
-180 IKDTKLGL
+180 IKDTTLGL
-188 SKELSLVDS
+188 SKELNLVDS

-249 VESAQRIEVTTEQE
+249 VGSAQRIEVTTEQE
-263 LTDALNKQA
+263 LTDALNKQT

-309 TLTLPNSGGYLFTVY
+309 TLTLSKNSGCLFTVW
-324 ANNVTVSFK
+324 ANNITVSFK

-353 ASRNQSIITSSNQ
+353 ASGNQSIITSGYQ

-383 DSNAIVGV
+383 DGSGIVGRV
-391 ISSGTKANKSYL
+391 TTSNSYL

-409 YSNLANNSYGEFG
+409 YSNLANNTHGVFG
-422 LTSSNNSRMN
+422 MTGNNSRMN
-432 MFGGRIEAN
+432 MFGGKIEAT
-441 YCNSIMLFN
+441 YSNSVVLLN
-450 YVQNQNEQAIYG
+450 DYQHQNEQAIYG
-462 TVITNNKFGLG
+462 TVITNNRTGLG
-473 LDVGYRGVS
+473 FDSGYRGVS

-511 DNQGNKIC
+511 DDKGIKIL

-527 LNDVVNS
+527 LNDVVDS

-557 SAGVMKWTLTGANFD
+557 SAGAMKWTSNGTTFD
-572 TYFDRNMTN
+572 TKFDKNMAD
-581 ASYGWSKLGGM
+581 ASKGWSKLGGM

-625 AKDQSYVLTQRGKYR
+625 DQDKTYVLTKRGKYR

-652 VIVKDYTNLTVK
+652 VVVKDYTNLTVK

-681 VQNNAESTI
+681 VQNNAGSTI

-697 FKAIEAEV
+697 YKAIEAEV
-705 VSNSDPNGIQ
+705 VSNSDTNGIQ

-738 LNPNNSIAGI
+738 LNPNNSTAGI

-756 YHQDVPA
+756 YHQDVPE
-763 YTVTFDKNKGSG
+763 YTVTFDKNKGNG
-775 SSEVTEDMTSQ
+775 STEVTEEMDPQ
-786 EIPVDETVALTPNKF
+786 KIPVGETTGLTPNKF
-801 RREGY
+801 AREGY
-806 TFSGWNTKPD
+806 TFSGWNTQAD

-827 VNNIT
+827 VTNIAA
-832 SKGENIVLYAQWTPI
+832 KGENVVLYAQWTPI
-847 TYKVIFKSTPATVT
+847 TYKVIFKSTTATGAGTVT
-861 NTMEPQTLTYDKAEK
+861 NTMEPQTLTYDKAEN
-876 LSKNT
+876 LSQNT

-892 STVSSDEIDTDYA
+892 STKSSEEVDTDYA

-917 GAEVELYPLW
+917 GAEVVLYPLW
-927 EANTYIVVF
+927 EANTYRVVF
-936 EPNPGEGSTNVTGS
+936 EPNPGEGSTAVTGS
-950 TASKGMTYS
+950 TASKNMVYS
-959 VTTKLTKNGF
+959 VVTTLTPKGF
-969 NREGYTFKNW
+969 QREGYTFKNW

-987 TSHNDEARVRNLTT
+987 TNYGDGQRVRNLTT
-1001 ENDVDIHLYA
+1001 ENNVDVHLYA

-1021 FNANTGSGSMENQ
+1021 FNANTGSGSMDNQ
-1034 VLTFDKA
+1034 VLTFDKK
-1041 ANLASNGFTK
+1041 ANLKTNGFTK

-1068 YQNEQEVKNLTAQN
+1068 YQNEQEVKNLTSQN
-1082 GKIINLYA
+1082 DQIINLYA

-1120 KPYQIKQEE
+1120 KPYQIKQEQ

-1143 KSANEALYKAGQTI
+1143 KSANEALYTVGQTI
-1157 PAGIGQEGQTIK
+1157 PAGIGQKGQTIK

-1178 YEVIFDKN
+1178 YEVVFDKN
-1186 AANATGSM
+1186 AASATGSM

-1199 TYDQS
+1199 TYDQQ

-1225 QNGEVVY
+1225 QNGDVVY
-1232 TDGQEV
+1232 TDGQQV

-1251 YAVWEANKYQVVFDS
+1251 YAVWQANKYQVVFDP

-1272 MDNQEF
+1272 MENQEF
-1278 TYGQEQQINENQ
+1278 TYGQEQKLNANQ

-1305 NGEGQAYANQ
+1305 NGAGQAYADLASVSNLATEGQVTLYAQWQANNYAVIFDKNAASATGSMENQ
-1315 ASVSNLAT
+1315 EFTYDQQQALTTNSYTNAGYTFKGWATSQNGDVVYTDGQQVSNLTTQANGQVTLYAVWQANKYQVVFDPNTGSGNMENQEFTYGQEQKLNANQFTKEGYTFKGWNTQANGAGQAYADLASVSNLAT

-1349 NMQDQQFEYD
+1349 KMQDQQFEYD
-1359 QAKKLSANVFTKEN
+1359 KAQKLSENAFTKEN
-1373 YTFAGWATSQNGS
+1373 YTFAGWATSQNGD
-1386 VVYTDAQEVKN
+1386 VVYTDAKEVKN
-1397 LTTVNGGEVTLYAV
+1397 LTTANNGEVTLYAV

-1423 NNYDSQVPSEP
+1423 NNYDSQVPSDP

-1458 GWNTNKSATEAQYS
+1458 GWNT
-1472 PNQEVEGGIGQSKD
+1472 
-1486 QTVTLYAIW
+1486 
-1495 QANKYEVIFDKN
+1495 DK
-1507 ATSATGSM
+1507 A
-1515 KNQEFAYD
+1515 
-1523 QQQALTT
+1523 
-1530 NSYTNAGH
+1530 
-1538 TFKGWA
+1538 
-1544 TSQTGP
+1544 
-1550 VVYTDGQDVSNLT
+1550 
-1563 TQANGQV
+1563 
-1570 TLYAVWEANK
+1570 
-1580 YQVVFDSNTGSGNME
+1580 
-1595 NQEFTYGQE
+1595 
-1604 QQLKENQFTKEG
+1604 
-1616 YTFKG
+1616 
-1621 WNTQANGEGQAYAD
+1621 
-1635 QASVSNLAT
+1635 
-1644 QGQVTLYAQWQANK
+1644 
-1658 YVVIFDKN
+1658 
-1666 AASAT
+1666 
-1671 GNMPNQEWTYDS
+1671 
-1683 EFALNKNTYTNA
+1683 
-1695 GYTFKGWAKEPEGE
+1695 
-1709 VVYQDGATI
+1709 
-1718 SNNFENRARIAGNIT
+1718 
-1733 LYAVWETNKY
+1733 
-1743 QVVFDSNTGSGN
+1743 
-1755 MENQEFTYGQE
+1755 
-1766 QQLKEN
+1766 
-1772 QFTKEGYTFK
+1772 
-1782 GWNTQANGEG
+1782 
-1792 QAYAD
+1792 
-1797 QASVSNL
+1797 
-1804 ATQGQVTLYAQWQAN
+1804 
-1819 NYTVKFDANGG
+1819 
-1830 QGNMQDQQ
+1830 
-1838 FEYDQAKKLS
+1838 
-1848 ANVFTKENY
+1848 
-1857 TFAGWATSQNG
+1857 
-1868 SVVYTDAQEVKNL
+1868 
-1881 TTVNGGEVTLYAV
+1881 
-1894 WTENDS
+1894 
-1900 YNVVYD
+1900 
-1906 NNYDSQVPSEPQ
+1906 
-1918 KVYLGVNYTIKSETP
+1918 
-1933 SREGYTFVGWNTNKS
+1933 

-1969 QTVTLYAIWQANNYG
+1969 QTVTLYAIWQANKYV
-1984 VIFDKNAASATGSM
+1984 VIFDKNAANATGSM
-1998 ENQEFTY
+1998 PNQEWTY
-2005 DQQQALTTNS
+2005 DSEFALNKNTYT
-2015 YINAGYTFKG
+2015 NAGYTFKG

-2042 SNLTTQ
+2042 TNLTTQ

-2083 GDPVISNPDNGSVT
+2083 GDPVISNPDNGSVQ
-2097 LPNGGTVTPGEDGKP
+2097 LPNGGTVTPGENGKP
-2112 IPVPPGTVIA
+2112 IPVPPGTVVD
-2122 PDGTITLPDKNPEA
+2122 PDGTITLPDKNPDA

-2154 VIPGKDHQLG
+2154 TIPGKDHQLG

-2184 INLPNG
+2184 IHLPNG

-2242 DDNIVVKPGE
+2242 DDNIVVKPE
-2252 GGNLTTNGNGSVVIP
+2252 AGGNLTTNGNGSVVIP
-2267 GQGGTV
+2267 DQGGTV

-2278 TGKPIKLPGG
+2278 TGTPIKLPGG
-2288 STVDKDGTITLPNK
+2288 STVDKDGTITLPDK

-2307 FENDNSVQI
+2307 FENDNTVQI

-2351 NGNINLPNGGVVTTP
+2351 NGNIHLPNGGVVTTP
-2366 EGEIQAPPGSTVL
+2366 EGEIQAPAGSTVL

-2416 VVKPGEGGN
+2416 VVKPEAGGN

-2431 GSVVIPGQGGTVIPD
+2431 GSVVIPDQGGTVIPD
-2446 NGTGKPIKLPGG
+2446 NGTGTPIKLPGG

-2471 KNPEAGFDKDNT
+2471 KNLEAGFENDNT

-2521 NGNINLPN
+2521 NGNIHLPN

-2646 SVTLPNGGTLIPD
+2646 SVTLPNGGTVIPD

-2665 IKLPGG
+2665 IKLPGVS
-2671 TVVGPDG
+2671 VVDPDG

-2703 NGSIIIPGKDHQLGT
+2703 NGSIIIPGKDYQLGT
-2718 DKDVTVKPGEGSSID
+2718 GDDVTVKPGEGSSID
-2733 SNGNINLPNGGVV
+2733 SNGNIHLPNGGVV

-2753 QAPPGSTVLPDG
+2753 QAPAGSTVLPDG

-2772 NILNPDGSIIH
+2772 NILNPDGSITH

-2793 DDIIIKPGADG
+2793 DDIIIKPGTDG
-2804 SKPTTNP
+2804 TKPTTNP

-2906 YTRTISAENDDI
+2906 NTRTISAENDDQ
-2918 VLDPAIVCSTSVPSV
+2918 VLDPAVVCSTSAPSV
-2933 REDNVSNVKPGNG
+2933 REDKVSNVKPGKG
-2946 TNTGTKSIISVLL
+2946 TNTGTKSIISVLF
-2959 LVIITSFATLIIRK
+2959 LVIIASFATLIIRK
-2973 RQ
+2973 RK

>member
-21 MLPLGN
+21 VLPLGN

-33 VEPTKFVIEQNNL
+33 VEPTKFVIEQNSL

-68 NVKSVDNLVDVNTL
+68 NVKSVDNLVDVNKL
-82 SVSNDQLANVNQANP
+82 KVSDDQLANVNQVNP
-97 DGGLYNLTLTNGQ
+97 NGGLYNLTLTNGQ
-110 KANITVP
+110 QATITIP

-122 SLTTTNSKGA
+122 NLVTANSKGA

-154 GVYSVAFNNGYKNE
+154 GVYSVAFNNGYENK
-168 DLTVNVKENKVE
+168 DLTVNVKDNKVE
-180 IKDTKLGL
+180 IKDTTLGL
-188 SKELSLVDS
+188 SKELNLVDS

-249 VESAQRIEVTTEQE
+249 VGSAQRIEVTTEQE
-263 LTDALNKQA
+263 LTDALNKQT

-309 TLTLPNSGGYLFTVY
+309 TLTLSKNSGCLFTVW
-324 ANNVTVSFK
+324 ANNITVSFK

-353 ASRNQSIITSSNQ
+353 ASGNQSIITSGYQ

-383 DSNAIVGV
+383 DGSGIVGRV
-391 ISSGTKANKSYL
+391 TTSNSYL

-409 YSNLANNSYGEFG
+409 YSNLANNTHGVFG
-422 LTSSNNSRMN
+422 MTGNNSRMN
-432 MFGGRIEAN
+432 MFGGKIEAT
-441 YCNSIMLFN
+441 YSNSVVLLN
-450 YVQNQNEQAIYG
+450 DYQHQNEQAIYG
-462 TVITNNKFGLG
+462 TVITNNRTGLG
-473 LDVGYRGVS
+473 FDSGYRGVS

-511 DNQGNKIC
+511 DDKGIKIL

-527 LNDVVNS
+527 LNDVVDS

-557 SAGVMKWTLTGANFD
+557 SAGAMKWTSNGTTFD
-572 TYFDRNMTN
+572 TKFDKNMAD
-581 ASYGWSKLGGM
+581 ASKGWSKLGGM

-625 AKDQSYVLTQRGKYR
+625 DQDKTYVLTKRGKYR

-652 VIVKDYTNLTVK
+652 VVVKDYTNLTVK

-681 VQNNAESTI
+681 VQNNAGSTI

-697 FKAIEAEV
+697 YKAIEAEV
-705 VSNSDPNGIQ
+705 VSNSDTNGIQ

-738 LNPNNSIAGI
+738 LNPNNSTAGI

-756 YHQDVPA
+756 YHQDVPE
-763 YTVTFDKNKGSG
+763 YTVTFDKNKGNG
-775 SSEVTEDMTSQ
+775 STEVTEEMDPQ
-786 EIPVDETVALTPNKF
+786 KIPVGETTGLTPNKF
-801 RREGY
+801 AREGY
-806 TFSGWNTKPD
+806 TFSGWNTQAD

-827 VNNIT
+827 VTNIAA
-832 SKGENIVLYAQWTPI
+832 KGENVVLYAQWTPI
-847 TYKVIFKSTPATVT
+847 TYKVIFKSTTATGAGTVT
-861 NTMEPQTLTYDKAEK
+861 NTMEPQTLTYDKAEN
-876 LSKNT
+876 LSQNT

-892 STVSSDEIDTDYA
+892 STKSSEEVDTDYA

-917 GAEVELYPLW
+917 GAEVVLYPLW
-927 EANTYIVVF
+927 EANTYRVVF
-936 EPNPGEGSTNVTGS
+936 EPNPGEGSTAVTGS
-950 TASKGMTYS
+950 TASKNMVYS
-959 VTTKLTKNGF
+959 VVTTLTPKGF
-969 NREGYTFKNW
+969 QREGYTFKNW

-987 TSHNDEARVRNLTT
+987 TNYGDGQRVRNLTT
-1001 ENDVDIHLYA
+1001 ENNVDVHLYA

-1021 FNANTGSGSMENQ
+1021 FNANTGSGSMDNQ
-1034 VLTFDKA
+1034 VLTFDKK
-1041 ANLASNGFTK
+1041 ANLKTNGFTK

-1068 YQNEQEVKNLTAQN
+1068 YQNEQEVKNLTSQN
-1082 GKIINLYA
+1082 DQIINLYA

-1120 KPYQIKQEE
+1120 KPYQIKQEQ

-1143 KSANEALYKAGQTI
+1143 KSANEALYTVGQTI
-1157 PAGIGQEGQTIK
+1157 PAGIGQKGQTIK

-1178 YEVIFDKN
+1178 YEVVFDKN
-1186 AANATGSM
+1186 AASATGSM

-1199 TYDQS
+1199 TYDQQ

-1232 TDGQEV
+1232 TNGQEV

-1251 YAVWEANKYQVVFDS
+1251 YAKWEANKYQVVFDP

-1272 MDNQEF
+1272 MENQEF
-1278 TYGQEQQINENQ
+1278 TYGQEQQLKANQ

-1296 TFKGWNTQA
+1296 TFNGWNTQA
-1305 NGEGQAYANQ
+1305 NGAGQAYADLASVSNLATEGQVTLYAQWQANNYAVIFDKNAASATGSMENQ
-1315 ASVSNLAT
+1315 EFTYDQQQALTTNSYTNAGYTFKGWATSQNGEVVYTNGQEVSNLTTQANGQVTLYAKWEANKYQVVFDPNTGSGNMENQEFTYGQEQQLKANQFTKEGYTFNGWNTQANGAGQAYADLASVSNLAT

-1349 NMQDQQFEYD
+1349 KMQDQQFEYD
-1359 QAKKLSANVFTKEN
+1359 KAQKLSENAFTKEN
-1373 YTFAGWATSQNGS
+1373 YTFAGWATSQNGD
-1386 VVYTDAQEVKN
+1386 VVYTDAKEVKN
-1397 LTTVNGGEVTLYAV
+1397 LTTANNGEVTLYAV

-1423 NNYDSQVPSEP
+1423 NNYDSQVPSDP

-1458 GWNTNKSATEAQYS
+1458 GWNT
-1472 PNQEVEGGIGQSKD
+1472 
-1486 QTVTLYAIW
+1486 
-1495 QANKYEVIFDKN
+1495 DK
-1507 ATSATGSM
+1507 A
-1515 KNQEFAYD
+1515 
-1523 QQQALTT
+1523 
-1530 NSYTNAGH
+1530 
-1538 TFKGWA
+1538 
-1544 TSQTGP
+1544 
-1550 VVYTDGQDVSNLT
+1550 
-1563 TQANGQV
+1563 
-1570 TLYAVWEANK
+1570 
-1580 YQVVFDSNTGSGNME
+1580 
-1595 NQEFTYGQE
+1595 
-1604 QQLKENQFTKEG
+1604 
-1616 YTFKG
+1616 
-1621 WNTQANGEGQAYAD
+1621 
-1635 QASVSNLAT
+1635 
-1644 QGQVTLYAQWQANK
+1644 
-1658 YVVIFDKN
+1658 
-1666 AASAT
+1666 
-1671 GNMPNQEWTYDS
+1671 
-1683 EFALNKNTYTNA
+1683 
-1695 GYTFKGWAKEPEGE
+1695 
-1709 VVYQDGATI
+1709 
-1718 SNNFENRARIAGNIT
+1718 
-1733 LYAVWETNKY
+1733 
-1743 QVVFDSNTGSGN
+1743 
-1755 MENQEFTYGQE
+1755 
-1766 QQLKEN
+1766 
-1772 QFTKEGYTFK
+1772 
-1782 GWNTQANGEG
+1782 
-1792 QAYAD
+1792 
-1797 QASVSNL
+1797 
-1804 ATQGQVTLYAQWQAN
+1804 
-1819 NYTVKFDANGG
+1819 
-1830 QGNMQDQQ
+1830 
-1838 FEYDQAKKLS
+1838 
-1848 ANVFTKENY
+1848 
-1857 TFAGWATSQNG
+1857 
-1868 SVVYTDAQEVKNL
+1868 
-1881 TTVNGGEVTLYAV
+1881 
-1894 WTENDS
+1894 
-1900 YNVVYD
+1900 
-1906 NNYDSQVPSEPQ
+1906 
-1918 KVYLGVNYTIKSETP
+1918 
-1933 SREGYTFVGWNTNKS
+1933 

-1969 QTVTLYAIWQANNYG
+1969 QTVTLYAIWQANKYV
-1984 VIFDKNAASATGSM
+1984 VIFDKNAANATGSM
-1998 ENQEFTY
+1998 PNQEWTY
-2005 DQQQALTTNS
+2005 DSEFALNKNTYT
-2015 YINAGYTFKG
+2015 NAGYTFKG

-2042 SNLTTQ
+2042 TNLTTQ

-2083 GDPVISNPDNGSVT
+2083 GDPVISNPDNGSVQ
-2097 LPNGGTVTPGEDGKP
+2097 LPNGGTVTPGENGKP
-2112 IPVPPGTVIA
+2112 IPVPPGTVVD
-2122 PDGTITLPDKNPEA
+2122 PDGTITLPDKNPDA

-2154 VIPGKDHQLG
+2154 TIPGKDHQLG

-2184 INLPNG
+2184 IHLPNG

-2242 DDNIVVKPGE
+2242 DDNIVVKPE
-2252 GGNLTTNGNGSVVIP
+2252 AGGNLTTNGNGSVVIP
-2267 GQGGTV
+2267 DQGGTV

-2278 TGKPIKLPGG
+2278 TGTPIKLPGG
-2288 STVDKDGTITLPNK
+2288 STVDKDGTITLPDK

-2307 FENDNSVQI
+2307 FENDNTVQI

-2351 NGNINLPNGGVVTTP
+2351 NGNIHLPNGGVVTTP
-2366 EGEIQAPPGSTVL
+2366 EGEIQAPAGSTVL

-2416 VVKPGEGGN
+2416 VVKPEAGGN

-2431 GSVVIPGQGGTVIPD
+2431 GSVVIPDQGGTVIPD
-2446 NGTGKPIKLPGG
+2446 NGTGTPIKLPGG

-2471 KNPEAGFDKDNT
+2471 KNLEAGFENDNT

-2521 NGNINLPN
+2521 NGNIHLPN

-2646 SVTLPNGGTLIPD
+2646 SVTLPNGGTVIPD

-2665 IKLPGG
+2665 IKLPGVS
-2671 TVVGPDG
+2671 VVDPDG

-2703 NGSIIIPGKDHQLGT
+2703 NGSIIIPGKDYQLGT
-2718 DKDVTVKPGEGSSID
+2718 GDDVTVKPGEGSSID
-2733 SNGNINLPNGGVV
+2733 SNGNIHLPNGGVV

-2753 QAPPGSTVLPDG
+2753 QAPAGSTVLPDG

-2772 NILNPDGSIIH
+2772 NILNPDGSITH

-2793 DDIIIKPGADG
+2793 DDIIIKPGTDG
-2804 SKPTTNP
+2804 TKPTTNP

-2906 YTRTISAENDDI
+2906 NTRTISAENDDQ
-2918 VLDPAIVCSTSVPSV
+2918 VLDPAVVCSTSAPSV
-2933 REDNVSNVKPGNG
+2933 REDKVSNVKPGKG
-2946 TNTGTKSIISVLL
+2946 TNTGTKSIISVLF
-2959 LVIITSFATLIIRK
+2959 LVIIASFATLIIRK
-2973 RQ
+2973 RK

>member
-21 MLPLGN
+21 VLPLGN

-33 VEPTKFVIEQNNL
+33 VEPTKFVIEQNSL

-68 NVKSVDNLVDVNTL
+68 NVKSVDNLVDVNKL
-82 SVSNDQLANVNQANP
+82 KVSDDQLANVNQVNP
-97 DGGLYNLTLTNGQ
+97 NGGLYNLTLTNGEQ
-110 KANITVP
+110 ATITIP

-122 SLTTTNSKGA
+122 NLVTANSKGA

-154 GVYSVAFNNGYKNE
+154 GVYSVAFNNGYENK
-168 DLTVNVKENKVE
+168 DLTVNVKDNKVE
-180 IKDTKLGL
+180 IKDTTLGL
-188 SKELSLVDS
+188 SKELNLVDS

-249 VESAQRIEVTTEQE
+249 VGSAQRIEVTTEQE
-263 LTDALNKQA
+263 LTDALNKQT

-309 TLTLPNSGGYLFTVY
+309 TLTLSKNSGYLFTVW
-324 ANNVTVSFK
+324 ANNITVSFK

-353 ASRNQSIITSSNQ
+353 ASGNQSIITSGYQ

-383 DSNAIVGV
+383 DGSGIVGRV
-391 ISSGTKANKSYL
+391 TTSNSYL

-409 YSNLANNSYGEFG
+409 YSNLANNTHGVFG
-422 LTSSNNSRMN
+422 MTGNNSRMN
-432 MFGGRIEAN
+432 MFGGKIEAT
-441 YCNSIMLFN
+441 YSNSVVLLN
-450 YVQNQNEQAIYG
+450 DYQHQNEQAIYG
-462 TVITNNKFGLG
+462 TVITNNRTGLG
-473 LDVGYRGVS
+473 FDSGYRGVS

-511 DNQGNKIC
+511 DDKGIKIL

-527 LNDVVNS
+527 LNDVVDS

-557 SAGVMKWTLTGANFD
+557 SAGAMKWTSNGTTFD
-572 TYFDRNMTN
+572 TKFDKNMAD
-581 ASYGWSKLGGM
+581 ASKGWSKLGGM

-625 AKDQSYVLTQRGKYR
+625 DQDKTYVLTKRGKYR

-652 VIVKDYTNLTVK
+652 VVVKDYTNLTVK

-681 VQNNAESTI
+681 VQNNAGSTI

-697 FKAIEAEV
+697 YKAIEAEV
-705 VSNSDPNGIQ
+705 VSNSDTNGIQ

-738 LNPNNSIAGI
+738 LNPNNSTAGI

-756 YHQDVPA
+756 YHQDVPE
-763 YTVTFDKNKGSG
+763 YTVTFDKNKGNG
-775 SSEVTEDMTSQ
+775 STEVTEEMDPQ
-786 EIPVDETVALTPNKF
+786 KIPVGETTGLTPNKF
-801 RREGY
+801 AREGY
-806 TFSGWNTKPD
+806 TFSGWNTQAD

-827 VNNIT
+827 VTNIAA
-832 SKGENIVLYAQWTPI
+832 KGENVVLYAQWTPI
-847 TYKVIFKSTPATVT
+847 TYKVIFKSTTATGAGTVT
-861 NTMEPQTLTYDKAEK
+861 NTMEPQTLTYDKAEN
-876 LSKNT
+876 LSQNT

-892 STVSSDEIDTDYA
+892 STKSSEEVDTDYA

-917 GAEVELYPLW
+917 GAEVVLYPLW
-927 EANTYIVVF
+927 EANTYRVVF
-936 EPNPGEGSTNVTGS
+936 EPNPGEGSTAVTGS
-950 TASKGMTYS
+950 TASKNMVYS
-959 VTTKLTKNGF
+959 VVTTLTPKGF
-969 NREGYTFKNW
+969 QREGYTFKNW

-987 TSHNDEARVRNLTT
+987 TNYGDGQRVRNLTT
-1001 ENDVDIHLYA
+1001 ENNVDVHLYA

-1021 FNANTGSGSMENQ
+1021 FNANTGSGSMDNQ
-1034 VLTFDKA
+1034 VLTFDKK
-1041 ANLASNGFTK
+1041 ANLKTNGFTK

-1068 YQNEQEVKNLTAQN
+1068 YQNEQEVKNLTSQN
-1082 GKIINLYA
+1082 DQIINLYA

-1120 KPYQIKQEE
+1120 KPYQIKQEQ

-1143 KSANEALYKAGQTI
+1143 KSANEALYTVGQTI
-1157 PAGIGQEGQTIK
+1157 PAGIGQKGQTIK

-1178 YEVIFDKN
+1178 YEVVFDKN
-1186 AANATGSM
+1186 AASATGSM

-1199 TYDQS
+1199 TYDQQ

-1232 TDGQEV
+1232 TNGQEV

-1251 YAVWEANKYQVVFDS
+1251 YAKWEANKYQVVFDP

-1272 MDNQEF
+1272 MENQEF
-1278 TYGQEQQINENQ
+1278 TYGQEQQLKANQ

-1296 TFKGWNTQA
+1296 TFNGWNTQA
-1305 NGEGQAYANQ
+1305 NGAGQAYADLASVSNLATEGQVTLYAQWQANNYAVIFDKNAASATGSMENQ
-1315 ASVSNLAT
+1315 EFTYDQQQALTTNSYTNAGYTFKGWATSQNGEVVYTNGQEVSNLTTQANGQVTLYAKWEANKYQVVFDPNTGSGNMENQEFTYGQEQQLKANQFTKEGYTFNGWNTQANGAGQAYADLASVSNLAT

-1349 NMQDQQFEYD
+1349 KMQDQQFEYD
-1359 QAKKLSANVFTKEN
+1359 KAQKLSENAFTKEN
-1373 YTFAGWATSQNGS
+1373 YTFAGWATSQNGD
-1386 VVYTDAQEVKN
+1386 VVYTDAKEVKN
-1397 LTTVNGGEVTLYAV
+1397 LTTANNGEVTLYAV

-1423 NNYDSQVPSEP
+1423 NNYDSQVPSDP

-1458 GWNTNKSATEAQYS
+1458 GWNT
-1472 PNQEVEGGIGQSKD
+1472 
-1486 QTVTLYAIW
+1486 
-1495 QANKYEVIFDKN
+1495 DK
-1507 ATSATGSM
+1507 A
-1515 KNQEFAYD
+1515 
-1523 QQQALTT
+1523 
-1530 NSYTNAGH
+1530 
-1538 TFKGWA
+1538 
-1544 TSQTGP
+1544 
-1550 VVYTDGQDVSNLT
+1550 
-1563 TQANGQV
+1563 
-1570 TLYAVWEANK
+1570 
-1580 YQVVFDSNTGSGNME
+1580 
-1595 NQEFTYGQE
+1595 
-1604 QQLKENQFTKEG
+1604 
-1616 YTFKG
+1616 
-1621 WNTQANGEGQAYAD
+1621 
-1635 QASVSNLAT
+1635 
-1644 QGQVTLYAQWQANK
+1644 
-1658 YVVIFDKN
+1658 
-1666 AASAT
+1666 
-1671 GNMPNQEWTYDS
+1671 
-1683 EFALNKNTYTNA
+1683 
-1695 GYTFKGWAKEPEGE
+1695 
-1709 VVYQDGATI
+1709 
-1718 SNNFENRARIAGNIT
+1718 
-1733 LYAVWETNKY
+1733 
-1743 QVVFDSNTGSGN
+1743 
-1755 MENQEFTYGQE
+1755 
-1766 QQLKEN
+1766 
-1772 QFTKEGYTFK
+1772 
-1782 GWNTQANGEG
+1782 
-1792 QAYAD
+1792 
-1797 QASVSNL
+1797 
-1804 ATQGQVTLYAQWQAN
+1804 
-1819 NYTVKFDANGG
+1819 
-1830 QGNMQDQQ
+1830 
-1838 FEYDQAKKLS
+1838 
-1848 ANVFTKENY
+1848 
-1857 TFAGWATSQNG
+1857 
-1868 SVVYTDAQEVKNL
+1868 
-1881 TTVNGGEVTLYAV
+1881 
-1894 WTENDS
+1894 
-1900 YNVVYD
+1900 
-1906 NNYDSQVPSEPQ
+1906 
-1918 KVYLGVNYTIKSETP
+1918 
-1933 SREGYTFVGWNTNKS
+1933 

-1969 QTVTLYAIWQANNYG
+1969 QTVTLYAIWQANKYV
-1984 VIFDKNAASATGSM
+1984 VIFDKNAANATGSM
-1998 ENQEFTY
+1998 PNQEWTY
-2005 DQQQALTTNS
+2005 DSEFALNKNTYT
-2015 YINAGYTFKG
+2015 NAGYTFKG

-2042 SNLTTQ
+2042 TNLTTQ

-2083 GDPVISNPDNGSVT
+2083 GDPVISNPDNGSVQ
-2097 LPNGGTVTPGEDGKP
+2097 LPNGGTVTPGENGKP
-2112 IPVPPGTVIA
+2112 IPVPPGTVVD
-2122 PDGTITLPDKNPEA
+2122 PDGTITLPDKNPDA

-2154 VIPGKDHQLG
+2154 TIPGKDHQLG

-2184 INLPNG
+2184 IHLPNG

-2242 DDNIVVKPGE
+2242 DDNIVVKPE
-2252 GGNLTTNGNGSVVIP
+2252 AGGNLTTNGNGSVVIP
-2267 GQGGTV
+2267 DQGGTV

-2278 TGKPIKLPGG
+2278 TGTPIKLPGG
-2288 STVDKDGTITLPNK
+2288 STVDKDGTITLPDK

-2307 FENDNSVQI
+2307 FENDNTVQI

-2351 NGNINLPNGGVVTTP
+2351 NGNIHLPNGGVVTTP
-2366 EGEIQAPPGSTVL
+2366 EGEIQAPAGSTVL

-2416 VVKPGEGGN
+2416 VVKPEAGGN

-2431 GSVVIPGQGGTVIPD
+2431 GSVVIPDQGGTVIPD
-2446 NGTGKPIKLPGG
+2446 NGTGTPIKLPGG

-2471 KNPEAGFDKDNT
+2471 KNLEAGFENDNT

-2521 NGNINLPN
+2521 NGNIHLPN

-2646 SVTLPNGGTLIPD
+2646 SVTLPNGGTVIPD

-2665 IKLPGG
+2665 IKLPGVS
-2671 TVVGPDG
+2671 VVDPDG

-2703 NGSIIIPGKDHQLGT
+2703 NGSIIIPGKDYQLGT
-2718 DKDVTVKPGEGSSID
+2718 GDDVTVKPGEGSSID
-2733 SNGNINLPNGGVV
+2733 SNGNIHLPNGGVV

-2753 QAPPGSTVLPDG
+2753 QAPAGSTVLPDG

-2772 NILNPDGSIIH
+2772 NILNPDGSITH

-2793 DDIIIKPGADG
+2793 DDIIIKPGTDG
-2804 SKPTTNP
+2804 TKPTTNP

-2906 YTRTISAENDDI
+2906 NTRTISAENDDQ
-2918 VLDPAIVCSTSVPSV
+2918 VLDPAVVCSTSAPSV
-2933 REDNVSNVKPGNG
+2933 REDKVSNVKPGKG
-2946 TNTGTKSIISVLL
+2946 TNTGTKSIISVLF
-2959 LVIITSFATLIIRK
+2959 LVIIASFATLIIRK
-2973 RQ
+2973 RK

>member
-21 MLPLGN
+21 VLPLGN

-33 VEPTKFVIEQNNL
+33 VEPTKFVIEQNSL

-68 NVKSVDNLVDVNTL
+68 NVKSVDNLVDVNKLT
-82 SVSNDQLANVNQANP
+82 VSDDQLANVNQVNP
-97 DGGLYNLTLTNGQ
+97 NGGLYNLTLTNGQ
-110 KANITVP
+110 QATITIP

-122 SLTTTNSKGA
+122 NLVTANSKGA

-154 GVYSVAFNNGYKNE
+154 GVYSVAFNNGYENK
-168 DLTVNVKENKVE
+168 DLTVNVKDNKVE
-180 IKDTKLGL
+180 IKDTTLGL
-188 SKELSLVDS
+188 SKELNLVDS

-249 VESAQRIEVTTEQE
+249 VGSAQRIEVTTEQE
-263 LTDALNKQA
+263 LTDALNKQT

-309 TLTLPNSGGYLFTVY
+309 TLTLSKNSGYLFTVW
-324 ANNVTVSFK
+324 ANNITVSFK

-353 ASRNQSIITSSNQ
+353 ASGNQSIITSGYQ

-383 DSNAIVGV
+383 DGSGIVGRV
-391 ISSGTKANKSYL
+391 TTSNSYL

-409 YSNLANNSYGEFG
+409 YSNLANNTHGVFG
-422 LTSSNNSRMN
+422 MTGNNSRMN
-432 MFGGRIEAN
+432 MFGGKIEAT
-441 YCNSIMLFN
+441 YSNSVVLLN
-450 YVQNQNEQAIYG
+450 DYQHQNEQAIYG
-462 TVITNNKFGLG
+462 TVITNNRTGLG
-473 LDVGYRGVS
+473 FDSGYRGVS

-511 DNQGNKIC
+511 DDKGIKIL

-527 LNDVVNS
+527 LNDVVDS

-557 SAGVMKWTLTGANFD
+557 SAGAMKWTSNGTTFD
-572 TYFDRNMTN
+572 TKFDKNMAD
-581 ASYGWSKLGGM
+581 ASKGWSKLGGM

-625 AKDQSYVLTQRGKYR
+625 DQDKTYVLTKRGKYR

-652 VIVKDYTNLTVK
+652 VVVKDYTNLTVK

-681 VQNNAESTI
+681 VQNNAGSTI

-697 FKAIEAEV
+697 YKAIEAEV
-705 VSNSDPNGIQ
+705 VSNSDTNGIQ

-738 LNPNNSIAGI
+738 LNPNNSTAGI

-756 YHQDVPA
+756 YHQDVPE
-763 YTVTFDKNKGSG
+763 YTVTFDKNKGNG
-775 SSEVTEDMTSQ
+775 STEVTEEMDPQ
-786 EIPVDETVALTPNKF
+786 KIPVGETTGLTPNKF
-801 RREGY
+801 AREGY
-806 TFSGWNTKPD
+806 TFSGWNTQAD

-827 VNNIT
+827 VTNIAA
-832 SKGENIVLYAQWTPI
+832 KGENVVLYAQWTPI
-847 TYKVIFKSTPATVT
+847 TYKVIFKSTTATGAGTVT
-861 NTMEPQTLTYDKAEK
+861 NTMEPQTLTYDKAEN
-876 LSKNT
+876 LSQNT

-892 STVSSDEIDTDYA
+892 STKSSEEVDTDYA

-917 GAEVELYPLW
+917 GAEVVLYPLW
-927 EANTYIVVF
+927 EANTYRVVF
-936 EPNPGEGSTNVTGS
+936 EPNPGEGSTAVTGS
-950 TASKGMTYS
+950 TASKNMVYS
-959 VTTKLTKNGF
+959 VVTTLTPIGF
-969 NREGYTFKNW
+969 KREGYTFKNW

-987 TSHNDEARVRNLTT
+987 TSYGDRVRVRNLTT
-1001 ENDVDIHLYA
+1001 ENNVDVHLYA
-1011 QWEPITYQIK
+1011 RWEPITYQIK
-1021 FNANTGSGSMENQ
+1021 FNANTGSGSMDNQ
-1034 VLTFDKA
+1034 VLTFDKK
-1041 ANLASNGFTK
+1041 ANLKTNGFTK

-1068 YQNEQEVKNLTAQN
+1068 YQNEQEVKNLTSQN
-1082 GKIINLYA
+1082 DQIINLYA

-1120 KPYQIKQEE
+1120 KPYQIKQEQ

-1143 KSANEALYKAGQTI
+1143 KSANEALYTVGQTI
-1157 PAGIGQEGQTIK
+1157 PAGIGQKGQTIK

-1178 YEVIFDKN
+1178 YEVVFDKN
-1186 AANATGSM
+1186 AASATGSM

-1199 TYDQS
+1199 TYDQQ

-1225 QNGEVVY
+1225 QNGDVVYTDGQQVSNLTTQANGQVTLYAVWQANKYQVVFDPNTGSGNMDNQEFTYGQEQKLNANQFTKEGYTFKGWNTQANGAGQAYADLASVSNLATEGQVTLYAQWQANNYAVIFDKNAASAIGSMENQEFTYDQQQALITNGYTNAGYTFKGWSTTQDGSVVY

-1251 YAVWEANKYQVVFDS
+1251 YAVWEANKYQVVFDA

-1278 TYGQEQQINENQ
+1278 TYGQEQQLKANQ

-1296 TFKGWNTQA
+1296 TFNGWNTQA
-1305 NGEGQAYANQ
+1305 NGAGQAYADLAN
-1315 ASVSNLAT
+1315 VSNLAT
-1323 EGQVTLYAQWQ
+1323 EGQVTLFAQWQ

-1349 NMQDQQFEYD
+1349 AMKDQQFAYD
-1359 QAKKLSANVFTKEN
+1359 QAQKLRANVFTKEN
-1373 YTFAGWATSQNGS
+1373 YTFAGWATSQNGD
-1386 VVYTDAQEVKN
+1386 VVYTDAKEVKN
-1397 LTTVNGGEVTLYAV
+1397 LTTANNGEVTLYAV

-1423 NNYDSQVPSEP
+1423 NNYDSQVPSDP

-1458 GWNTNKSATEAQYS
+1458 GWNTDKSATEAQYS
-1472 PNQEVEGGIGQSKD
+1472 PNQEVEGGIGQTKD

-1495 QANKYEVIFDKN
+1495 QTKKYVVIFDKN
-1507 ATSATGSM
+1507 AASATGNM
-1515 KNQEFAYD
+1515 PNQEWTYD
-1523 QQQALTT
+1523 SEFSLNK
-1530 NSYTNAGH
+1530 NSYTNPGY

-1544 TSQTGP
+1544 KEPEGE
-1550 VVYTDGQDVSNLT
+1550 VVYQDGATISDNFGT
-1563 TQANGQV
+1563 RARIAGNV
-1570 TLYAVWEANK
+1570 TLYAKWEANK

-1604 QQLKENQFTKEG
+1604 QQLKANQFTKEG

-1621 WNTQANGEGQAYAD
+1621 WNTQANGAGQAYAD
-1635 QASVSNLAT
+1635 LASVSNLAT
-1644 QGQVTLYAQWQANK
+1644 
-1658 YVVIFDKN
+1658 
-1666 AASAT
+1666 
-1671 GNMPNQEWTYDS
+1671 E
-1683 EFALNKNTYTNA
+1683 
-1695 GYTFKGWAKEPEGE
+1695 
-1709 VVYQDGATI
+1709 
-1718 SNNFENRARIAGNIT
+1718 
-1733 LYAVWETNKY
+1733 
-1743 QVVFDSNTGSGN
+1743 
-1755 MENQEFTYGQE
+1755 
-1766 QQLKEN
+1766 
-1772 QFTKEGYTFK
+1772 
-1782 GWNTQANGEG
+1782 
-1792 QAYAD
+1792 
-1797 QASVSNL
+1797 
-1804 ATQGQVTLYAQWQAN
+1804 GQVTLYAQWQAN
-1819 NYTVKFDANGG
+1819 NYTVKFNANGG
-1830 QGNMQDQQ
+1830 QGEMKDQQ
-1838 FEYDQAKKLS
+1838 FEYDKAQKLS
-1848 ANVFTKENY
+1848 ENAFTKENY

-1868 SVVYTDAQEVKNL
+1868 DVVYTDAKEVKNL
-1881 TTVNGGEVTLYAV
+1881 TTANNGEVTLYAV

-1906 NNYDSQVPSEPQ
+1906 NNYDSQVPSDPQ

-1933 SREGYTFVGWNTNKS
+1933 SREGYTFVGWNTDKA

-1969 QTVTLYAIWQANNYG
+1969 QTVTLYAIWQANKYV
-1984 VIFDKNAASATGSM
+1984 VIFDKNAANATGSM
-1998 ENQEFTY
+1998 PNQEWTY
-2005 DQQQALTTNS
+2005 DSEFALNKNTYT
-2015 YINAGYTFKG
+2015 NAGYTFKG

-2042 SNLTTQ
+2042 TNLTTQ

-2083 GDPVISNPDNGSVT
+2083 GDPVVSNPDNGSVQ

-2112 IPVPPGTVIA
+2112 IPVPPGTVVA
-2122 PDGTITLPDKNPEA
+2122 PDGTITLPDKNPDA

-2154 VIPGKDHQLG
+2154 TIPGKDHQLG

-2184 INLPNG
+2184 IHLPNG

-2242 DDNIVVKPGE
+2242 NDNIVVKPE
-2252 GGNLTTNGNGSVVIP
+2252 AGGNLTTNGNGSVVIP

-2278 TGKPIKLPGG
+2278 TGKPI
-2288 STVDKDGTITLPNK
+2288 
-2302 NPEAG
+2302 E
-2307 FENDNSVQI
+2307 
-2316 KPGPN
+2316 
-2321 GSIIIPGKDHQLGT
+2321 
-2335 DKDVT
+2335 
-2340 VKPGEGSSIDS
+2340 
-2351 NGNINLPNGGVVTTP
+2351 
-2366 EGEIQAPPGSTVL
+2366 
-2379 PDGTVID
+2379 
-2386 KDGNILNPDGS
+2386 
-2397 ITLPGADG
+2397 
-2405 EVKPPHEDDNI
+2405 
-2416 VVKPGEGGN
+2416 
-2425 LTTNGN
+2425 
-2431 GSVVIPGQGGTVIPD
+2431 
-2446 NGTGKPIKLPGG
+2446 LPGG

-2521 NGNINLPN
+2521 NGNIHLPN

-2542 PPGSTVLPDGTVIDK
+2542 PPGSTVLPDGTVIDKDGNILNPDGSITLPGADGEVKPPHENDNIVVKPEAGGNLTTNGNGSVVIPGQGGTVIPDNGTGKPIKLPGGSTVDKDGTITLPDKNPEAGFENDNTVQIKPGPNGSIIIPGKDHQLGTDKDVTVKPGEGSSIDSNGNINLPNGGVVTTPEGEIQAPAGSTVLPDGIVIDK

-2622 DKKPGTKDDIIVKP
+2622 DKKPGTNDDVVVKP

-2646 SVTLPNGGTLIPD
+2646 SVTLPNGGTVIPD

-2665 IKLPGG
+2665 IKLPGVS
-2671 TVVGPDG
+2671 VVGPDG

-2718 DKDVTVKPGEGSSID
+2718 GDDVTVKPGEGSSID
-2733 SNGNINLPNGGVV
+2733 SNGNIHLPNGGVV

-2772 NILNPDGSIIH
+2772 NILNPDGSITH

-2793 DDIIIKPGADG
+2793 DDIIIKPGTDG

-2906 YTRTISAENDDI
+2906 NTRTISAENDDQ
-2918 VLDPAIVCSTSVPSV
+2918 VLDPAVVCSTSAPSV
-2933 REDNVSNVKPGNG
+2933 REDKVSNVKPGNG
-2946 TNTGTKSIISVLL
+2946 TNTGAKSIISVLL
-2959 LVIITSFATLIIRK
+2959 LVIIASFATLIVRK
-2973 RQ
+2973 RK